1 MNKKNV
7 DYILSST
14 DGIELLANLFQNG
27 MALDLVDVTRARDN
41 IDLPEDERHIYDM
54 ADAALDRVD
63 LDKLYE
69 NAGDFEIQDKYPEF
83 FDYLQSLQR
92 DRENDEPERVRE
104 DEAGEAEE
112 EIEEELEEGVPESL
126 STRDTVVK
134 NIIEGEHTGKES
146 DSRKY
151 VEKDEYRAKLDAERE
166 ESIRR
171 ALEADEAL
179 NKERELAAREADAA
193 RLREQEFFDKRK
205 AAEADFDEKARREK
219 EAERYTEKDTDRSKS
234 FEYRK
239 DEVKID
245 KDYSTNTNKQVDSSF
260 RSDAVD
266 NAGDAGKR
274 RYQQSEQV
282 NNMHG
287 GANDAG
293 DVSNAIHSKTYG
305 TETAAETAATAAA
318 MEMARREAA
327 AKAQVGYGN
336 TGHEEA
342 ASKAETEKYNAEKYD
357 SDKRETSKNQAES
370 SRLDNNYSSKAE
382 SQIDGNSRT
391 GSVNDAG
398 DAGKRG
404 YQQSE
409 QIGSTHYGDYNAGDV
424 THVVKSRE
432 YETSKET
439 ADARREVDE
448 AVRRDTAARE
458 QKEAEGD
465 RRSRREQEER
475 RERQERAE
483 RRTDSYGS
491 DTALRDEDTKREIER
506 RQHEAEANRYHD
518 AEAGKR
524 DQYSGSGKY
533 EPEQRAETAMREEAR
548 REMDKRQQEADK
560 YRNAEAGKNETDTKS
575 ECESGNRVNNDY
587 NSNRESQIDSSS
599 RTGSVN
605 DAGDAGT
612 RSSMQS
618 ERVENLHNGNTNAGD
633 VTNVV
638 GGKTYASEAAAAA
651 TAAADEMSRRES
663 AAKEQRE
670 TDREN
675 RNGSNSYSE
684 EDRRSNIYNS
694 DTAARDYDAGRE
706 MEKHQ
711 REAETNRYNDYRNAE
726 TDKNDQY
733 NGSSKYEP
741 EQRTEDAMREET
753 RREMDRR
760 QQEADRYRN
769 AETSRS
775 ETDAKRGE
783 NGTGNRVDNSY
794 NSNRDRQVDSSSRTG
809 SVHDAGNAGTRNS
822 MQSEQV
828 GNLHNGSTNAGD
840 VTNVI
845 GGRTHAS
852 DAAADTAATVTA
864 TAAVAEMTRRE
875 AAAKEQRETDRENRN
890 GSNSYSEEDRRS
902 NIYNSDT
909 AARDYDAGREMEKHQ
924 REAETNRYNDYRNA
938 ETDKND
944 QYNGSSKYEPEQRT
958 EDAMREET
966 RREMDRRQQEADR
979 YRNAETSRSETD
991 AKRGENGTGNRVD
1004 NSYNSNRD
1012 RQVDS
1017 SSRTGS
1023 VHDAGNAG
1031 TRNSMQSEQV
1041 GNLHNG
1047 STNAGDVTNVIGGRT
1062 HASDA
1067 AAATAATVTAT
1078 AAAAE
1083 MTRREAAAK
1092 EQRGVETNQYR
1103 TSGKY
1108 EPERRTEDAMREE
1121 IRMEMDRRQREA
1133 DIRRDDRITSPE
1145 KNQERP
1151 AEHRIDNNYNTQP
1164 GRQIDGTFKTGTV
1177 SEAGKNAS
1185 QPEKIDSVHG
1195 GSSTAK
1201 ESLNAIKAKDYSGDN
1216 KSEATPVQ
1224 PVVQGKK
1231 DIQNNQASGYRRDSY
1246 ASAGM
1251 NAAVA
1256 GTATIVN
1263 NTHKASAAEK
1273 VVTEQKIPSESRPQE
1288 HRIDNNYNTQP
1299 GHQIDGTFKTGTVS
1313 EAGKNA
1319 SQPEKIDSVHGG
1331 SSTAKESLNA
1341 IKAKDYSSGNKS
1353 TITPVQPIFKNKDS
1367 VELKKNGESKIDNI
1381 AREPGSSDSTQNI
1394 GLDSHSKKHVYERD
1408 SYEMAGQK
1416 TSENFGKPDLNQSA
1430 LEKNI
1435 KDSKKQLAKEGAKII
1450 DSENK
1455 EHIYTAKDGN
1465 KNNHVQINKAGAQV
1479 VDGHVSKEI
1488 SGPADNVIKTP
1499 GSSKLDVSKAVAGQ
1513 VAAAAVGG
1521 VTNKNKSIAAS
1532 ANTSISQDTVKDVSE
1547 AVVKQKNKSQ
1557 LWNQAINNTQDL
1569 ASKSNKLIADSYAMA
1584 GQIDA
1589 ETAKMIAEFNNNPSF
1604 GFSPAS
1610 GAGFSTN
1617 GTAEAIKNAT
1627 KSSIGNSIAAAKIGA
1642 DIYNASSRVKN
1653 VGLVGAIKN
1662 NEVGLKIDGRMKFFT
1677 IRSDGTIN
1685 VDGVLLNVYKTE
1697 RSNLVFVGWKDAF
1710 VNGNE
1715 IITSNNVR
1723 FQIGSDGNSIITGTK
1738 LNLSLSNKELNAT
1751 DINEIGEKLVE
1762 SGITASF
1769 APAIVNKTISADDFV
1784 KDGDSFATN
1793 KLTER
1798 FGDRNLSNLLRRH
1811 QISGTI
1817 DRQGRIMHVMMT
1829 RYASNEM
1836 RKITFSKESIDFIAQ
1851 NYNKII
1857 SVNAD
1862 TASKIAKINSILE
1875 DRHLS
1880 DIEKECLFDL
1890 RTQLADKKM
1899 SCNVDKLKRQLKAGH
1914 LDEESARLA
1923 QDYINVFENTRK
1935 TIIKNGIFAYD
1946 DSAYLKF
1953 QLEVAGLPTNVKMLQ
1968 TMMDK
1973 NAIPEESMKL
1983 VQSYINASNGKIKR
1997 GVIEDGFFAA
2007 SMAMLVEANN
2017 LPSNRRA
2024 LKKLLKTGNVTEEQ
2038 KAIIKNM
2045 LKINRINGIRNFVA
2059 RQAHKL
2065 QRAGVNAY
2073 HKSKNFLNKYMGSD
2087 YTFRGLMIMLGGAG
2101 KVRSIAM
2108 KAYRTIK
2115 FVRSVPMKFARAVDA
2130 TRKAAISVAKV
2141 STSAFRASKKALTYG
2156 TRFTMSTGRLVK
2168 RKGVKFTV
2176 KRRSKR
2182 AIRKFKMLGNGIKNL
2197 SIKSL
2202 KAMVQIIIRL
2212 LTMLGTAI
2220 LSAMAPILLIL
2231 LFVLILIFSILSF
2244 ISNEGDEVYYDAG
2257 DEDTTE
2263 AAQEMVDLLTLCH
2276 ASFRN
2281 ALSGGGGGGTA
2292 ASGTDPDGGPQMQKG
2307 DSSKVGDPDNPS
2319 NSLYDVTQGT
2329 WWNTEGKNS
2338 IDINWSAGSD
2348 CDTLKKKLE
2357 ADGALE
2363 SRNGYAVAKYGDKTV
2378 FLAAF
2383 GTFWGKVGD
2392 VLKVEFNQ
2400 PISLG
2405 GEPASKEI
2413 YMMMFDTKAHKDTN
2427 YPAEPEGVY
2436 GHHMPDG
2443 AHTRDFAEFMG
2454 KDGEPENMNGKGYL
2468 PVQATNL
2475 GSVLDGTCDLA
2486 TIGGGLSTSVS
2497 ADVFYRQE
2505 IDQDVYRDII
2515 DQKNNIYYTFPEDQE
2530 TPDGISPTPTPEG
2543 YDKTTA
2549 KGAVYGFY
2557 NNNQELISMVLAMY
2571 DFDINDVTSV
2581 KKTIL
2586 AKADKSGIN
2595 EEAADEAHELDV
2607 TNKIDDDTW
2616 KLIAYFDKYGLDMT
2630 NYTIG
2635 GYDDLRYSTL
2645 VALFNASHIITWTPV
2660 TQYHQGP
2667 DGLPTYDKNGKAI
2680 DETNTDGMTYQV
2692 PVMVYDTRLVSYK
2705 DGTTTRIPDVHQKT
2719 DANGDLV
2726 FETKY
2731 KACPGHKKTSTAVIT
2746 LHFDS
2751 LLDIKGWYD
2760 KNIYGVDD
2768 FDKENPNYS
2777 SDKIKDINYKA
2788 KESVLKYGTQ
2798 RIKKPE
2804 FKMGISGTCSDSGE
2818 TSSGSFSPGV
2828 MTESQKEVC
2837 RHVYKFLT
2845 KDMTPKLT
2853 KEQAV
2858 GVLVNIMHES
2868 DFNYTATE
2876 HSDGSGGYGLVQWT
2890 GGRRTNLVT
2899 WCNNNGVK
2907 YNTLEGQCKFLEY
2920 EFSSSAVWTNSGVN
2934 GFLQCSSAYDAGR
2947 YFLKYFERPAAKYE
2961 AQREA
2966 SLNQDIATIESML

>member
-41 IDLPEDERHIYDM
+41 VDLPEDERHIYDM

-69 NAGDFEIQDKYPEF
+69 NAGDFELQDKYPEF

-112 EIEEELEEGVPESL
+112 EIEEELEEGIPEPL

-179 NKERELAAREADAA
+179 NKERELSAREDAAA

-205 AAEADFDEKARREK
+205 AEETDFDEKARREK
-219 EAERYTEKDTDRSKS
+219 EAERYTEKDTNRSKS
-234 FEYRK
+234 FEDRK
-239 DEVKID
+239 DEAKID
-245 KDYSTNTNKQVDSSF
+245 KDYSTNADKQVDSSF

-336 TGHEEA
+336 TGNKET
-342 ASKAETEKYNAEKYD
+342 ASKAETEKRNAEKYD
-357 SDKRETSKNQAES
+357 SDKREASKSQEES

-409 QIGSTHYGDYNAGDV
+409 QIGSTHYGDSNAGDV

-575 ECESGNRVNNDY
+575 ERESGNRVNNDY

-618 ERVENLHNGNTNAGD
+618 ERVENLHNGNTNVGD

-651 TAAADEMSRRES
+651 TAAADEMSRREP

-670 TDREN
+670 ADRGN
-675 RNGSNSYSE
+675 RNGSNSYNE
-684 EDRRSNIYNS
+684 YEDRRSNIYNS

-706 MEKHQ
+706 MEKRQ
-711 REAETNRYNDYRNAE
+711 REAEANRYNDYRNAE

-741 EQRTEDAMREET
+741 EHRTEDAMREET

-760 QQEADRYRN
+760 QQEADRYHN
-769 AETSRS
+769 AETGRS
-775 ETDAKRGE
+775 ETDAKRDE
-783 NGTGNRVDNSY
+783 SRTGNRVDNSY

-845 GGRTHAS
+845 GGRTHAF
-852 DAAADTAATVTA
+852 
-864 TAAVAEMTRRE
+864 
-875 AAAKEQRETDRENRN
+875 
-890 GSNSYSEEDRRS
+890 
-902 NIYNSDT
+902 
-909 AARDYDAGREMEKHQ
+909 
-924 REAETNRYNDYRNA
+924 
-938 ETDKND
+938 
-944 QYNGSSKYEPEQRT
+944 
-958 EDAMREET
+958 
-966 RREMDRRQQEADR
+966 
-979 YRNAETSRSETD
+979 
-991 AKRGENGTGNRVD
+991 
-1004 NSYNSNRD
+1004 
-1012 RQVDS
+1012 
-1017 SSRTGS
+1017 
-1023 VHDAGNAG
+1023 
-1031 TRNSMQSEQV
+1031 
-1041 GNLHNG
+1041 
-1047 STNAGDVTNVIGGRT
+1047 
-1062 HASDA
+1062 DA

-1083 MTRREAAAK
+1083 MARREAAAK
-1092 EQRGVETNQYR
+1092 EQRGVETDQYR

-1133 DIRRDDRITSPE
+1133 DIRRDDRVTSPE

-1201 ESLNAIKAKDYSGDN
+1201 ESLNAIKAKDYS
-1216 KSEATPVQ
+1216 
-1224 PVVQGKK
+1224 
-1231 DIQNNQASGYRRDSY
+1231 
-1246 ASAGM
+1246 
-1251 NAAVA
+1251 
-1256 GTATIVN
+1256 
-1263 NTHKASAAEK
+1263 
-1273 VVTEQKIPSESRPQE
+1273 
-1288 HRIDNNYNTQP
+1288 
-1299 GHQIDGTFKTGTVS
+1299 
-1313 EAGKNA
+1313 
-1319 SQPEKIDSVHGG
+1319 
-1331 SSTAKESLNA
+1331 
-1341 IKAKDYSSGNKS
+1341 SGNKS
-1353 TITPVQPIFKNKDS
+1353 TTTPVQPIFKNKDS

-1381 AREPGSSDSTQNI
+1381 AREPGSSASTQNI
-1394 GLDSHSKKHVYERD
+1394 SLDSHSKKHVYERD

-1435 KDSKKQLAKEGAKII
+1435 KDSKKQLAKEGSRII

-1513 VAAAAVGG
+1513 VAAAAAVGG

-1569 ASKSNKLIADSYAMA
+1569 TSKSNKLIADSYAMA

-1751 DINEIGEKLVE
+1751 DINKIGEKLVE
-1762 SGITASF
+1762 PGIAASF

-1983 VQSYINASNGKIKR
+1983 VQSYIDASNGKIKR

-2073 HKSKNFLNKYMGSD
+2073 RKSKNFLNKYMGSD

-2141 STSAFRASKKALTYG
+2141 STSAFRASQKALTYG
-2156 TRFTMSTGRLVK
+2156 ARFTMSTGRLVK

-2176 KRRSKR
+2176 KKRGKR

-2202 KAMVQIIIRL
+2202 KTMVQIIIRL

-2307 DSSKVGDPDNPS
+2307 DSSKIGDPDNPS

-2543 YDKTTA
+2543 YDKSTA

-2731 KACPGHKKTSTAVIT
+2731 KKCPGHKKTSTAVIT

-2804 FKMGISGTCSDSGE
+2804 FKMGIPGTCSDSGE

-2837 RHVYKFLT
+2837 QYVYKFLT
-2845 KDMTPKLT
+2845 KEMTPKLT
-2853 KEQAV
+2853 REQAI
-2858 GVLVNIMHES
+2858 GVLVNIKHECE
-2868 DFNYTATE
+2868 FNYTDIE
-2876 HSDGSGGYGLVQWT
+2876 NPDGSGGYGLAQWT
-2890 GGRRTNLVT
+2890 AERRTNLVT
-2899 WCNNNGVK
+2899 WCNNHGLK
-2907 YNTLEGQCKFLEY
+2907 YNTLEGQCKYLEY

>member
-1 MNKKNV
+1 
-7 DYILSST
+7 
-14 DGIELLANLFQNG
+14 
-27 MALDLVDVTRARDN
+27 
-41 IDLPEDERHIYDM
+41 
-54 ADAALDRVD
+54 
-63 LDKLYE
+63 
-69 NAGDFEIQDKYPEF
+69 
-83 FDYLQSLQR
+83 
-92 DRENDEPERVRE
+92 
-104 DEAGEAEE
+104 
-112 EIEEELEEGVPESL
+112 
-126 STRDTVVK
+126 
-134 NIIEGEHTGKES
+134 
-146 DSRKY
+146 
-151 VEKDEYRAKLDAERE
+151 
-166 ESIRR
+166 
-171 ALEADEAL
+171 
-179 NKERELAAREADAA
+179 
-193 RLREQEFFDKRK
+193 
-205 AAEADFDEKARREK
+205 
-219 EAERYTEKDTDRSKS
+219 
-234 FEYRK
+234 
-239 DEVKID
+239 
-245 KDYSTNTNKQVDSSF
+245 
-260 RSDAVD
+260 
-266 NAGDAGKR
+266 
-274 RYQQSEQV
+274 
-282 NNMHG
+282 
-287 GANDAG
+287 
-293 DVSNAIHSKTYG
+293 
-305 TETAAETAATAAA
+305 
-318 MEMARREAA
+318 
-327 AKAQVGYGN
+327 
-336 TGHEEA
+336 
-342 ASKAETEKYNAEKYD
+342 
-357 SDKRETSKNQAES
+357 
-370 SRLDNNYSSKAE
+370 
-382 SQIDGNSRT
+382 
-391 GSVNDAG
+391 
-398 DAGKRG
+398 
-404 YQQSE
+404 
-409 QIGSTHYGDYNAGDV
+409 
-424 THVVKSRE
+424 
-432 YETSKET
+432 
-439 ADARREVDE
+439 
-448 AVRRDTAARE
+448 
-458 QKEAEGD
+458 
-465 RRSRREQEER
+465 
-475 RERQERAE
+475 
-483 RRTDSYGS
+483 
-491 DTALRDEDTKREIER
+491 
-506 RQHEAEANRYHD
+506 
-518 AEAGKR
+518 
-524 DQYSGSGKY
+524 
-533 EPEQRAETAMREEAR
+533 
-548 REMDKRQQEADK
+548 
-560 YRNAEAGKNETDTKS
+560 
-575 ECESGNRVNNDY
+575 
-587 NSNRESQIDSSS
+587 
-599 RTGSVN
+599 
-605 DAGDAGT
+605 
-612 RSSMQS
+612 
-618 ERVENLHNGNTNAGD
+618 
-633 VTNVV
+633 
-638 GGKTYASEAAAAA
+638 
-651 TAAADEMSRRES
+651 
-663 AAKEQRE
+663 
-670 TDREN
+670 
-675 RNGSNSYSE
+675 
-684 EDRRSNIYNS
+684 
-694 DTAARDYDAGRE
+694 
-706 MEKHQ
+706 
-711 REAETNRYNDYRNAE
+711 
-726 TDKNDQY
+726 
-733 NGSSKYEP
+733 
-741 EQRTEDAMREET
+741 
-753 RREMDRR
+753 
-760 QQEADRYRN
+760 
-769 AETSRS
+769 
-775 ETDAKRGE
+775 
-783 NGTGNRVDNSY
+783 
-794 NSNRDRQVDSSSRTG
+794 
-809 SVHDAGNAGTRNS
+809 
-822 MQSEQV
+822 
-828 GNLHNGSTNAGD
+828 
-840 VTNVI
+840 
-845 GGRTHAS
+845 
-852 DAAADTAATVTA
+852 
-864 TAAVAEMTRRE
+864 
-875 AAAKEQRETDRENRN
+875 
-890 GSNSYSEEDRRS
+890 
-902 NIYNSDT
+902 
-909 AARDYDAGREMEKHQ
+909 
-924 REAETNRYNDYRNA
+924 
-938 ETDKND
+938 
-944 QYNGSSKYEPEQRT
+944 
-958 EDAMREET
+958 
-966 RREMDRRQQEADR
+966 
-979 YRNAETSRSETD
+979 
-991 AKRGENGTGNRVD
+991 
-1004 NSYNSNRD
+1004 
-1012 RQVDS
+1012 
-1017 SSRTGS
+1017 
-1023 VHDAGNAG
+1023 
-1031 TRNSMQSEQV
+1031 
-1041 GNLHNG
+1041 
-1047 STNAGDVTNVIGGRT
+1047 
-1062 HASDA
+1062 
-1067 AAATAATVTAT
+1067 
-1078 AAAAE
+1078 
-1083 MTRREAAAK
+1083 
-1092 EQRGVETNQYR
+1092 
-1103 TSGKY
+1103 
-1108 EPERRTEDAMREE
+1108 
-1121 IRMEMDRRQREA
+1121 MDRRQREA
-1133 DIRRDDRITSPE
+1133 DIRRDDSITSPE

-1151 AEHRIDNNYNTQP
+1151 AGHRIDNNYNTQP
-1164 GRQIDGTFKTGTV
+1164 GRQIDGTFKTGTI

-1224 PVVQGKK
+1224 PAVQGKK
-1231 DIQNNQASGYRRDSY
+1231 DIPNNQASGYRRDSY

-1273 VVTEQKIPSESRPQE
+1273 VVTEQKRPSESRPQE

-1353 TITPVQPIFKNKDS
+1353 TTTPVQPIFKNKDS

-1381 AREPGSSDSTQNI
+1381 AREPGSSASTQNI

-1435 KDSKKQLAKEGAKII
+1435 KDSKKQLAKEGSRII

-1479 VDGHVSKEI
+1479 VDGHVSKKI

-1513 VAAAAVGG
+1513 VAAAAAVGG

-1569 ASKSNKLIADSYAMA
+1569 TSKSNKLIADSYAMA

-1751 DINEIGEKLVE
+1751 DINKIGEKLVE
-1762 SGITASF
+1762 PGIAASF

-1983 VQSYINASNGKIKR
+1983 VQSYIDASNGKIKR

-2007 SMAMLVEANN
+2007 SMAMLVDANN

-2073 HKSKNFLNKYMGSD
+2073 RKSKNFLNKYMGSD

-2141 STSAFRASKKALTYG
+2141 STSAFRASQKALTYG
-2156 TRFTMSTGRLVK
+2156 ARFTMSTGRLVK

-2176 KRRSKR
+2176 KKRGKR

-2202 KAMVQIIIRL
+2202 KTMVQIIIRL

-2307 DSSKVGDPDNPS
+2307 DSSKIGDPDNPS

-2338 IDINWSAGSD
+2338 IDISWSAGSD

-2357 ADGALE
+2357 ADGVLE

-2804 FKMGISGTCSDSGE
+2804 FKMGIPGTCSDSGE

-2837 RHVYKFLT
+2837 QYVYKFLT
-2845 KDMTPKLT
+2845 KEMTPKLT
-2853 KEQAV
+2853 REQAI
-2858 GVLVNIMHES
+2858 GVLVNIKHECE
-2868 DFNYTATE
+2868 FNYTDIE
-2876 HSDGSGGYGLVQWT
+2876 NPDGSGGYGLAQWT
-2890 GGRRTNLVT
+2890 AERRTNLVT
-2899 WCNNNGVK
+2899 WCNNHGLK
-2907 YNTLEGQCKFLEY
+2907 YNTLEGQCKYLEY

>member
-69 NAGDFEIQDKYPEF
+69 NAGDFELQDKYPEF

-92 DRENDEPERVRE
+92 DRENDEPERIRE

-112 EIEEELEEGVPESL
+112 EIEEELEEGIPEPL

-179 NKERELAAREADAA
+179 NKERELAAREDAAA

-205 AAEADFDEKARREK
+205 AEETDFDEKARREK

-234 FEYRK
+234 FEDKK
-239 DEVKID
+239 DEAKID
-245 KDYSTNTNKQVDSSF
+245 KDYSTNADKQVDSSF

-266 NAGDAGKR
+266 NAGDAGKHE
-274 RYQQSEQV
+274 YQQSEQV

-305 TETAAETAATAAA
+305 TETAAETAATTAA

-336 TGHEEA
+336 TGNKET
-342 ASKAETEKYNAEKYD
+342 ASKAETEKRNAEKYD
-357 SDKRETSKNQAES
+357 SDKREASKSQEES
-370 SRLDNNYSSKAE
+370 SRLDNSYSSKAE

-391 GSVNDAG
+391 GSVNDAS

-409 QIGSTHYGDYNAGDV
+409 QIGSTHYGDSNAGDV

-533 EPEQRAETAMREEAR
+533 EPEQRAEAAIREEAR

-575 ECESGNRVNNDY
+575 ERESGNRVNNDY

-618 ERVENLHNGNTNAGD
+618 ERVENLHNGNTNVGD

-663 AAKEQRE
+663 AVKEQRDA
-670 TDREN
+670 DR
-675 RNGSNSYSE
+675 
-684 EDRRSNIYNS
+684 
-694 DTAARDYDAGRE
+694 
-706 MEKHQ
+706 
-711 REAETNRYNDYRNAE
+711 
-726 TDKNDQY
+726 Y

-769 AETSRS
+769 S
-775 ETDAKRGE
+775 ETG
-783 NGTGNRVDNSY
+783 
-794 NSNRDRQVDSSSRTG
+794 
-809 SVHDAGNAGTRNS
+809 
-822 MQSEQV
+822 
-828 GNLHNGSTNAGD
+828 
-840 VTNVI
+840 
-845 GGRTHAS
+845 
-852 DAAADTAATVTA
+852 
-864 TAAVAEMTRRE
+864 
-875 AAAKEQRETDRENRN
+875 
-890 GSNSYSEEDRRS
+890 
-902 NIYNSDT
+902 
-909 AARDYDAGREMEKHQ
+909 
-924 REAETNRYNDYRNA
+924 
-938 ETDKND
+938 
-944 QYNGSSKYEPEQRT
+944 
-958 EDAMREET
+958 
-966 RREMDRRQQEADR
+966 
-979 YRNAETSRSETD
+979 RSETD

-1092 EQRGVETNQYR
+1092 EQRGAEADQYR

-1164 GRQIDGTFKTGTV
+1164 GRQIDGTFKTGT
-1177 SEAGKNAS
+1177 
-1185 QPEKIDSVHG
+1185 I
-1195 GSSTAK
+1195 
-1201 ESLNAIKAKDYSGDN
+1201 
-1216 KSEATPVQ
+1216 
-1224 PVVQGKK
+1224 
-1231 DIQNNQASGYRRDSY
+1231 
-1246 ASAGM
+1246 
-1251 NAAVA
+1251 
-1256 GTATIVN
+1256 
-1263 NTHKASAAEK
+1263 
-1273 VVTEQKIPSESRPQE
+1273 
-1288 HRIDNNYNTQP
+1288 
-1299 GHQIDGTFKTGTVS
+1299 S

-1353 TITPVQPIFKNKDS
+1353 TTTPVQPIFKNKDS

-1381 AREPGSSDSTQNI
+1381 AREPGSSASTQNI

-1435 KDSKKQLAKEGAKII
+1435 KDSKKQLAKEGSRII

-1455 EHIYTAKDGN
+1455 EHVYTAKDGN

-1513 VAAAAVGG
+1513 VAAAAAVGG

-1569 ASKSNKLIADSYAMA
+1569 TSKSNKLIADSYAMA

-1751 DINEIGEKLVE
+1751 DINKIGEKLVE
-1762 SGITASF
+1762 PGIAASF

-1836 RKITFSKESIDFIAQ
+1836 RKITFSKENIDFIAQ

-1983 VQSYINASNGKIKR
+1983 VQSYIDASNGKIKR

-2073 HKSKNFLNKYMGSD
+2073 RKSKNFLNKYMGSD

-2141 STSAFRASKKALTYG
+2141 STSAFRASQKALTYG
-2156 TRFTMSTGRLVK
+2156 ARFTMSTGRLVK

-2176 KRRSKR
+2176 KRRGKR

-2202 KAMVQIIIRL
+2202 KTMVQIIIRL

-2307 DSSKVGDPDNPS
+2307 DSSKVGDPDNPK
-2319 NSLYDVTQGT
+2319 NSLYDVTHGT
-2329 WWNTEGKNS
+2329 WWNTEGENS

-2357 ADGALE
+2357 ADGVLE

-2436 GHHMPDG
+2436 GHHMPEG

-2454 KDGEPENMNGKGYL
+2454 KDGMPENMNGKHYL

-2804 FKMGISGTCSDSGE
+2804 FKMGIPGTCSDSGE

>member
-69 NAGDFEIQDKYPEF
+69 NAGDFELQDKYPEF

-112 EIEEELEEGVPESL
+112 EIEEELEEGIPEPL

-146 DSRKY
+146 DSRKH

-205 AAEADFDEKARREK
+205 AEEADFDEKARREK
-219 EAERYTEKDTDRSKS
+219 DAERYTEKDTDRSKS
-234 FEYRK
+234 FEDRK
-239 DEVKID
+239 DEAKID
-245 KDYSTNTNKQVDSSF
+245 KNYSTNADKQVDSSF

-266 NAGDAGKR
+266 NAGDAGKHE
-274 RYQQSEQV
+274 YQQSEQV

-305 TETAAETAATAAA
+305 TETATETAATAAA

-336 TGHEEA
+336 IKNEET
-342 ASKAETEKYNAEKYD
+342 ASKAETEKRNAEKYD
-357 SDKRETSKNQAES
+357 SDKREASKSQEES

-398 DAGKRG
+398 DAG
-404 YQQSE
+404 
-409 QIGSTHYGDYNAGDV
+409 
-424 THVVKSRE
+424 
-432 YETSKET
+432 
-439 ADARREVDE
+439 
-448 AVRRDTAARE
+448 
-458 QKEAEGD
+458 
-465 RRSRREQEER
+465 
-475 RERQERAE
+475 
-483 RRTDSYGS
+483 
-491 DTALRDEDTKREIER
+491 
-506 RQHEAEANRYHD
+506 
-518 AEAGKR
+518 
-524 DQYSGSGKY
+524 
-533 EPEQRAETAMREEAR
+533 
-548 REMDKRQQEADK
+548 
-560 YRNAEAGKNETDTKS
+560 
-575 ECESGNRVNNDY
+575 
-587 NSNRESQIDSSS
+587 
-599 RTGSVN
+599 
-605 DAGDAGT
+605 T

-618 ERVENLHNGNTNAGD
+618 ERVENLHNGNTNVGD

-663 AAKEQRE
+663 AVKEQRE
-670 TDREN
+670 ADRGN
-675 RNGSNSYSE
+675 RNGSNSYNE
-684 EDRRSNIYNS
+684 YEDRRSNIYNS

-706 MEKHQ
+706 MEKRQ
-711 REAETNRYNDYRNAE
+711 REAEANRYNDYRNAE

-741 EQRTEDAMREET
+741 EHRTEDAMREET

-760 QQEADRYRN
+760 QQEADRYHN
-769 AETSRS
+769 AETGRS
-775 ETDAKRGE
+775 ETDAKRDE
-783 NGTGNRVDNSY
+783 SRTGNRVDNSY

-845 GGRTHAS
+845 GGRTHAF
-852 DAAADTAATVTA
+852 
-864 TAAVAEMTRRE
+864 
-875 AAAKEQRETDRENRN
+875 
-890 GSNSYSEEDRRS
+890 
-902 NIYNSDT
+902 
-909 AARDYDAGREMEKHQ
+909 
-924 REAETNRYNDYRNA
+924 
-938 ETDKND
+938 
-944 QYNGSSKYEPEQRT
+944 
-958 EDAMREET
+958 
-966 RREMDRRQQEADR
+966 
-979 YRNAETSRSETD
+979 
-991 AKRGENGTGNRVD
+991 
-1004 NSYNSNRD
+1004 
-1012 RQVDS
+1012 
-1017 SSRTGS
+1017 
-1023 VHDAGNAG
+1023 
-1031 TRNSMQSEQV
+1031 
-1041 GNLHNG
+1041 
-1047 STNAGDVTNVIGGRT
+1047 
-1062 HASDA
+1062 DA

-1083 MTRREAAAK
+1083 MARREAAAK
-1092 EQRGVETNQYR
+1092 EQRGVETDQYR

-1133 DIRRDDRITSPE
+1133 DIRRDDRVTSPE

-1201 ESLNAIKAKDYSGDN
+1201 ESLNAIKAKDYS
-1216 KSEATPVQ
+1216 
-1224 PVVQGKK
+1224 
-1231 DIQNNQASGYRRDSY
+1231 
-1246 ASAGM
+1246 
-1251 NAAVA
+1251 
-1256 GTATIVN
+1256 
-1263 NTHKASAAEK
+1263 
-1273 VVTEQKIPSESRPQE
+1273 
-1288 HRIDNNYNTQP
+1288 
-1299 GHQIDGTFKTGTVS
+1299 
-1313 EAGKNA
+1313 
-1319 SQPEKIDSVHGG
+1319 
-1331 SSTAKESLNA
+1331 
-1341 IKAKDYSSGNKS
+1341 SGNKS
-1353 TITPVQPIFKNKDS
+1353 TTTPVQPIFKNKDS

-1381 AREPGSSDSTQNI
+1381 AREPGSSASTQNI

-1435 KDSKKQLAKEGAKII
+1435 KDSKKQLAKEGSRII

-1513 VAAAAVGG
+1513 VAAAAAVGG

-1569 ASKSNKLIADSYAMA
+1569 TSKSNKLIADSYAMA

-1751 DINEIGEKLVE
+1751 DINKIGEKLVE
-1762 SGITASF
+1762 PGIAASF

-1983 VQSYINASNGKIKR
+1983 VQSYIDASNGKIKR

-2065 QRAGVNAY
+2065 QREGVNAY
-2073 HKSKNFLNKYMGSD
+2073 RKSKNFLNKYMGSD

-2141 STSAFRASKKALTYG
+2141 STSAFRASQKALTYG
-2156 TRFTMSTGRLVK
+2156 ARFTMSTGRLVK
-2168 RKGVKFTV
+2168 RKGAKFTV
-2176 KRRSKR
+2176 KRRGKR

-2197 SIKSL
+2197 SVKSL
-2202 KAMVQIIIRL
+2202 KTMLQIIIRL

-2276 ASFRN
+2276 ASFRS
-2281 ALSGGGGGGTA
+2281 ALSGGSSGGETS
-2292 ASGTDPDGGPQMQKG
+2292 ASGEENGTPQLQKG
-2307 DSSKVGDPDNPS
+2307 DSSKVEG
-2319 NSLYDVTQGT
+2319 LYNVKTTT
-2329 WWNTEGKNS
+2329 WWNNEGN
-2338 IDINWSAGSD
+2338 IDTVPAAVTGNPNADWTGD
-2348 CDTLKKKLE
+2348 CKRIRDKLRD
-2357 ADGALE
+2357 ANNLY
-2363 SRNGYAVAKYGDKTV
+2363 SSNGYAVTKIGDKTV
-2378 FLAAF
+2378 YLVAM
-2383 GTFWGKVGD
+2383 GTYWGKDGD
-2392 VLKVEFNQ
+2392 VLKVTFNND
-2400 PISLG
+2400 IVLG
-2405 GEPASKEI
+2405 DEPATNEI
-2413 YMMMFDTKAHKDTN
+2413 YVLKFDTKAWEHTG
-2427 YPAEPEGVY
+2427 YLQGEQEGIY
-2436 GHHMPDG
+2436 GHHLGDG
-2443 AHTRDFAEFMG
+2443 RDFLEFLAKDAGSG
-2454 KDGEPENMNGKGYL
+2454 KRDGIPSGTI
-2468 PVQATNL
+2468 PQSAVNL
-2475 GSVLDGTCDLA
+2475 GNILDDTCDLG
-2486 TIGGGLSTSVS
+2486 TVGGGLSTNVNK
-2497 ADVFYRQE
+2497 DVFYRQE

-2515 DQKNNIYYTFPEDQE
+2515 DQKNNIYYTFPEDKE

-2543 YDKTTA
+2543 YDKSSA

-2557 NNNQELISMVLAMY
+2557 NNNQELISMILAMY
-2571 DFDINDVTSV
+2571 DFDINDTTSV

-2586 AKADKSGIN
+2586 AKEDKSGIN

-2667 DGLPTYDKNGKAI
+2667 DGLPTYNKNGKAI

-2777 SDKIKDINYKA
+2777 SNDMKKPNYKA
-2788 KESVLKYGTQ
+2788 KESVLKNGIQ
-2798 RIKKPE
+2798 KIKKPE
-2804 FKMGISGTCSDSGE
+2804 FKMGIPGTCSDSGE

-2837 RHVYKFLT
+2837 QYVYKFLT
-2845 KDMTPKLT
+2845 KEMTPKLT
-2853 KEQAV
+2853 REQAI
-2858 GVLVNIMHES
+2858 GVLVNIKHECE
-2868 DFNYTATE
+2868 FNYTDIE
-2876 HSDGSGGYGLVQWT
+2876 NPDGSGGYGLAQWT
-2890 GGRRTNLVT
+2890 AERRTNLVT
-2899 WCNNNGVK
+2899 WCNNHGLK
-2907 YNTLEGQCKFLEY
+2907 YNTLEGQCKYLEY

>member
-14 DGIELLANLFQNG
+14 DGVELLANLFQNG
-27 MALDLVDVTRARDN
+27 MALDIVDVTRARDN
-41 IDLPEDERHIYDM
+41 VDLPEDERHIYDM

-69 NAGDFEIQDKYPEF
+69 NAEDFELQDKYPEF

-104 DEAGEAEE
+104 DEAGEVEE
-112 EIEEELEEGVPESL
+112 EIEEELEEGAPEPL

-171 ALEADEAL
+171 AIEADEAL

-205 AAEADFDEKARREK
+205 AEEADFDEKTRREK
-219 EAERYTEKDTDRSKS
+219 EAERYTEKDIDRSKS
-234 FEYRK
+234 FEDRK
-239 DEVKID
+239 DEAKID
-245 KDYSTNTNKQVDSSF
+245 KDYSTNTDKQVDSSF

-266 NAGDAGKR
+266 NAGDAGKHG
-274 RYQQSEQV
+274 YQQSEQIG
-282 NNMHG
+282 NMHG
-287 GANDAG
+287 GTNDVG
-293 DVSNAIHSKTYG
+293 DVSNAIHNKTYG

-327 AKAQVGYGN
+327 AKAQAGYGN
-336 TGHEEA
+336 TGHDEA
-342 ASKAETEKYNAEKYD
+342 ASRAETEKRNAEEYN
-357 SDKRETSKNQAES
+357 SDKREASKSQEES
-370 SRLDNNYSSKAE
+370 SRLDNSYSSKTE

-409 QIGSTHYGDYNAGDV
+409 QVGSTHYGESNAGDV
-424 THVVKSRE
+424 THVVKSKE

-439 ADARREVDE
+439 ADARKEVEE

-483 RRTDSYGS
+483 RKADSYGS
-491 DTALRDEDTKREIER
+491 DTASRDEDTKREMER
-506 RQHEAEANRYHD
+506 RQREAEANRYRD
-518 AEAGKR
+518 IEADKR
-524 DQYSGSGKY
+524 DPYSGSGKY
-533 EPEQRAETAMREEAR
+533 EPEQRTEAAMRDEAL
-548 REMDKRQQEADK
+548 REMDRRQQEADK
-560 YRNAEAGKNETDTKS
+560 YRNTEAGKNETDTKR
-575 ECESGNRVNNDY
+575 EQESGTGSRVNNDY

-618 ERVENLHNGNTNAGD
+618 ERVENLHNGSMNAGD

-638 GGKTYASEAAAAA
+638 GGKIYAPEATTAAAA
-651 TAAADEMSRRES
+651 TAAADEMARREA

-670 TDREN
+670 A
-675 RNGSNSYSE
+675 
-684 EDRRSNIYNS
+684 DRRSRNDGNGYNEYEDRKPNAYNS
-694 DTAARDYDAGRE
+694 DTAARDYAAGRE
-706 MEKHQ
+706 MEKRQ
-711 REAETNRYNDYRNAE
+711 REAEANRYNGYRNAE
-726 TDKNDQY
+726 IDKRDQY
-733 NGSSKYEP
+733 GSSGRYEP
-741 EQRTEDAMREET
+741 EQRTEAAMREEA
-753 RREMDRR
+753 RHEMDRR

-769 AETSRS
+769 AETSRKEADLKRDS
-775 ETDAKRGE
+775 EI
-783 NGTGNRVDNSY
+783 GNRVDNSY

-809 SVHDAGNAGTRNS
+809 SIHDAGNAGTRNS

-845 GGRTHAS
+845 GGRAH
-852 DAAADTAATVTA
+852 V
-864 TAAVAEMTRRE
+864 
-875 AAAKEQRETDRENRN
+875 
-890 GSNSYSEEDRRS
+890 
-902 NIYNSDT
+902 
-909 AARDYDAGREMEKHQ
+909 
-924 REAETNRYNDYRNA
+924 
-938 ETDKND
+938 
-944 QYNGSSKYEPEQRT
+944 
-958 EDAMREET
+958 
-966 RREMDRRQQEADR
+966 
-979 YRNAETSRSETD
+979 
-991 AKRGENGTGNRVD
+991 
-1004 NSYNSNRD
+1004 
-1012 RQVDS
+1012 
-1017 SSRTGS
+1017 
-1023 VHDAGNAG
+1023 
-1031 TRNSMQSEQV
+1031 
-1041 GNLHNG
+1041 
-1047 STNAGDVTNVIGGRT
+1047 
-1062 HASDA
+1062 SDA

-1083 MTRREAAAK
+1083 MARREATAK
-1092 EQRGVETNQYR
+1092 EQRGAEADLRNRNEYDARSEIDKRQQEANGYQNHEQNHGAYKPDSYSA
-1103 TSGKY
+1103 SGKY
-1108 EPERRTEDAMREE
+1108 EPEQRTETAMREE
-1121 IRMEMDRRQREA
+1121 ARHEMDKRQREA
-1133 DIRRDDRITSPE
+1133 DSRRDDKVTSPE

-1151 AEHRIDNNYNTQP
+1151 AEHRIDNNYNAQP

-1177 SEAGKNAS
+1177 SEAEKNTS

-1216 KSEATPVQ
+1216 KSAATPVQ
-1224 PVVQGKK
+1224 PMAQGKK
-1231 DIQNNQASGYRRDSY
+1231 DIPNNQTTGYRRDSY

-1251 NAAVA
+1251 NAAAA
-1256 GTATIVN
+1256 GATTIINDTQKV
-1263 NTHKASAAEK
+1263 SATESRM
-1273 VVTEQKIPSESRPQE
+1273 TEQKRPSEPRPQE

-1299 GHQIDGTFKTGTVS
+1299 GRQIDGTFKTGTMS
-1313 EAGKNA
+1313 EAGKNTVQ
-1319 SQPEKIDSVHGG
+1319 SEKIDSVHGG

-1353 TITPVQPIFKNKDS
+1353 TTTPVQPISKNKDN
-1367 VELKKNGESKIDNI
+1367 VESKKSGESKVDNI
-1381 AREPGSSDSTQNI
+1381 ARETGSSASIPNVGFDSN
-1394 GLDSHSKKHVYERD
+1394 SKKHVYERD

-1416 TSENFGKPDLNQSA
+1416 TSESFVKPDLNQSV

-1435 KDSKKQLAKEGAKII
+1435 KDNKKQLAKEDSKVVG
-1450 DSENK
+1450 SENK
-1455 EHIYTAKDGN
+1455 EHIYTAKDGD
-1465 KNNHVQINKAGAQV
+1465 KNNHVQINKTGAQV

-1488 SGPADNVIKTP
+1488 SGPADNVIKAP
-1499 GSSKLDVSKAVAGQ
+1499 GGSKLDVSKAVAGQ
-1513 VAAAAVGG
+1513 VAAATTVGAA
-1521 VTNKNKSIAAS
+1521 NKKVATGAS
-1532 ANTSISQDTVKDVSE
+1532 ASSVSQDTIKNASE
-1547 AVVKQKNKSQ
+1547 AAVKQKNKSQ

-1569 ASKSNKLIADSYAMA
+1569 SSKSNKLIADSYAMA

-1610 GAGFSTN
+1610 GAGFATN

-1642 DIYNASSRVKN
+1642 DIYNASSRIKN

-1677 IRSDGTIN
+1677 IRPDGTIN

-1738 LNLSLSNKELNAT
+1738 LNLSLSNKELNTT
-1751 DINEIGEKLVE
+1751 DVKEFGEKLIE
-1762 SGITASF
+1762 PGITASF
-1769 APAIVNKTISADDFV
+1769 APVVVNKTISADDFA

-1890 RTQLADKKM
+1890 RAQLADKKM
-1899 SCNVDKLKRQLKAGH
+1899 SCNVDKLKRQLKAGR

-1968 TMMDK
+1968 AMLDK

-1983 VQSYINASNGKIKR
+1983 VQSYIDASNGKIKR

-2065 QRAGVNAY
+2065 QRTGVNAY
-2073 HKSKNFLNKYMGSD
+2073 RKSKNFLNKYMGSD

-2141 STSAFRASKKALTYG
+2141 STSAFRASKGALKYG
-2156 TRFTMSTGRLVK
+2156 ARFTMSTGRLVK

-2176 KRRSKR
+2176 KKRGKR
-2182 AIRKFKMLGNGIKNL
+2182 AVKKFKMLGKGMKNL

-2202 KAMVQIIIRL
+2202 KTMLQIIIRL

-2281 ALSGGGGGGTA
+2281 ALSGGGGGGTS

-2307 DSSKVGDPDNPS
+2307 DSSKIGDPDNPS

-2329 WWNTEGKNS
+2329 WWNTEGANS

-2357 ADGALE
+2357 ADGVLE
-2363 SRNGYAVAKYGDKTV
+2363 SRNGYAVAKYGDKTI

-2392 VLKVEFNQ
+2392 VIKVEFNQ

-2413 YMMMFDTKAHKDTN
+2413 YMMMFDTKAHIHTN

-2543 YDKTTA
+2543 YDKSTA

-2571 DFDINDVTSV
+2571 DFDVNDVTSV

-2837 RHVYKFLT
+2837 RYVYKFLT
-2845 KDMTPKLT
+2845 KEMTPKLT

-2907 YNTLEGQCKFLEY
+2907 YNTMEGQCKFLEY

-2947 YFLKYFERPAAKYE
+2947 YFLKYFERPAAEYE

>member
-41 IDLPEDERHIYDM
+41 VDLPEDERHIYDM

-69 NAGDFEIQDKYPEF
+69 NAGDFELQDKYPEF

-92 DRENDEPERVRE
+92 DRENDGPERVRE

-112 EIEEELEEGVPESL
+112 EIEEELEEGIPEPL

-151 VEKDEYRAKLDAERE
+151 VEKDEYRAKLDAKRE

-171 ALEADEAL
+171 VLEADEAL
-179 NKERELAAREADAA
+179 NKERELSAREDAAA

-205 AAEADFDEKARREK
+205 AEETDFDEKARREK
-219 EAERYTEKDTDRSKS
+219 EAERYTEKDTNRSKS
-234 FEYRK
+234 FEDRK
-239 DEVKID
+239 DEAKID
-245 KDYSTNTNKQVDSSF
+245 KDYSTNADKQVDSSF

-266 NAGDAGKR
+266 NAGDAGKHE
-274 RYQQSEQV
+274 YQQSEQV

-336 TGHEEA
+336 TGNKET
-342 ASKAETEKYNAEKYD
+342 ASKAETEKRNAEKYD
-357 SDKRETSKNQAES
+357 SDKREASKSQEES

-409 QIGSTHYGDYNAGDV
+409 QIGSTHYGDSNAGDV

-465 RRSRREQEER
+465 RRNRREQEER

-483 RRTDSYGS
+483 KRADSYSS
-491 DTALRDEDTKREIER
+491 DATSRNEDVKHEMER
-506 RQHEAEANRYHD
+506 RQREAESNRYYD

-533 EPEQRAETAMREEAR
+533 EPEQRTEAAMREEAR
-548 REMDKRQQEADK
+548 REIDKRQQEADK

-575 ECESGNRVNNDY
+575 ERESGNRVNNDY

-618 ERVENLHNGNTNAGD
+618 ERVENLHNGSTNAGD

-638 GGKTYASEAAAAA
+638 GGKTYASEATAAA
-651 TAAADEMSRRES
+651 TAAADEMLRRES

-675 RNGSNSYSE
+675 RNGSNSYNE
-684 EDRRSNIYNS
+684 YEDRRSNAYNS

-706 MEKHQ
+706 MERRQ
-711 REAETNRYNDYRNAE
+711 REAEANRHNDYRNAE
-726 TDKNDQY
+726 ANKNDQY
-733 NGSSKYEP
+733 SGSGKYEP
-741 EQRTEDAMREET
+741 ERRTEDAMREET
-753 RREMDRR
+753 RREMDKR

-769 AETSRS
+769 AETGRS

-794 NSNRDRQVDSSSRTG
+794 SSNRDRQVDSSSRTG
-809 SVHDAGNAGTRNS
+809 SIHDAGTRNS
-822 MQSEQV
+822 MQ
-828 GNLHNGSTNAGD
+828 
-840 VTNVI
+840 
-845 GGRTHAS
+845 
-852 DAAADTAATVTA
+852 
-864 TAAVAEMTRRE
+864 
-875 AAAKEQRETDRENRN
+875 
-890 GSNSYSEEDRRS
+890 
-902 NIYNSDT
+902 
-909 AARDYDAGREMEKHQ
+909 
-924 REAETNRYNDYRNA
+924 
-938 ETDKND
+938 
-944 QYNGSSKYEPEQRT
+944 PE
-958 EDAMREET
+958 
-966 RREMDRRQQEADR
+966 
-979 YRNAETSRSETD
+979 
-991 AKRGENGTGNRVD
+991 
-1004 NSYNSNRD
+1004 
-1012 RQVDS
+1012 
-1017 SSRTGS
+1017 
-1023 VHDAGNAG
+1023 H
-1031 TRNSMQSEQV
+1031 V

-1092 EQRGVETNQYR
+1092 EQRRAETDPYR

-1108 EPERRTEDAMREE
+1108 EPEQRTEAAMREDD
-1121 IRMEMDRRQREA
+1121 RREMDRRQREA
-1133 DIRRDDRITSPE
+1133 DTRRDDRVTSPE

-1164 GRQIDGTFKTGTV
+1164 GRQIDGTFQTGTV
-1177 SEAGKNAS
+1177 SEAGKNVS

-1216 KSEATPVQ
+1216 KS
-1224 PVVQGKK
+1224 
-1231 DIQNNQASGYRRDSY
+1231 
-1246 ASAGM
+1246 
-1251 NAAVA
+1251 AA
-1256 GTATIVN
+1256 
-1263 NTHKASAAEK
+1263 
-1273 VVTEQKIPSESRPQE
+1273 
-1288 HRIDNNYNTQP
+1288 
-1299 GHQIDGTFKTGTVS
+1299 
-1313 EAGKNA
+1313 
-1319 SQPEKIDSVHGG
+1319 
-1331 SSTAKESLNA
+1331 
-1341 IKAKDYSSGNKS
+1341 
-1353 TITPVQPIFKNKDS
+1353 TPVQPIFKNKDS

-1381 AREPGSSDSTQNI
+1381 AREPGSSASTQNI

-1435 KDSKKQLAKEGAKII
+1435 KDSKKQLAKEGSRII

-1465 KNNHVQINKAGAQV
+1465 KNNHVQINKAGAQI

-1488 SGPADNVIKTP
+1488 SGQADNVIKTP

-1513 VAAAAVGG
+1513 VAAAAAVGG

-1569 ASKSNKLIADSYAMA
+1569 TSKSNKLIADSYAMA

-1751 DINEIGEKLVE
+1751 DINKIGEKLVE
-1762 SGITASF
+1762 PGIAASF

-1983 VQSYINASNGKIKR
+1983 VQSYIDASNGKIKR

-2007 SMAMLVEANN
+2007 SMAMLVDANN

-2073 HKSKNFLNKYMGSD
+2073 RKSKNFLNKYMGSD

-2141 STSAFRASKKALTYG
+2141 STSAFRASQKALTYG
-2156 TRFTMSTGRLVK
+2156 ARFTMSTGRLVK

-2176 KRRSKR
+2176 KRRGKR

-2202 KAMVQIIIRL
+2202 KTMVQIIIRL

-2307 DSSKVGDPDNPS
+2307 DSSKIGDPDNPS

-2348 CDTLKKKLE
+2348 CDTLKKKLG

-2804 FKMGISGTCSDSGE
+2804 FKMGIPGTCSDSGE

>member
-69 NAGDFEIQDKYPEF
+69 NAGDFELQDKYPEF

-92 DRENDEPERVRE
+92 DRENDEPERIRE

-112 EIEEELEEGVPESL
+112 EIEEELEEGIPEPL

-179 NKERELAAREADAA
+179 NKERELAAREDAAA

-205 AAEADFDEKARREK
+205 AEETDFDEKARREK

-234 FEYRK
+234 FEDKK
-239 DEVKID
+239 DEAKID
-245 KDYSTNTNKQVDSSF
+245 KDYSTNADKQVDSSF

-266 NAGDAGKR
+266 NAGDAGKHE
-274 RYQQSEQV
+274 YQQSEQV

-305 TETAAETAATAAA
+305 TETAAETAATTAA

-336 TGHEEA
+336 TGNKET
-342 ASKAETEKYNAEKYD
+342 ASKAETEKRNAEKYD
-357 SDKRETSKNQAES
+357 SDKREASKSQEES
-370 SRLDNNYSSKAE
+370 SRLDNSYSSKAE

-391 GSVNDAG
+391 GSVNDAS

-409 QIGSTHYGDYNAGDV
+409 QIGSTHYGDSNAGDV

-533 EPEQRAETAMREEAR
+533 EPEQRAEAAIREEAR

-575 ECESGNRVNNDY
+575 ERESGNRVNNDY

-618 ERVENLHNGNTNAGD
+618 ERVENLHNGNTNVGD

-651 TAAADEMSRRES
+651 TAAADEMSRREP

-670 TDREN
+670 ADRGN
-675 RNGSNSYSE
+675 RNGSNSYNE
-684 EDRRSNIYNS
+684 YEDRRSNIYNS

-706 MEKHQ
+706 MEKRQ
-711 REAETNRYNDYRNAE
+711 REAEANRYNDYRNAE

-741 EQRTEDAMREET
+741 EHRTEDAMREET

-760 QQEADRYRN
+760 QQEADRYHN
-769 AETSRS
+769 AETGRS
-775 ETDAKRGE
+775 ETDAKRDE
-783 NGTGNRVDNSY
+783 SRTGNRVDNSY

-845 GGRTHAS
+845 GGRTHAF
-852 DAAADTAATVTA
+852 
-864 TAAVAEMTRRE
+864 
-875 AAAKEQRETDRENRN
+875 
-890 GSNSYSEEDRRS
+890 
-902 NIYNSDT
+902 
-909 AARDYDAGREMEKHQ
+909 
-924 REAETNRYNDYRNA
+924 
-938 ETDKND
+938 
-944 QYNGSSKYEPEQRT
+944 
-958 EDAMREET
+958 
-966 RREMDRRQQEADR
+966 
-979 YRNAETSRSETD
+979 
-991 AKRGENGTGNRVD
+991 
-1004 NSYNSNRD
+1004 
-1012 RQVDS
+1012 
-1017 SSRTGS
+1017 
-1023 VHDAGNAG
+1023 
-1031 TRNSMQSEQV
+1031 
-1041 GNLHNG
+1041 
-1047 STNAGDVTNVIGGRT
+1047 
-1062 HASDA
+1062 DA

-1083 MTRREAAAK
+1083 MARREAAAK
-1092 EQRGVETNQYR
+1092 EQRGVETDQYR

-1133 DIRRDDRITSPE
+1133 DIRRDDRVTSPE

-1201 ESLNAIKAKDYSGDN
+1201 ESLNAIKAKDYS
-1216 KSEATPVQ
+1216 
-1224 PVVQGKK
+1224 
-1231 DIQNNQASGYRRDSY
+1231 
-1246 ASAGM
+1246 
-1251 NAAVA
+1251 
-1256 GTATIVN
+1256 
-1263 NTHKASAAEK
+1263 
-1273 VVTEQKIPSESRPQE
+1273 
-1288 HRIDNNYNTQP
+1288 
-1299 GHQIDGTFKTGTVS
+1299 
-1313 EAGKNA
+1313 
-1319 SQPEKIDSVHGG
+1319 
-1331 SSTAKESLNA
+1331 
-1341 IKAKDYSSGNKS
+1341 SGNKS
-1353 TITPVQPIFKNKDS
+1353 TTTPVQPIFKNKDS

-1381 AREPGSSDSTQNI
+1381 AREPGSSASTQNI

-1435 KDSKKQLAKEGAKII
+1435 KDSKKQLAKEGSRII

-1513 VAAAAVGG
+1513 VAAAAAVGG

-1569 ASKSNKLIADSYAMA
+1569 TSKSNKLIADSYAMA

-1751 DINEIGEKLVE
+1751 DINKIGEKLVE
-1762 SGITASF
+1762 PGIAASF

-1983 VQSYINASNGKIKR
+1983 VQSYIDASNGKIKR

-2065 QRAGVNAY
+2065 QREGVNAY
-2073 HKSKNFLNKYMGSD
+2073 RKSKNFLNKYMGSD
-2087 YTFRGLMIMLGGAG
+2087 YTFRGLMIMLGGTG

-2141 STSAFRASKKALTYG
+2141 STSAFRASQKALTYG
-2156 TRFTMSTGRLVK
+2156 ARFTMSTGRLVK
-2168 RKGVKFTV
+2168 RKGAKFTV
-2176 KRRSKR
+2176 KRRGKR

-2197 SIKSL
+2197 SVKSL
-2202 KAMVQIIIRL
+2202 KTMLQIIIRL

-2276 ASFRN
+2276 ASFRS
-2281 ALSGGGGGGTA
+2281 ALSGGSSGGETS
-2292 ASGTDPDGGPQMQKG
+2292 ASGEENGTPQLQKG
-2307 DSSKVGDPDNPS
+2307 DSSKVEG
-2319 NSLYDVTQGT
+2319 LYNVKTTT
-2329 WWNTEGKNS
+2329 WWNNEGN
-2338 IDINWSAGSD
+2338 IDTVPAAVTGNPNADWTGD
-2348 CDTLKKKLE
+2348 CKRIRDKLRD
-2357 ADGALE
+2357 ANNLY
-2363 SRNGYAVAKYGDKTV
+2363 SSNGYAVTKIGDKTV
-2378 FLAAF
+2378 YLVAM
-2383 GTFWGKVGD
+2383 GTYWGKDGD
-2392 VLKVEFNQ
+2392 VLKVTFNND
-2400 PISLG
+2400 IVLG
-2405 GEPASKEI
+2405 DEPATNEI
-2413 YMMMFDTKAHKDTN
+2413 YVLKFDTKAWEHTG
-2427 YPAEPEGVY
+2427 YLQGEQEGIY
-2436 GHHMPDG
+2436 GHHLGDG
-2443 AHTRDFAEFMG
+2443 RDFLEFLAKDAGSG
-2454 KDGEPENMNGKGYL
+2454 KRDGIPSGTI
-2468 PVQATNL
+2468 PQSAVNL
-2475 GSVLDGTCDLA
+2475 GNILDDTCDLG
-2486 TIGGGLSTSVS
+2486 TVGGGLSTNVNK
-2497 ADVFYRQE
+2497 DVFYRQE

-2515 DQKNNIYYTFPEDQE
+2515 DQKNNIYYTFPEDKE

-2543 YDKTTA
+2543 YDKSSA

-2557 NNNQELISMVLAMY
+2557 NNNQELISMILAMY
-2571 DFDINDVTSV
+2571 DFDINDTTSV

-2586 AKADKSGIN
+2586 AKEDKSGIN

-2667 DGLPTYDKNGKAI
+2667 DGLPTYNKNGKAI

-2777 SDKIKDINYKA
+2777 SNDMKKPNYKA
-2788 KESVLKYGTQ
+2788 KESVLKNGIQ
-2798 RIKKPE
+2798 KIKKPE
-2804 FKMGISGTCSDSGE
+2804 FKMGIPGTCSDSGE

-2837 RHVYKFLT
+2837 QYVYKFLT
-2845 KDMTPKLT
+2845 KEMTPKLT
-2853 KEQAV
+2853 REQAI
-2858 GVLVNIMHES
+2858 GVLVNIKHECE
-2868 DFNYTATE
+2868 FNYTDIE
-2876 HSDGSGGYGLVQWT
+2876 NPDGSGGYGLAQWT
-2890 GGRRTNLVT
+2890 AERRTNLVT
-2899 WCNNNGVK
+2899 WCNNHGLK
-2907 YNTLEGQCKFLEY
+2907 YNTLEGQCKYLEY

>member
-7 DYILSST
+7 DYILSPT

-69 NAGDFEIQDKYPEF
+69 NAGDFELQDKYPEF

-92 DRENDEPERVRE
+92 DRENNEPERIRE

-112 EIEEELEEGVPESL
+112 EIEEELEEGIPEPL

-179 NKERELAAREADAA
+179 NKERELAAREDAAA

-205 AAEADFDEKARREK
+205 AEETDFDEKARREK

-234 FEYRK
+234 FEDKK
-239 DEVKID
+239 DEAKID
-245 KDYSTNTNKQVDSSF
+245 KDYSTNADKQVDSSF

-266 NAGDAGKR
+266 NAGDAGKHE
-274 RYQQSEQV
+274 YQQSEQV

-305 TETAAETAATAAA
+305 TETAAETAATTAA

-336 TGHEEA
+336 TGNKET
-342 ASKAETEKYNAEKYD
+342 ASKAETEKRNAEKYD
-357 SDKRETSKNQAES
+357 SDKREASKSQEES
-370 SRLDNNYSSKAE
+370 SRLDNSYSSKAE

-391 GSVNDAG
+391 GSVNDAS

-409 QIGSTHYGDYNAGDV
+409 QIGSTHYGDSNAGDV

-533 EPEQRAETAMREEAR
+533 EPEQRAEAAIREEAR

-575 ECESGNRVNNDY
+575 ERESGNRVNNDY

-618 ERVENLHNGNTNAGD
+618 ERVENLHNGNTNVGD

-651 TAAADEMSRRES
+651 TAAADEMSRREP

-670 TDREN
+670 ADRGN
-675 RNGSNSYSE
+675 RNGSNSYNE
-684 EDRRSNIYNS
+684 YEDRRSNIYNS

-706 MEKHQ
+706 MEKRQ
-711 REAETNRYNDYRNAE
+711 REAEANRYNDYRNAE

-741 EQRTEDAMREET
+741 EHRTEDAMREET

-760 QQEADRYRN
+760 QQEADRYHN
-769 AETSRS
+769 AETGRS
-775 ETDAKRGE
+775 ETDAKRDE
-783 NGTGNRVDNSY
+783 SRTGNRVDNSY

-822 MQSEQV
+822 MQSKQV

-845 GGRTHAS
+845 GGRTHAF
-852 DAAADTAATVTA
+852 
-864 TAAVAEMTRRE
+864 
-875 AAAKEQRETDRENRN
+875 
-890 GSNSYSEEDRRS
+890 
-902 NIYNSDT
+902 
-909 AARDYDAGREMEKHQ
+909 
-924 REAETNRYNDYRNA
+924 
-938 ETDKND
+938 
-944 QYNGSSKYEPEQRT
+944 
-958 EDAMREET
+958 
-966 RREMDRRQQEADR
+966 
-979 YRNAETSRSETD
+979 
-991 AKRGENGTGNRVD
+991 
-1004 NSYNSNRD
+1004 
-1012 RQVDS
+1012 
-1017 SSRTGS
+1017 
-1023 VHDAGNAG
+1023 
-1031 TRNSMQSEQV
+1031 
-1041 GNLHNG
+1041 
-1047 STNAGDVTNVIGGRT
+1047 
-1062 HASDA
+1062 DA

-1083 MTRREAAAK
+1083 MARREAAAK
-1092 EQRGVETNQYR
+1092 EQRGVETDQYR

-1133 DIRRDDRITSPE
+1133 DIRRDDRVTSPE

-1177 SEAGKNAS
+1177 SE
-1185 QPEKIDSVHG
+1185 V
-1195 GSSTAK
+1195 
-1201 ESLNAIKAKDYSGDN
+1201 
-1216 KSEATPVQ
+1216 
-1224 PVVQGKK
+1224 
-1231 DIQNNQASGYRRDSY
+1231 
-1246 ASAGM
+1246 
-1251 NAAVA
+1251 
-1256 GTATIVN
+1256 
-1263 NTHKASAAEK
+1263 
-1273 VVTEQKIPSESRPQE
+1273 
-1288 HRIDNNYNTQP
+1288 
-1299 GHQIDGTFKTGTVS
+1299 
-1313 EAGKNA
+1313 GKNA

-1353 TITPVQPIFKNKDS
+1353 TTTPVQPIFKNKDS

-1381 AREPGSSDSTQNI
+1381 AREPGSSASTQNI

-1435 KDSKKQLAKEGAKII
+1435 KDSKKQLAKEGSRII

-1513 VAAAAVGG
+1513 VAAAAAVGG

-1569 ASKSNKLIADSYAMA
+1569 TSKSNKLIADSYAMA

-1751 DINEIGEKLVE
+1751 DINKIGEKLVE
-1762 SGITASF
+1762 PGIAASF

-1983 VQSYINASNGKIKR
+1983 VQSYIDASNGKIKR

-2065 QRAGVNAY
+2065 QREGVNAY
-2073 HKSKNFLNKYMGSD
+2073 RKSKNFLNKYMGSD
-2087 YTFRGLMIMLGGAG
+2087 YTFRGLMIMLGGTG

-2141 STSAFRASKKALTYG
+2141 STSAFRASQKALTYG
-2156 TRFTMSTGRLVK
+2156 ARFTMSTGRLVK
-2168 RKGVKFTV
+2168 RKGAKFTV
-2176 KRRSKR
+2176 KRRGKR

-2197 SIKSL
+2197 SVKSL
-2202 KAMVQIIIRL
+2202 KTMLQIIIRL

-2276 ASFRN
+2276 ASFRS
-2281 ALSGGGGGGTA
+2281 ALSGGSSGGETS
-2292 ASGTDPDGGPQMQKG
+2292 ASGEENGTPQLQKG
-2307 DSSKVGDPDNPS
+2307 DSSKVEG
-2319 NSLYDVTQGT
+2319 LYNVKTTT
-2329 WWNTEGKNS
+2329 WWNNEGN
-2338 IDINWSAGSD
+2338 IDTVPAAVTGNPNADWTGD
-2348 CDTLKKKLE
+2348 CKRIRDKLRD
-2357 ADGALE
+2357 ANNLY
-2363 SRNGYAVAKYGDKTV
+2363 SSNGYAVTKIGDKTV
-2378 FLAAF
+2378 YLVAM
-2383 GTFWGKVGD
+2383 GTYWGKDGD
-2392 VLKVEFNQ
+2392 VLKVTFNND
-2400 PISLG
+2400 IVLG
-2405 GEPASKEI
+2405 DEPATNEI
-2413 YMMMFDTKAHKDTN
+2413 YVLKFDTKAWEHTG
-2427 YPAEPEGVY
+2427 YLQGEQEGIY
-2436 GHHMPDG
+2436 GHHLGDG
-2443 AHTRDFAEFMG
+2443 RDFLEFLAKDAGSG
-2454 KDGEPENMNGKGYL
+2454 KRDGIPSGTI
-2468 PVQATNL
+2468 PQSAVNL
-2475 GSVLDGTCDLA
+2475 GNILDDTCDLG
-2486 TIGGGLSTSVS
+2486 TVGGGLSTNVNK
-2497 ADVFYRQE
+2497 DVFYRQE

-2515 DQKNNIYYTFPEDQE
+2515 DQKNNIYYTFPEDKE

-2543 YDKTTA
+2543 YDKSSA

-2557 NNNQELISMVLAMY
+2557 NNNQELISMILAMY
-2571 DFDINDVTSV
+2571 DFDINDTTSV

-2586 AKADKSGIN
+2586 AKEDKSGIN

-2667 DGLPTYDKNGKAI
+2667 DGLPTYNKNGKAI

-2777 SDKIKDINYKA
+2777 SNDMKKPNYKA
-2788 KESVLKYGTQ
+2788 KESVLKNGIQ
-2798 RIKKPE
+2798 KIKKPE
-2804 FKMGISGTCSDSGE
+2804 FKMGIPGTCSDSGE

-2837 RHVYKFLT
+2837 QYVYKFLT
-2845 KDMTPKLT
+2845 KEMTPKLT
-2853 KEQAV
+2853 REQAI
-2858 GVLVNIMHES
+2858 GVLVNIKHECE
-2868 DFNYTATE
+2868 FNYTDIE
-2876 HSDGSGGYGLVQWT
+2876 NPDGSGGYGLAQWT
-2890 GGRRTNLVT
+2890 AERRTNLVT
-2899 WCNNNGVK
+2899 WCNNHGLK
-2907 YNTLEGQCKFLEY
+2907 YNTLEGQCKYLEY

>member
-69 NAGDFEIQDKYPEF
+69 NAGDFELQDKYPEF

-112 EIEEELEEGVPESL
+112 EIEEELEEGIPEPL

-171 ALEADEAL
+171 ALEADETL
-179 NKERELAAREADAA
+179 NKERELSAREDAAA

-205 AAEADFDEKARREK
+205 AEETDFDEKARREK

-234 FEYRK
+234 FEDKK
-239 DEVKID
+239 DEAKID
-245 KDYSTNTNKQVDSSF
+245 KDYSTNADKQVDSSF

-266 NAGDAGKR
+266 NAGDAGKHE
-274 RYQQSEQV
+274 YQQSEQV

-305 TETAAETAATAAA
+305 TETAAETAATTAA

-336 TGHEEA
+336 TGNKET
-342 ASKAETEKYNAEKYD
+342 ASKAETEKRNAEKYD
-357 SDKRETSKNQAES
+357 SDKREASKSQEES
-370 SRLDNNYSSKAE
+370 SRLDNSYSSKAE

-391 GSVNDAG
+391 GSVNDAS

-409 QIGSTHYGDYNAGDV
+409 QIGSTHYGDSNAGDV

-533 EPEQRAETAMREEAR
+533 EPEQRAEAAIREEAR

-575 ECESGNRVNNDY
+575 ERESGNRVNNDY

-618 ERVENLHNGNTNAGD
+618 ERVENLHNGNTNVGD

-651 TAAADEMSRRES
+651 TAAADEMSRREP

-670 TDREN
+670 ADRGN
-675 RNGSNSYSE
+675 RNGSNSYNE
-684 EDRRSNIYNS
+684 YEDRRSNIYNS

-706 MEKHQ
+706 MEKRQ
-711 REAETNRYNDYRNAE
+711 REAEANRYNDYRNTE

-741 EQRTEDAMREET
+741 EHRTEDAMREET

-760 QQEADRYRN
+760 QQEADRYHN
-769 AETSRS
+769 AETGRS
-775 ETDAKRGE
+775 ETDAKRDE
-783 NGTGNRVDNSY
+783 SRTGNRVDNSY

-845 GGRTHAS
+845 GGRTHAF
-852 DAAADTAATVTA
+852 
-864 TAAVAEMTRRE
+864 
-875 AAAKEQRETDRENRN
+875 
-890 GSNSYSEEDRRS
+890 
-902 NIYNSDT
+902 
-909 AARDYDAGREMEKHQ
+909 
-924 REAETNRYNDYRNA
+924 
-938 ETDKND
+938 
-944 QYNGSSKYEPEQRT
+944 
-958 EDAMREET
+958 
-966 RREMDRRQQEADR
+966 
-979 YRNAETSRSETD
+979 
-991 AKRGENGTGNRVD
+991 
-1004 NSYNSNRD
+1004 
-1012 RQVDS
+1012 
-1017 SSRTGS
+1017 
-1023 VHDAGNAG
+1023 
-1031 TRNSMQSEQV
+1031 
-1041 GNLHNG
+1041 
-1047 STNAGDVTNVIGGRT
+1047 
-1062 HASDA
+1062 DA

-1083 MTRREAAAK
+1083 MARREAAAK
-1092 EQRGVETNQYR
+1092 EQRGVETDQYR

-1133 DIRRDDRITSPE
+1133 DIRRDDRVTSPE

-1201 ESLNAIKAKDYSGDN
+1201 ESLNAIKAKDYS
-1216 KSEATPVQ
+1216 
-1224 PVVQGKK
+1224 
-1231 DIQNNQASGYRRDSY
+1231 
-1246 ASAGM
+1246 
-1251 NAAVA
+1251 
-1256 GTATIVN
+1256 
-1263 NTHKASAAEK
+1263 
-1273 VVTEQKIPSESRPQE
+1273 
-1288 HRIDNNYNTQP
+1288 
-1299 GHQIDGTFKTGTVS
+1299 
-1313 EAGKNA
+1313 
-1319 SQPEKIDSVHGG
+1319 
-1331 SSTAKESLNA
+1331 
-1341 IKAKDYSSGNKS
+1341 SGNKS
-1353 TITPVQPIFKNKDS
+1353 TTTPVQPIFKNKDS

-1381 AREPGSSDSTQNI
+1381 AREPGSSASTQNI

-1435 KDSKKQLAKEGAKII
+1435 KDSKKQLAKEGSRII

-1513 VAAAAVGG
+1513 VAAAAAVGG

-1557 LWNQAINNTQDL
+1557 LWNQAINNTQNL
-1569 ASKSNKLIADSYAMA
+1569 TSKSNKLIADSYAMA

-1751 DINEIGEKLVE
+1751 DINKIGEKLVE
-1762 SGITASF
+1762 PGIAASF

-1935 TIIKNGIFAYD
+1935 TIIKNGIFDYD

-1983 VQSYINASNGKIKR
+1983 VQSYIDASNGKIKR

-2073 HKSKNFLNKYMGSD
+2073 RKSKNFLNKYMGSD

-2141 STSAFRASKKALTYG
+2141 STSAFRASQKALTYG
-2156 TRFTMSTGRLVK
+2156 ARFTMSTGRLVK

-2176 KRRSKR
+2176 KKRGKR

-2202 KAMVQIIIRL
+2202 KTMVQIIIRL

-2307 DSSKVGDPDNPS
+2307 DSSKIGDPDNPS

-2543 YDKTTA
+2543 YDKSTA

-2804 FKMGISGTCSDSGE
+2804 FKMGIPGTCSDSGE

>member
-41 IDLPEDERHIYDM
+41 VDLPEDERHIYDM

-69 NAGDFEIQDKYPEF
+69 NAGDFELQDKYPEF

-92 DRENDEPERVRE
+92 DRENDGPERVRE

-112 EIEEELEEGVPESL
+112 EIEEELEEGIPEPL

-171 ALEADEAL
+171 VLEADEAL
-179 NKERELAAREADAA
+179 NKERELSAREDAAA

-205 AAEADFDEKARREK
+205 AEETDFDEKARREK
-219 EAERYTEKDTDRSKS
+219 EAERYTEKDTNRSKS
-234 FEYRK
+234 FEDRK
-239 DEVKID
+239 DEAKID
-245 KDYSTNTNKQVDSSF
+245 KDYSTNADKQVDSSF

-266 NAGDAGKR
+266 NAGDAGKHE
-274 RYQQSEQV
+274 YQQSEQV

-336 TGHEEA
+336 TGNKET
-342 ASKAETEKYNAEKYD
+342 ASKAETEKRNAEKYD
-357 SDKRETSKNQAES
+357 SDKREASKSQEES

-409 QIGSTHYGDYNAGDV
+409 QIGSTHYGDSNAGDV

-533 EPEQRAETAMREEAR
+533 EPEQRAETAIREEAR

-575 ECESGNRVNNDY
+575 ERESGNRVNNDY

-618 ERVENLHNGNTNAGD
+618 ERVENLHNGSTNAGD

-638 GGKTYASEAAAAA
+638 GGKTYASEATAAA
-651 TAAADEMSRRES
+651 TAAADEMLRRES

-675 RNGSNSYSE
+675 RNGSNSYNE
-684 EDRRSNIYNS
+684 YEDRRSNAYNS

-706 MEKHQ
+706 MERRQ
-711 REAETNRYNDYRNAE
+711 REAEANRHNDYRNAE
-726 TDKNDQY
+726 ANKNDQY
-733 NGSSKYEP
+733 SGSGKYEP
-741 EQRTEDAMREET
+741 ERRTEDAMREET
-753 RREMDRR
+753 RREMDKR
-760 QQEADRYRN
+760 QQEANRYRN
-769 AETSRS
+769 AETGRS

-794 NSNRDRQVDSSSRTG
+794 SSNRDRQVDSSSRTG
-809 SVHDAGNAGTRNS
+809 SIHDAGTRNS
-822 MQSEQV
+822 MQ
-828 GNLHNGSTNAGD
+828 
-840 VTNVI
+840 
-845 GGRTHAS
+845 
-852 DAAADTAATVTA
+852 
-864 TAAVAEMTRRE
+864 
-875 AAAKEQRETDRENRN
+875 
-890 GSNSYSEEDRRS
+890 
-902 NIYNSDT
+902 
-909 AARDYDAGREMEKHQ
+909 
-924 REAETNRYNDYRNA
+924 
-938 ETDKND
+938 
-944 QYNGSSKYEPEQRT
+944 P
-958 EDAMREET
+958 
-966 RREMDRRQQEADR
+966 
-979 YRNAETSRSETD
+979 
-991 AKRGENGTGNRVD
+991 
-1004 NSYNSNRD
+1004 
-1012 RQVDS
+1012 
-1017 SSRTGS
+1017 
-1023 VHDAGNAG
+1023 
-1031 TRNSMQSEQV
+1031 EQV

-1092 EQRGVETNQYR
+1092 EQRRAETDPYR

-1108 EPERRTEDAMREE
+1108 EPEQRTEAAMREDD
-1121 IRMEMDRRQREA
+1121 RREMDRRQREA
-1133 DIRRDDRITSPE
+1133 DTRRDDRVTSPE

-1164 GRQIDGTFKTGTV
+1164 GRQIDGTFQTGTV
-1177 SEAGKNAS
+1177 SEAGKNVS

-1216 KSEATPVQ
+1216 KS
-1224 PVVQGKK
+1224 
-1231 DIQNNQASGYRRDSY
+1231 
-1246 ASAGM
+1246 
-1251 NAAVA
+1251 AA
-1256 GTATIVN
+1256 
-1263 NTHKASAAEK
+1263 
-1273 VVTEQKIPSESRPQE
+1273 
-1288 HRIDNNYNTQP
+1288 
-1299 GHQIDGTFKTGTVS
+1299 
-1313 EAGKNA
+1313 
-1319 SQPEKIDSVHGG
+1319 
-1331 SSTAKESLNA
+1331 
-1341 IKAKDYSSGNKS
+1341 
-1353 TITPVQPIFKNKDS
+1353 TPVQPIFKNKDS

-1381 AREPGSSDSTQNI
+1381 AREPGSSASTQNI

-1435 KDSKKQLAKEGAKII
+1435 KDSKKQLAKEGSRII

-1513 VAAAAVGG
+1513 VAAAAAVGG

-1569 ASKSNKLIADSYAMA
+1569 TSKSNKLIADSYAMA

-1751 DINEIGEKLVE
+1751 DINKIGEKLVE
-1762 SGITASF
+1762 PGIAASF

-1983 VQSYINASNGKIKR
+1983 VQSYIDASNGKIKR

-2007 SMAMLVEANN
+2007 SMAMLVDANN

-2073 HKSKNFLNKYMGSD
+2073 RKSKNFLNKYMGSD

-2141 STSAFRASKKALTYG
+2141 STSAFRASQKALTYG
-2156 TRFTMSTGRLVK
+2156 ARFTMSTGRLVK

-2176 KRRSKR
+2176 KRRGKR

-2202 KAMVQIIIRL
+2202 KTMVQIIIRL

-2276 ASFRN
+2276 ASFRS
-2281 ALSGGGGGGTA
+2281 ALSGGSSGGETS
-2292 ASGTDPDGGPQMQKG
+2292 ASGEENGTPQLQKG
-2307 DSSKVGDPDNPS
+2307 DSSKVEG
-2319 NSLYDVTQGT
+2319 LYNVKTTT
-2329 WWNTEGKNS
+2329 WWNNEGN
-2338 IDINWSAGSD
+2338 IDTVPAAVTGNPNADWTGD
-2348 CDTLKKKLE
+2348 CKRIRDKLRD
-2357 ADGALE
+2357 ANNLY
-2363 SRNGYAVAKYGDKTV
+2363 SSNGYAVTKIGDKTV
-2378 FLAAF
+2378 YLVAM
-2383 GTFWGKVGD
+2383 GTYWGKDGD
-2392 VLKVEFNQ
+2392 VLKVTFNND
-2400 PISLG
+2400 IVLG
-2405 GEPASKEI
+2405 DEPATNEI
-2413 YMMMFDTKAHKDTN
+2413 YVLKFDTKAWEHTG
-2427 YPAEPEGVY
+2427 YLQGEQEGIY
-2436 GHHMPDG
+2436 GHHLGDG
-2443 AHTRDFAEFMG
+2443 RDFLEFLAKDAGSG
-2454 KDGEPENMNGKGYL
+2454 KRDGIPSGTI
-2468 PVQATNL
+2468 PQSAVNL
-2475 GSVLDGTCDLA
+2475 GNILDDTCDLG
-2486 TIGGGLSTSVS
+2486 TVGGGLSTNVNK
-2497 ADVFYRQE
+2497 DVFYRQE

-2543 YDKTTA
+2543 YDKSSA

-2557 NNNQELISMVLAMY
+2557 NNNQELISMILAMY
-2571 DFDINDVTSV
+2571 DFDINDTTSV

-2667 DGLPTYDKNGKAI
+2667 DGLPTYNKNGKAI

-2705 DGTTTRIPDVHQKT
+2705 DGTTTRISDVHQKT

-2777 SDKIKDINYKA
+2777 SNDMKKPNYKA
-2788 KESVLKYGTQ
+2788 KESVLKNGIQ
-2798 RIKKPE
+2798 KIKKPE
-2804 FKMGISGTCSDSGE
+2804 FKMGIPGTCSDSGE

-2837 RHVYKFLT
+2837 QYVYKFLT
-2845 KDMTPKLT
+2845 KEMTPKLT
-2853 KEQAV
+2853 REQAI
-2858 GVLVNIMHES
+2858 GVLVNIKHECE
-2868 DFNYTATE
+2868 FNYTDIE
-2876 HSDGSGGYGLVQWT
+2876 NPDGSGGYGLAQWT
-2890 GGRRTNLVT
+2890 AERRTNLVT
-2899 WCNNNGVK
+2899 WCNNHGLK
-2907 YNTLEGQCKFLEY
+2907 YNTLEGQCKYLEY

>member
-41 IDLPEDERHIYDM
+41 VDLPEDERHIYDM

-69 NAGDFEIQDKYPEF
+69 NAGDFELHDKYPEF

-92 DRENDEPERVRE
+92 DRENDGPERVRE

-112 EIEEELEEGVPESL
+112 EIEEELEEGIPEPL

-171 ALEADEAL
+171 VLEADEAL
-179 NKERELAAREADAA
+179 NKERELSAREDAAA

-205 AAEADFDEKARREK
+205 AEETDFDEKARREK
-219 EAERYTEKDTDRSKS
+219 EAERYTEKDTNRSKS
-234 FEYRK
+234 FEDRK
-239 DEVKID
+239 DEAKID
-245 KDYSTNTNKQVDSSF
+245 KDYSTNADKQVDSSF

-266 NAGDAGKR
+266 NAGDAGKHE
-274 RYQQSEQV
+274 YQQSEQV

-336 TGHEEA
+336 TGNKET
-342 ASKAETEKYNAEKYD
+342 ASKAETEKRNAEKYD
-357 SDKRETSKNQAES
+357 SDKREASKSQEES

-409 QIGSTHYGDYNAGDV
+409 QIGSTHYGDSNAGDV

-533 EPEQRAETAMREEAR
+533 EPEQRAETAIREEAR

-575 ECESGNRVNNDY
+575 ERESGNRVNNDY

-618 ERVENLHNGNTNAGD
+618 ERVENLHNGSTNAGD

-638 GGKTYASEAAAAA
+638 GGKTYASEATAAA
-651 TAAADEMSRRES
+651 TAAADEMLRRES

-675 RNGSNSYSE
+675 RNGSNSYNE
-684 EDRRSNIYNS
+684 YEDRRSNAYNS

-706 MEKHQ
+706 MERRQ
-711 REAETNRYNDYRNAE
+711 REAEANRHNDYRNAE
-726 TDKNDQY
+726 ANKNDQY
-733 NGSSKYEP
+733 SGSGKYEP
-741 EQRTEDAMREET
+741 ERRTEDAMREET
-753 RREMDRR
+753 RREMDKR

-769 AETSRS
+769 AETGRS

-794 NSNRDRQVDSSSRTG
+794 SSNRDRQVDSSSRTG
-809 SVHDAGNAGTRNS
+809 SIHDAGTRNS
-822 MQSEQV
+822 MQ
-828 GNLHNGSTNAGD
+828 
-840 VTNVI
+840 
-845 GGRTHAS
+845 
-852 DAAADTAATVTA
+852 
-864 TAAVAEMTRRE
+864 
-875 AAAKEQRETDRENRN
+875 
-890 GSNSYSEEDRRS
+890 
-902 NIYNSDT
+902 
-909 AARDYDAGREMEKHQ
+909 
-924 REAETNRYNDYRNA
+924 
-938 ETDKND
+938 
-944 QYNGSSKYEPEQRT
+944 P
-958 EDAMREET
+958 
-966 RREMDRRQQEADR
+966 
-979 YRNAETSRSETD
+979 
-991 AKRGENGTGNRVD
+991 
-1004 NSYNSNRD
+1004 
-1012 RQVDS
+1012 
-1017 SSRTGS
+1017 
-1023 VHDAGNAG
+1023 
-1031 TRNSMQSEQV
+1031 EQV

-1092 EQRGVETNQYR
+1092 EQRRAETDPYR

-1108 EPERRTEDAMREE
+1108 EPEQRTEAAMREDD
-1121 IRMEMDRRQREA
+1121 RREMDRRQREA
-1133 DIRRDDRITSPE
+1133 DTRRDDRVTSPE

-1164 GRQIDGTFKTGTV
+1164 GRQIDGTFQTGTV
-1177 SEAGKNAS
+1177 SEAGKNVS

-1216 KSEATPVQ
+1216 KS
-1224 PVVQGKK
+1224 
-1231 DIQNNQASGYRRDSY
+1231 
-1246 ASAGM
+1246 
-1251 NAAVA
+1251 AA
-1256 GTATIVN
+1256 
-1263 NTHKASAAEK
+1263 
-1273 VVTEQKIPSESRPQE
+1273 
-1288 HRIDNNYNTQP
+1288 
-1299 GHQIDGTFKTGTVS
+1299 
-1313 EAGKNA
+1313 
-1319 SQPEKIDSVHGG
+1319 
-1331 SSTAKESLNA
+1331 
-1341 IKAKDYSSGNKS
+1341 
-1353 TITPVQPIFKNKDS
+1353 TPVQPIFKNKDS

-1381 AREPGSSDSTQNI
+1381 AREPGSSASTQNI

-1435 KDSKKQLAKEGAKII
+1435 KDSKKQLAKEGSRII

-1499 GSSKLDVSKAVAGQ
+1499 GSSQLGVSKAVAGQ
-1513 VAAAAVGG
+1513 VAAAAAVGG

-1569 ASKSNKLIADSYAMA
+1569 TSKSNKLIADSYAMA

-1751 DINEIGEKLVE
+1751 DINKIGEKLVE
-1762 SGITASF
+1762 PGIAASF

-1983 VQSYINASNGKIKR
+1983 VQSYIDASNGKIKR

-2007 SMAMLVEANN
+2007 SMAMLVDANN

-2073 HKSKNFLNKYMGSD
+2073 RKSKNVLNKYMGSD

-2141 STSAFRASKKALTYG
+2141 STSAFRASQKALTYG
-2156 TRFTMSTGRLVK
+2156 ARFTMSTGRLVK

-2176 KRRSKR
+2176 KRRGKR

-2202 KAMVQIIIRL
+2202 KTMVQIIIRL

-2307 DSSKVGDPDNPS
+2307 DSSKIGDPDNPS

-2804 FKMGISGTCSDSGE
+2804 FKMGIPGTCSDSGE

>member
-41 IDLPEDERHIYDM
+41 VDLPEDERHIYDM

-69 NAGDFEIQDKYPEF
+69 NAGDFELQDKYPEF

-92 DRENDEPERVRE
+92 DRENDGPERVRE

-112 EIEEELEEGVPESL
+112 EIEEELEEGIPEPL

-151 VEKDEYRAKLDAERE
+151 VEKDEYRAKLDAKRE

-171 ALEADEAL
+171 VLEADEAL
-179 NKERELAAREADAA
+179 NKERELSAREDAAA

-205 AAEADFDEKARREK
+205 AEETDFDEKARREK
-219 EAERYTEKDTDRSKS
+219 EAERYTEKDTNRSKS
-234 FEYRK
+234 FEDRK
-239 DEVKID
+239 DEAKID
-245 KDYSTNTNKQVDSSF
+245 KDYSTNADKQVDSSF

-266 NAGDAGKR
+266 NAGDAGKHE
-274 RYQQSEQV
+274 YQQSEQV

-336 TGHEEA
+336 TGNKET
-342 ASKAETEKYNAEKYD
+342 ASKAETEKRNAEKYD
-357 SDKRETSKNQAES
+357 SDKREASKSQEES

-409 QIGSTHYGDYNAGDV
+409 QIGSTHYGDSNAGDV

-533 EPEQRAETAMREEAR
+533 EPEQRAETAIREEAR

-575 ECESGNRVNNDY
+575 ERESGNRVNNDY

-618 ERVENLHNGNTNAGD
+618 ERVENLHNGSTNAGD

-638 GGKTYASEAAAAA
+638 GGKTYASEATAAA
-651 TAAADEMSRRES
+651 TAAADEMLRRES

-675 RNGSNSYSE
+675 RNGSNSYNE
-684 EDRRSNIYNS
+684 YEDRRSNAYNS

-706 MEKHQ
+706 MERRQ
-711 REAETNRYNDYRNAE
+711 REAEANRHNDYRNAE
-726 TDKNDQY
+726 ANKNDQY
-733 NGSSKYEP
+733 SGSGKYEP
-741 EQRTEDAMREET
+741 ERRTEDAMREET
-753 RREMDRR
+753 RREMDKR

-769 AETSRS
+769 AETGRS

-794 NSNRDRQVDSSSRTG
+794 SSNRDRQVDSSSRTG
-809 SVHDAGNAGTRNS
+809 SIHDAGTRNS
-822 MQSEQV
+822 MQ
-828 GNLHNGSTNAGD
+828 
-840 VTNVI
+840 
-845 GGRTHAS
+845 
-852 DAAADTAATVTA
+852 
-864 TAAVAEMTRRE
+864 
-875 AAAKEQRETDRENRN
+875 
-890 GSNSYSEEDRRS
+890 
-902 NIYNSDT
+902 
-909 AARDYDAGREMEKHQ
+909 
-924 REAETNRYNDYRNA
+924 
-938 ETDKND
+938 
-944 QYNGSSKYEPEQRT
+944 PE
-958 EDAMREET
+958 
-966 RREMDRRQQEADR
+966 
-979 YRNAETSRSETD
+979 
-991 AKRGENGTGNRVD
+991 
-1004 NSYNSNRD
+1004 
-1012 RQVDS
+1012 
-1017 SSRTGS
+1017 
-1023 VHDAGNAG
+1023 H
-1031 TRNSMQSEQV
+1031 V

-1092 EQRGVETNQYR
+1092 EQRRAETDPYR

-1108 EPERRTEDAMREE
+1108 EPEQRTEAAMREDD
-1121 IRMEMDRRQREA
+1121 RREMDRRQREA
-1133 DIRRDDRITSPE
+1133 DTRRDDRVTSPE

-1164 GRQIDGTFKTGTV
+1164 GRQIDGTFQTGTV
-1177 SEAGKNAS
+1177 SEAGKNVS

-1216 KSEATPVQ
+1216 KS
-1224 PVVQGKK
+1224 
-1231 DIQNNQASGYRRDSY
+1231 
-1246 ASAGM
+1246 
-1251 NAAVA
+1251 AA
-1256 GTATIVN
+1256 
-1263 NTHKASAAEK
+1263 
-1273 VVTEQKIPSESRPQE
+1273 
-1288 HRIDNNYNTQP
+1288 
-1299 GHQIDGTFKTGTVS
+1299 
-1313 EAGKNA
+1313 
-1319 SQPEKIDSVHGG
+1319 
-1331 SSTAKESLNA
+1331 
-1341 IKAKDYSSGNKS
+1341 
-1353 TITPVQPIFKNKDS
+1353 TPVQPIFKNKDS

-1381 AREPGSSDSTQNI
+1381 AREPGSSASTQNI

-1435 KDSKKQLAKEGAKII
+1435 KDSKKQLAKEGSRII

-1513 VAAAAVGG
+1513 VAAAAVVGG

-1569 ASKSNKLIADSYAMA
+1569 TSKSNKLIADSYAMA

-1589 ETAKMIAEFNNNPSF
+1589 ETAKMIAEFNNNHSF

-1751 DINEIGEKLVE
+1751 DINKIGEKLVE
-1762 SGITASF
+1762 PGIAASF

-1983 VQSYINASNGKIKR
+1983 VQSYIDASNGKIKR

-2065 QRAGVNAY
+2065 QREGVNAY
-2073 HKSKNFLNKYMGSD
+2073 RKSKNFLNKYMGSD

-2141 STSAFRASKKALTYG
+2141 STSAFRASQKALTYG
-2156 TRFTMSTGRLVK
+2156 ARFTMSTGRLVK

-2176 KRRSKR
+2176 KRRGKR

-2197 SIKSL
+2197 SVKSL
-2202 KAMVQIIIRL
+2202 KTMLQIIIRL

-2276 ASFRN
+2276 ASFRS
-2281 ALSGGGGGGTA
+2281 ALSGGSSGGETS
-2292 ASGTDPDGGPQMQKG
+2292 ASGEENGTPQLQKG
-2307 DSSKVGDPDNPS
+2307 DSSKVEG
-2319 NSLYDVTQGT
+2319 LYNVKTTT
-2329 WWNTEGKNS
+2329 WWNNEGN
-2338 IDINWSAGSD
+2338 IDTVPAAVTGNPNADWTGD
-2348 CDTLKKKLE
+2348 CKRIRDKLRD
-2357 ADGALE
+2357 ANNLY
-2363 SRNGYAVAKYGDKTV
+2363 SSNGYAVTKIGDKTV
-2378 FLAAF
+2378 YLVAM
-2383 GTFWGKVGD
+2383 GTYWGKDGD
-2392 VLKVEFNQ
+2392 VLKVTFNND
-2400 PISLG
+2400 IVLG
-2405 GEPASKEI
+2405 DEPATNEI
-2413 YMMMFDTKAHKDTN
+2413 YVLKFDTKAWEHTG
-2427 YPAEPEGVY
+2427 YLQGEQEGIY
-2436 GHHMPDG
+2436 GHHLGDG
-2443 AHTRDFAEFMG
+2443 RDFLEFLAKDAGSG
-2454 KDGEPENMNGKGYL
+2454 KRDGIPSGTI
-2468 PVQATNL
+2468 PQSAVNL
-2475 GSVLDGTCDLA
+2475 GNILDDTCDLG
-2486 TIGGGLSTSVS
+2486 TVGGGLSTNVNK
-2497 ADVFYRQE
+2497 DVFYRQE

-2515 DQKNNIYYTFPEDQE
+2515 DQKNNIYYTFPEDKE

-2543 YDKTTA
+2543 YDKSSA

-2557 NNNQELISMVLAMY
+2557 NNNQELISMILAMY
-2571 DFDINDVTSV
+2571 DFDINDTTSV

-2667 DGLPTYDKNGKAI
+2667 DGLPTYNKNGKAI

-2777 SDKIKDINYKA
+2777 SNDMKKPNYKA
-2788 KESVLKYGTQ
+2788 KESVLKNGIQ
-2798 RIKKPE
+2798 KIKKPE
-2804 FKMGISGTCSDSGE
+2804 FKMGIPGTCSDSGE

-2837 RHVYKFLT
+2837 QYVYKFLT
-2845 KDMTPKLT
+2845 KEMTPKLT
-2853 KEQAV
+2853 REQAI
-2858 GVLVNIMHES
+2858 GVLVNIKHECE
-2868 DFNYTATE
+2868 FNYTDIE
-2876 HSDGSGGYGLVQWT
+2876 NPDGSGGYGLAQWT
-2890 GGRRTNLVT
+2890 AERRTNLVT
-2899 WCNNNGVK
+2899 WCNNHGLK
-2907 YNTLEGQCKFLEY
+2907 YNTLEGQCKYLEY

>member
-41 IDLPEDERHIYDM
+41 VDLPEDERHIYDM

-69 NAGDFEIQDKYPEF
+69 NAGDFELQDKYPEF

-92 DRENDEPERVRE
+92 DRENDGPERVRE

-112 EIEEELEEGVPESL
+112 EIEEELEEDIPEPL

-171 ALEADEAL
+171 VLEADEAL
-179 NKERELAAREADAA
+179 NKERELSAREDAAA

-205 AAEADFDEKARREK
+205 AEETDFDEKARREK
-219 EAERYTEKDTDRSKS
+219 EAERYTEKDTNRSKS
-234 FEYRK
+234 FEDRK
-239 DEVKID
+239 DEAKID
-245 KDYSTNTNKQVDSSF
+245 KDYSTNADKQVDSSF

-266 NAGDAGKR
+266 NAGDAGKHE
-274 RYQQSEQV
+274 YQQSEQV

-336 TGHEEA
+336 TGNKET
-342 ASKAETEKYNAEKYD
+342 ASKAETEKRNAEKYD
-357 SDKRETSKNQAES
+357 SDKREASKSQEES

-409 QIGSTHYGDYNAGDV
+409 QIGSTHYGDSNAGDV

-533 EPEQRAETAMREEAR
+533 EPEQRAETAIREEAR

-575 ECESGNRVNNDY
+575 ERESGNRVNNDY

-618 ERVENLHNGNTNAGD
+618 ERVENLHNGSTNAGD

-638 GGKTYASEAAAAA
+638 GGKTYASEATAAA
-651 TAAADEMSRRES
+651 TAAADEMLRRES

-675 RNGSNSYSE
+675 RNGSNSYNE
-684 EDRRSNIYNS
+684 YEDRRSNAYNS

-706 MEKHQ
+706 MERRQ
-711 REAETNRYNDYRNAE
+711 REAEANRHNDYRNAE
-726 TDKNDQY
+726 ANKNDQY
-733 NGSSKYEP
+733 SGSGKYEP
-741 EQRTEDAMREET
+741 ERRTEDAMREET
-753 RREMDRR
+753 RREMDKR
-760 QQEADRYRN
+760 QQEADRYHN
-769 AETSRS
+769 AETGRS
-775 ETDAKRGE
+775 ETDAKRDE
-783 NGTGNRVDNSY
+783 SRTGNRVDNSY

-845 GGRTHAS
+845 GGRTHAF
-852 DAAADTAATVTA
+852 
-864 TAAVAEMTRRE
+864 
-875 AAAKEQRETDRENRN
+875 
-890 GSNSYSEEDRRS
+890 
-902 NIYNSDT
+902 
-909 AARDYDAGREMEKHQ
+909 
-924 REAETNRYNDYRNA
+924 
-938 ETDKND
+938 
-944 QYNGSSKYEPEQRT
+944 
-958 EDAMREET
+958 
-966 RREMDRRQQEADR
+966 
-979 YRNAETSRSETD
+979 
-991 AKRGENGTGNRVD
+991 
-1004 NSYNSNRD
+1004 
-1012 RQVDS
+1012 
-1017 SSRTGS
+1017 
-1023 VHDAGNAG
+1023 
-1031 TRNSMQSEQV
+1031 
-1041 GNLHNG
+1041 
-1047 STNAGDVTNVIGGRT
+1047 
-1062 HASDA
+1062 DA

-1083 MTRREAAAK
+1083 MARREAAAK
-1092 EQRGVETNQYR
+1092 EQRGVETDQYR

-1133 DIRRDDRITSPE
+1133 DIRRDDRVTSPE

-1201 ESLNAIKAKDYSGDN
+1201 ESLNAIKAKDYS
-1216 KSEATPVQ
+1216 
-1224 PVVQGKK
+1224 
-1231 DIQNNQASGYRRDSY
+1231 
-1246 ASAGM
+1246 
-1251 NAAVA
+1251 
-1256 GTATIVN
+1256 
-1263 NTHKASAAEK
+1263 
-1273 VVTEQKIPSESRPQE
+1273 
-1288 HRIDNNYNTQP
+1288 
-1299 GHQIDGTFKTGTVS
+1299 
-1313 EAGKNA
+1313 
-1319 SQPEKIDSVHGG
+1319 
-1331 SSTAKESLNA
+1331 
-1341 IKAKDYSSGNKS
+1341 SGNKS
-1353 TITPVQPIFKNKDS
+1353 TTTPVQPIFKNKDS

-1381 AREPGSSDSTQNI
+1381 AREPGSSASTQNI

-1435 KDSKKQLAKEGAKII
+1435 KDSKKQLAKEGSRII

-1513 VAAAAVGG
+1513 VAAAAAVGG
-1521 VTNKNKSIAAS
+1521 VTNKNRSIAAS

-1569 ASKSNKLIADSYAMA
+1569 TSKSNKLIADSYAMA

-1751 DINEIGEKLVE
+1751 DINKIGEKLVE
-1762 SGITASF
+1762 PGIAASF

-1983 VQSYINASNGKIKR
+1983 VQSYIDASNGKIKR

-2065 QRAGVNAY
+2065 QREGVNAY
-2073 HKSKNFLNKYMGSD
+2073 RKSKNFLNKYMGSD

-2141 STSAFRASKKALTYG
+2141 STSAFRASQKALTYG
-2156 TRFTMSTGRLVK
+2156 ARFTMSTGRLVK
-2168 RKGVKFTV
+2168 RKGAKFTV
-2176 KRRSKR
+2176 KRRGKR

-2197 SIKSL
+2197 SVKSL
-2202 KAMVQIIIRL
+2202 KTMLQIIIRL

-2276 ASFRN
+2276 ASFRS
-2281 ALSGGGGGGTA
+2281 ALSGGSSGGETS
-2292 ASGTDPDGGPQMQKG
+2292 ASGEENGTPQLQKG
-2307 DSSKVGDPDNPS
+2307 DSSKVEG
-2319 NSLYDVTQGT
+2319 LYNVKTTT
-2329 WWNTEGKNS
+2329 WWNNEGN
-2338 IDINWSAGSD
+2338 IDTVPAAVTGNPNADWTGD
-2348 CDTLKKKLE
+2348 CKRIRDKLRD
-2357 ADGALE
+2357 ANNLY
-2363 SRNGYAVAKYGDKTV
+2363 SSNGYAVTKIGDKTV
-2378 FLAAF
+2378 YLVAM
-2383 GTFWGKVGD
+2383 GTYWGKDGD
-2392 VLKVEFNQ
+2392 VLKVTFNND
-2400 PISLG
+2400 IVLG
-2405 GEPASKEI
+2405 DEPATNEI
-2413 YMMMFDTKAHKDTN
+2413 YVLKFDTKAWEHTG
-2427 YPAEPEGVY
+2427 YLQGEQEGIY
-2436 GHHMPDG
+2436 GHHLGDG
-2443 AHTRDFAEFMG
+2443 RDFLEFLAKDAGSG
-2454 KDGEPENMNGKGYL
+2454 KRDGIPSGTI
-2468 PVQATNL
+2468 PQSAVNL
-2475 GSVLDGTCDLA
+2475 GNILDDTCDLG
-2486 TIGGGLSTSVS
+2486 TVGGGLSTNVNK
-2497 ADVFYRQE
+2497 DVFYRQE

-2515 DQKNNIYYTFPEDQE
+2515 DQKNNIYYTFPEDKE

-2543 YDKTTA
+2543 YDKSSA

-2557 NNNQELISMVLAMY
+2557 NNNQELISMILAMY
-2571 DFDINDVTSV
+2571 DFDINDTTSV

-2586 AKADKSGIN
+2586 AKEDKSGIN

-2667 DGLPTYDKNGKAI
+2667 DGLPTYNKNGKAI

-2777 SDKIKDINYKA
+2777 SNDMKKPNYKA
-2788 KESVLKYGTQ
+2788 KESVLKNGIQ
-2798 RIKKPE
+2798 KIKKPE
-2804 FKMGISGTCSDSGE
+2804 FKMGIPGTCSDSGE

-2837 RHVYKFLT
+2837 QYVYKFLT
-2845 KDMTPKLT
+2845 KEMTPKLT
-2853 KEQAV
+2853 REQAI
-2858 GVLVNIMHES
+2858 GVLVNIKHECE
-2868 DFNYTATE
+2868 FNYTDIE
-2876 HSDGSGGYGLVQWT
+2876 NPDGSGGYGLAQWT
-2890 GGRRTNLVT
+2890 AERRTNLVT
-2899 WCNNNGVK
+2899 WCNNHGLK
-2907 YNTLEGQCKFLEY
+2907 YNTLEGQCKYLEY

>member
-41 IDLPEDERHIYDM
+41 VDLPEDERHIYDM

-69 NAGDFEIQDKYPEF
+69 NAGDFELQDKYPEF

-112 EIEEELEEGVPESL
+112 EIEEELEEGIPEPL

-171 ALEADEAL
+171 VLEADETL
-179 NKERELAAREADAA
+179 NKERELAARETDAA
-193 RLREQEFFDKRK
+193 RLREQESFDKRK
-205 AAEADFDEKARREK
+205 AEEADFDEKARREK
-219 EAERYTEKDTDRSKS
+219 EAERYTKKDTDRSKS
-234 FEYRK
+234 FEDRK
-239 DEVKID
+239 DEAKID
-245 KDYSTNTNKQVDSSF
+245 KDYSTNADKQADSSF

-293 DVSNAIHSKTYG
+293 DVSNAIHSKTYE

-327 AKAQVGYGN
+327 AKAQGRYSN
-336 TGHEEA
+336 TGHEET

-357 SDKRETSKNQAES
+357 SDKRETSKNQEES
-370 SRLDNNYSSKAE
+370 SRLDNSYSSKAE

-409 QIGSTHYGDYNAGDV
+409 QIGSTHYGDSNAGDV

-465 RRSRREQEER
+465 RRNRREQEER

-483 RRTDSYGS
+483 KRADSYSS
-491 DTALRDEDTKREIER
+491 DATSRNEDVKHEMER
-506 RQHEAEANRYHD
+506 RQREAESNRYYD

-533 EPEQRAETAMREEAR
+533 EPEQRTEAAMREEAR
-548 REMDKRQQEADK
+548 REIDKRQQEADK
-560 YRNAEAGKNETDTKS
+560 YRNAEAGKNETDAKS
-575 ECESGNRVNNDY
+575 ERESGNRVNNDY

-599 RTGSVN
+599 RTGSVK

-651 TAAADEMSRRES
+651 TAAADEMSRREP

-670 TDREN
+670 ADRGN
-675 RNGSNSYSE
+675 RNGSNSYNE
-684 EDRRSNIYNS
+684 YEDRRSNIYNS
-694 DTAARDYDAGRE
+694 DTAARDYDVGRE
-706 MEKHQ
+706 MEKRQ
-711 REAETNRYNDYRNAE
+711 REAEANRYNDYRNAK

-741 EQRTEDAMREET
+741 EHRTEDAMREET

-769 AETSRS
+769 SETGRS

-794 NSNRDRQVDSSSRTG
+794 NSNRDS
-809 SVHDAGNAGTRNS
+809 
-822 MQSEQV
+822 
-828 GNLHNGSTNAGD
+828 
-840 VTNVI
+840 
-845 GGRTHAS
+845 
-852 DAAADTAATVTA
+852 
-864 TAAVAEMTRRE
+864 
-875 AAAKEQRETDRENRN
+875 
-890 GSNSYSEEDRRS
+890 
-902 NIYNSDT
+902 
-909 AARDYDAGREMEKHQ
+909 
-924 REAETNRYNDYRNA
+924 
-938 ETDKND
+938 
-944 QYNGSSKYEPEQRT
+944 
-958 EDAMREET
+958 
-966 RREMDRRQQEADR
+966 
-979 YRNAETSRSETD
+979 
-991 AKRGENGTGNRVD
+991 
-1004 NSYNSNRD
+1004 
-1012 RQVDS
+1012 QVDS

-1164 GRQIDGTFKTGTV
+1164 GRQIDGTFKTETV
-1177 SEAGKNAS
+1177 SEAGKNVS

-1216 KSEATPVQ
+1216 KSAATPVQ
-1224 PVVQGKK
+1224 PVGQSK
-1231 DIQNNQASGYRRDSY
+1231 DASGSKQFGSNVTGNNIHE
-1246 ASAGM
+1246 AQ
-1251 NAAVA
+1251 AA
-1256 GTATIVN
+1256 TT
-1263 NTHKASAAEK
+1263 
-1273 VVTEQKIPSESRPQE
+1273 
-1288 HRIDNNYNTQP
+1288 
-1299 GHQIDGTFKTGTVS
+1299 
-1313 EAGKNA
+1313 
-1319 SQPEKIDSVHGG
+1319 
-1331 SSTAKESLNA
+1331 
-1341 IKAKDYSSGNKS
+1341 KS
-1353 TITPVQPIFKNKDS
+1353 
-1367 VELKKNGESKIDNI
+1367 
-1381 AREPGSSDSTQNI
+1381 
-1394 GLDSHSKKHVYERD
+1394 VYERD
-1408 SYEMAGQK
+1408 SYETAGQK
-1416 TSENFGKPDLNQSA
+1416 AAENFGSKNPSQA
-1430 LEKNI
+1430 FVEKSI
-1435 KDSKKQLAKEGAKII
+1435 AEKEKQAAKEGSKII

-1513 VAAAAVGG
+1513 VAAAAAVGG

-1569 ASKSNKLIADSYAMA
+1569 TSKSNKLIADSYAMA

-1751 DINEIGEKLVE
+1751 DINKIGEKLVE
-1762 SGITASF
+1762 PGIAASF

-1890 RTQLADKKM
+1890 RTQLTDKKM

-1983 VQSYINASNGKIKR
+1983 VQSYIDASNGKIKR

-2176 KRRSKR
+2176 KRRGKR

-2307 DSSKVGDPDNPS
+2307 DSSKIGDPDNPS

-2357 ADGALE
+2357 ADGVLE

-2378 FLAAF
+2378 FLVAF

-2413 YMMMFDTKAHKDTN
+2413 YMMMFDTKAHIHTN

>member
-41 IDLPEDERHIYDM
+41 VDLPEDERHIYDM

-69 NAGDFEIQDKYPEF
+69 NAGDFELQDKYPEF

-112 EIEEELEEGVPESL
+112 EIEEELEEGIPEPL

-171 ALEADEAL
+171 VLEADETL
-179 NKERELAAREADAA
+179 NKERELAARETDAA
-193 RLREQEFFDKRK
+193 RLREQESFDKRK
-205 AAEADFDEKARREK
+205 AEEADFDEKARREK
-219 EAERYTEKDTDRSKS
+219 EAERYTKKDTDRSKS
-234 FEYRK
+234 FEDRK
-239 DEVKID
+239 DEAKID
-245 KDYSTNTNKQVDSSF
+245 KDYSTNADKQADSSF

-293 DVSNAIHSKTYG
+293 DVSNAIHSKTYE

-327 AKAQVGYGN
+327 AKAQGRYSN
-336 TGHEEA
+336 TGHEET

-357 SDKRETSKNQAES
+357 SDKRETSKNQEES
-370 SRLDNNYSSKAE
+370 SRLDNSYSSKAE

-409 QIGSTHYGDYNAGDV
+409 QIGSTHYGDSNAGDV

-465 RRSRREQEER
+465 RRNRREQEER

-483 RRTDSYGS
+483 KRADSYSS
-491 DTALRDEDTKREIER
+491 DATSRNEDIKHEMER
-506 RQHEAEANRYHD
+506 RQREAESNRYYD

-533 EPEQRAETAMREEAR
+533 EPEQRTEAAMREEAR
-548 REMDKRQQEADK
+548 REIDKRQQEADK
-560 YRNAEAGKNETDTKS
+560 YRNAEAGKNETDAKS
-575 ECESGNRVNNDY
+575 ERESGNRVNNDY

-599 RTGSVN
+599 RTGSVKDAG

-651 TAAADEMSRRES
+651 TAAADEMSRREP

-670 TDREN
+670 ADRGN
-675 RNGSNSYSE
+675 RNGSNSYNE
-684 EDRRSNIYNS
+684 YEDRRSNIYNS
-694 DTAARDYDAGRE
+694 DTAARDYDVGRE
-706 MEKHQ
+706 MEKRQ
-711 REAETNRYNDYRNAE
+711 REAEANRYNDYRNAK

-741 EQRTEDAMREET
+741 EHRTEDAMREET

-769 AETSRS
+769 SETGRS

-794 NSNRDRQVDSSSRTG
+794 NSNRDS
-809 SVHDAGNAGTRNS
+809 
-822 MQSEQV
+822 
-828 GNLHNGSTNAGD
+828 
-840 VTNVI
+840 
-845 GGRTHAS
+845 
-852 DAAADTAATVTA
+852 
-864 TAAVAEMTRRE
+864 
-875 AAAKEQRETDRENRN
+875 
-890 GSNSYSEEDRRS
+890 
-902 NIYNSDT
+902 
-909 AARDYDAGREMEKHQ
+909 
-924 REAETNRYNDYRNA
+924 
-938 ETDKND
+938 
-944 QYNGSSKYEPEQRT
+944 
-958 EDAMREET
+958 
-966 RREMDRRQQEADR
+966 
-979 YRNAETSRSETD
+979 
-991 AKRGENGTGNRVD
+991 
-1004 NSYNSNRD
+1004 
-1012 RQVDS
+1012 QVDS

-1164 GRQIDGTFKTGTV
+1164 GRQIDGTFKTETV
-1177 SEAGKNAS
+1177 SEAGKNVS

-1216 KSEATPVQ
+1216 KSAATPVQ
-1224 PVVQGKK
+1224 PVGQSK
-1231 DIQNNQASGYRRDSY
+1231 DASGSKQFGSNVTGNNIHE
-1246 ASAGM
+1246 AQ
-1251 NAAVA
+1251 AA
-1256 GTATIVN
+1256 TT
-1263 NTHKASAAEK
+1263 
-1273 VVTEQKIPSESRPQE
+1273 
-1288 HRIDNNYNTQP
+1288 
-1299 GHQIDGTFKTGTVS
+1299 
-1313 EAGKNA
+1313 
-1319 SQPEKIDSVHGG
+1319 
-1331 SSTAKESLNA
+1331 
-1341 IKAKDYSSGNKS
+1341 KS
-1353 TITPVQPIFKNKDS
+1353 
-1367 VELKKNGESKIDNI
+1367 
-1381 AREPGSSDSTQNI
+1381 
-1394 GLDSHSKKHVYERD
+1394 VYERD
-1408 SYEMAGQK
+1408 SYETAGQK
-1416 TSENFGKPDLNQSA
+1416 AAENFGSKNPSQA
-1430 LEKNI
+1430 FVEKSI
-1435 KDSKKQLAKEGAKII
+1435 AEKEKQAAKESSKIVG
-1450 DSENK
+1450 SENK
-1455 EHIYTAKDGN
+1455 EHIYTAKDGD
-1465 KNNHVQINKAGAQV
+1465 KNNHVQINKTGTQV
-1479 VDGHVSKEI
+1479 VDGHVSKDV

-1499 GSSKLDVSKAVAGQ
+1499 GSSKLDVSKAVSGQ
-1513 VAAAAVGG
+1513 VAAAAAVGG
-1521 VTNKNKSIAAS
+1521 ATNKNKSIAAS

-1547 AVVKQKNKSQ
+1547 AVAKQKNKSQ
-1557 LWNQAINNTQDL
+1557 MWNQAINNTQDL
-1569 ASKSNKLIADSYAMA
+1569 TSKSNKLIADSYAMA

-1769 APAIVNKTISADDFV
+1769 APAIVNKTISVDDFV

-1953 QLEVAGLPTNVKMLQ
+1953 QLEVSGLPTNVKMLQ

-2176 KRRSKR
+2176 KRRGKR

-2307 DSSKVGDPDNPS
+2307 DSSKIGDPDNPS

-2357 ADGALE
+2357 ADGVLE

-2378 FLAAF
+2378 FLVAF

-2413 YMMMFDTKAHKDTN
+2413 YMMMFDTKAHIHTN

>member
-69 NAGDFEIQDKYPEF
+69 NAGDFELQDKYPEF

-112 EIEEELEEGVPESL
+112 EIEEELEEGIPEPL

-179 NKERELAAREADAA
+179 NKERELAAREDAAA

-205 AAEADFDEKARREK
+205 AEETDFDEKARREK

-234 FEYRK
+234 FEDRK
-239 DEVKID
+239 DEAKIY
-245 KDYSTNTNKQVDSSF
+245 KDYSTNADKQVDSSF
-260 RSDAVD
+260 RSDVVD

-274 RYQQSEQV
+274 GYQQSEQV

-305 TETAAETAATAAA
+305 TETAAETAATTAA

-336 TGHEEA
+336 TGNKET
-342 ASKAETEKYNAEKYD
+342 ASKAETEKRNAEKYD
-357 SDKRETSKNQAES
+357 SDKRETSKSQEES

-409 QIGSTHYGDYNAGDV
+409 KIGSTHYGDSNAGDV

-506 RQHEAEANRYHD
+506 RQHEA
-518 AEAGKR
+518 
-524 DQYSGSGKY
+524 
-533 EPEQRAETAMREEAR
+533 
-548 REMDKRQQEADK
+548 DK

-575 ECESGNRVNNDY
+575 ERESGNRVNNDY

-618 ERVENLHNGNTNAGD
+618 ERVENLHNGNTNVGD

-670 TDREN
+670 ADREN
-675 RNGSNSYSE
+675 RNGSNSYNE

-711 REAETNRYNDYRNAE
+711 REAEANRYNDYRNAE

-741 EQRTEDAMREET
+741 ERRTEDAMREET

-769 AETSRS
+769 S
-775 ETDAKRGE
+775 ETG
-783 NGTGNRVDNSY
+783 
-794 NSNRDRQVDSSSRTG
+794 
-809 SVHDAGNAGTRNS
+809 
-822 MQSEQV
+822 
-828 GNLHNGSTNAGD
+828 
-840 VTNVI
+840 
-845 GGRTHAS
+845 
-852 DAAADTAATVTA
+852 
-864 TAAVAEMTRRE
+864 
-875 AAAKEQRETDRENRN
+875 
-890 GSNSYSEEDRRS
+890 
-902 NIYNSDT
+902 
-909 AARDYDAGREMEKHQ
+909 
-924 REAETNRYNDYRNA
+924 
-938 ETDKND
+938 
-944 QYNGSSKYEPEQRT
+944 
-958 EDAMREET
+958 
-966 RREMDRRQQEADR
+966 
-979 YRNAETSRSETD
+979 RSETD

-1092 EQRGVETNQYR
+1092 EQRGAEADQYR

-1164 GRQIDGTFKTGTV
+1164 GRQIDGTFKTGTI

-1185 QPEKIDSVHG
+1185 QS
-1195 GSSTAK
+1195 
-1201 ESLNAIKAKDYSGDN
+1201 
-1216 KSEATPVQ
+1216 
-1224 PVVQGKK
+1224 
-1231 DIQNNQASGYRRDSY
+1231 
-1246 ASAGM
+1246 
-1251 NAAVA
+1251 
-1256 GTATIVN
+1256 
-1263 NTHKASAAEK
+1263 
-1273 VVTEQKIPSESRPQE
+1273 
-1288 HRIDNNYNTQP
+1288 
-1299 GHQIDGTFKTGTVS
+1299 
-1313 EAGKNA
+1313 
-1319 SQPEKIDSVHGG
+1319 EKIDSVHGG

-1353 TITPVQPIFKNKDS
+1353 TTTPVQPIFTNKDS

-1381 AREPGSSDSTQNI
+1381 AREPGSSASTQNI

-1435 KDSKKQLAKEGAKII
+1435 KDSKKQLAKEGSKII

-1499 GSSKLDVSKAVAGQ
+1499 DSSKLDVSKAVAGQ
-1513 VAAAAVGG
+1513 VAAAAAVGG

-1557 LWNQAINNTQDL
+1557 MWNQAINNTQDL
-1569 ASKSNKLIADSYAMA
+1569 TSKSNKLIADSYAMA

-1751 DINEIGEKLVE
+1751 DINEIGEKFVE
-1762 SGITASF
+1762 SGIAASF

-1983 VQSYINASNGKIKR
+1983 VQSYIDASNGKIKR

-2073 HKSKNFLNKYMGSD
+2073 RKSKNFLNKYMGSD

-2141 STSAFRASKKALTYG
+2141 STSAFRASQKALTYG
-2156 TRFTMSTGRLVK
+2156 ARFTMSTGRLVK

-2176 KRRSKR
+2176 KKRGKR

-2202 KAMVQIIIRL
+2202 KTMVQIIIRL

-2307 DSSKVGDPDNPS
+2307 DSSKIGDPDNPS

-2338 IDINWSAGSD
+2338 IDISWSAGSD

-2357 ADGALE
+2357 ADGVLE

-2378 FLAAF
+2378 FLVAF

-2543 YDKTTA
+2543 YDKSTA

-2731 KACPGHKKTSTAVIT
+2731 KKCPGHKKTSTAVIT

-2804 FKMGISGTCSDSGE
+2804 FKMGIPGTCSDSGE

-2837 RHVYKFLT
+2837 QYVYKFLT
-2845 KDMTPKLT
+2845 KEMTPKLT
-2853 KEQAV
+2853 REQAI
-2858 GVLVNIMHES
+2858 GVLVNIKHECE
-2868 DFNYTATE
+2868 FNYTDIE
-2876 HSDGSGGYGLVQWT
+2876 NPDGSGGYGLAQWT
-2890 GGRRTNLVT
+2890 AERRTNLVT
-2899 WCNNNGVK
+2899 WCNNHGLK
-2907 YNTLEGQCKFLEY
+2907 YNTLEGQCKYLEY

>member
-69 NAGDFEIQDKYPEF
+69 NAGDFELQDKYPEF

-92 DRENDEPERVRE
+92 DRENDEPERIRE

-112 EIEEELEEGVPESL
+112 EIEEELEEGIPEPL

-179 NKERELAAREADAA
+179 NKERELAAKEDAAA

-205 AAEADFDEKARREK
+205 AEETDFDEKARREK

-234 FEYRK
+234 FEDKK
-239 DEVKID
+239 DEAKID
-245 KDYSTNTNKQVDSSF
+245 KDYSTNADKQVDSSF

-266 NAGDAGKR
+266 NAGDAGKHE
-274 RYQQSEQV
+274 YQQSEQV

-305 TETAAETAATAAA
+305 TETAAETAATTAA

-336 TGHEEA
+336 TGNKET
-342 ASKAETEKYNAEKYD
+342 ASKAETEKRNAEKYD
-357 SDKRETSKNQAES
+357 SDKRKASKSQEES
-370 SRLDNNYSSKAE
+370 SRLDNSYSSKAE

-391 GSVNDAG
+391 GSVNDAS

-409 QIGSTHYGDYNAGDV
+409 QIGSTHYGDSNAGDV

-506 RQHEAEANRYHD
+506 RQHEAEVNRYHD

-533 EPEQRAETAMREEAR
+533 EPEQRAEAAIREEAR

-575 ECESGNRVNNDY
+575 ERESGNRVNNDY

-618 ERVENLHNGNTNAGD
+618 ERVENLHNGNTNVGD

-651 TAAADEMSRRES
+651 TAAADEMSRREP

-670 TDREN
+670 ADRGN
-675 RNGSNSYSE
+675 RNGSNSYNE
-684 EDRRSNIYNS
+684 YEDRRSNIYNS

-706 MEKHQ
+706 MEKRQ
-711 REAETNRYNDYRNAE
+711 REAEANRYNDYRNTE

-741 EQRTEDAMREET
+741 EHRTEDAMREET

-760 QQEADRYRN
+760 QQEADRYHN
-769 AETSRS
+769 AETGRS
-775 ETDAKRGE
+775 ETDAKRDE
-783 NGTGNRVDNSY
+783 SRTGNRVDNSY

-845 GGRTHAS
+845 GGRTHAF
-852 DAAADTAATVTA
+852 
-864 TAAVAEMTRRE
+864 
-875 AAAKEQRETDRENRN
+875 
-890 GSNSYSEEDRRS
+890 
-902 NIYNSDT
+902 
-909 AARDYDAGREMEKHQ
+909 
-924 REAETNRYNDYRNA
+924 
-938 ETDKND
+938 
-944 QYNGSSKYEPEQRT
+944 
-958 EDAMREET
+958 
-966 RREMDRRQQEADR
+966 
-979 YRNAETSRSETD
+979 
-991 AKRGENGTGNRVD
+991 
-1004 NSYNSNRD
+1004 
-1012 RQVDS
+1012 
-1017 SSRTGS
+1017 
-1023 VHDAGNAG
+1023 
-1031 TRNSMQSEQV
+1031 
-1041 GNLHNG
+1041 
-1047 STNAGDVTNVIGGRT
+1047 
-1062 HASDA
+1062 DA

-1083 MTRREAAAK
+1083 MARREAAAK
-1092 EQRGVETNQYR
+1092 EQRGVETDQYR

-1133 DIRRDDRITSPE
+1133 DIRRDDRVTSPE

-1201 ESLNAIKAKDYSGDN
+1201 ESLNAIKAKDYS
-1216 KSEATPVQ
+1216 
-1224 PVVQGKK
+1224 
-1231 DIQNNQASGYRRDSY
+1231 
-1246 ASAGM
+1246 
-1251 NAAVA
+1251 
-1256 GTATIVN
+1256 
-1263 NTHKASAAEK
+1263 
-1273 VVTEQKIPSESRPQE
+1273 
-1288 HRIDNNYNTQP
+1288 
-1299 GHQIDGTFKTGTVS
+1299 
-1313 EAGKNA
+1313 
-1319 SQPEKIDSVHGG
+1319 
-1331 SSTAKESLNA
+1331 
-1341 IKAKDYSSGNKS
+1341 SGNKS
-1353 TITPVQPIFKNKDS
+1353 TTTPVQPIFKNKDS

-1381 AREPGSSDSTQNI
+1381 AREPGSSASTQNI

-1435 KDSKKQLAKEGAKII
+1435 KDSKKQLAKEGSRII

-1513 VAAAAVGG
+1513 VAAAAAVGG

-1557 LWNQAINNTQDL
+1557 LWNQAINNTQNL
-1569 ASKSNKLIADSYAMA
+1569 TSKSNKLIADSYAMA

-1751 DINEIGEKLVE
+1751 DINKIGEKLVE
-1762 SGITASF
+1762 PGIAASF

-1983 VQSYINASNGKIKR
+1983 VQSYIDASNGKIKR

-2065 QRAGVNAY
+2065 QREGVNAY
-2073 HKSKNFLNKYMGSD
+2073 RKSKNFLNKYMGSD

-2141 STSAFRASKKALTYG
+2141 STSAFRASQKALTYG
-2156 TRFTMSTGRLVK
+2156 ARFTMSTGRLVK
-2168 RKGVKFTV
+2168 RKGAKFTV
-2176 KRRSKR
+2176 KRRGKR

-2197 SIKSL
+2197 SVKSL
-2202 KAMVQIIIRL
+2202 KTMLQIIIRL

-2276 ASFRN
+2276 ASFRS
-2281 ALSGGGGGGTA
+2281 ALSGGSSGGETS
-2292 ASGTDPDGGPQMQKG
+2292 ASGEENGTPQLQKG
-2307 DSSKVGDPDNPS
+2307 DSSKVEG
-2319 NSLYDVTQGT
+2319 LYNVKTTT
-2329 WWNTEGKNS
+2329 WWNNEGN
-2338 IDINWSAGSD
+2338 IDTVPAAVTGNPNADWTGD
-2348 CDTLKKKLE
+2348 CKRIRDKLRD
-2357 ADGALE
+2357 ANNLY
-2363 SRNGYAVAKYGDKTV
+2363 SSNGYAVTKIGDKTV
-2378 FLAAF
+2378 YLVAM
-2383 GTFWGKVGD
+2383 GTYWGKDGD
-2392 VLKVEFNQ
+2392 VLKVTFNND
-2400 PISLG
+2400 IVLG
-2405 GEPASKEI
+2405 DEPATNEI
-2413 YMMMFDTKAHKDTN
+2413 YVLKFDTKAWEHTG
-2427 YPAEPEGVY
+2427 YLQGEQEGIY
-2436 GHHMPDG
+2436 GHHLGDG
-2443 AHTRDFAEFMG
+2443 RDFLEFLAKDAGSG
-2454 KDGEPENMNGKGYL
+2454 KRDGIPSGTI
-2468 PVQATNL
+2468 PQSAVNL
-2475 GSVLDGTCDLA
+2475 GNILDDTCDLG
-2486 TIGGGLSTSVS
+2486 TVGGGLSTNVNK
-2497 ADVFYRQE
+2497 DVFYRQE

-2515 DQKNNIYYTFPEDQE
+2515 DQKNNIYYTFPEDKE

-2543 YDKTTA
+2543 YDKSSA

-2557 NNNQELISMVLAMY
+2557 NNNQELISMILAMY
-2571 DFDINDVTSV
+2571 DFDINDTTSV

-2586 AKADKSGIN
+2586 AKEDKSGIN

-2667 DGLPTYDKNGKAI
+2667 DGLPTYNKNGKAI

-2777 SDKIKDINYKA
+2777 SNDMKKPNYKA
-2788 KESVLKYGTQ
+2788 KESVLKNGIQ
-2798 RIKKPE
+2798 KIKKPE
-2804 FKMGISGTCSDSGE
+2804 FKMGIPGTCSDSGE

-2837 RHVYKFLT
+2837 QYVYKFLT
-2845 KDMTPKLT
+2845 KEMTPKLT
-2853 KEQAV
+2853 REQAI
-2858 GVLVNIMHES
+2858 GVLVNIKHECE
-2868 DFNYTATE
+2868 FNYTDIE
-2876 HSDGSGGYGLVQWT
+2876 NPDGSGGYGLAQWT
-2890 GGRRTNLVT
+2890 AERRTNLVT
-2899 WCNNNGVK
+2899 WCNNHGLK
-2907 YNTLEGQCKFLEY
+2907 YNTLEGQCKYLEY

>member
-54 ADAALDRVD
+54 ADAALGRVD

-69 NAGDFEIQDKYPEF
+69 NAGDFELQDKYPEF

-112 EIEEELEEGVPESL
+112 EIEEELEEGIPEPL

-171 ALEADEAL
+171 VLEADETL
-179 NKERELAAREADAA
+179 NKERELAARETDAA
-193 RLREQEFFDKRK
+193 RLREQESFDKRK
-205 AAEADFDEKARREK
+205 AEEADFDEKARREK
-219 EAERYTEKDTDRSKS
+219 EAERYTKKDTDRSKS
-234 FEYRK
+234 FEDRK
-239 DEVKID
+239 DEAKID
-245 KDYSTNTNKQVDSSF
+245 KDYSTNADKQADSSF

-293 DVSNAIHSKTYG
+293 DVSNAIHSKTYE

-327 AKAQVGYGN
+327 AKAQGRYSN
-336 TGHEEA
+336 TGHEET

-357 SDKRETSKNQAES
+357 SDKRETSKNQEES
-370 SRLDNNYSSKAE
+370 SRLDNSYSSKAE

-409 QIGSTHYGDYNAGDV
+409 QIGSTHYGDSNAGDV

-465 RRSRREQEER
+465 RRNRREQEER

-483 RRTDSYGS
+483 KRADSYSS
-491 DTALRDEDTKREIER
+491 DATSRNEDIKHEMER
-506 RQHEAEANRYHD
+506 RQREAESNRYYD

-533 EPEQRAETAMREEAR
+533 EPEQRTEAAMREEAR
-548 REMDKRQQEADK
+548 REIDKRQQEADK
-560 YRNAEAGKNETDTKS
+560 YRNAEAGKNETDAKS
-575 ECESGNRVNNDY
+575 ERESGNRVNNDY

-599 RTGSVN
+599 RTGSVK

-651 TAAADEMSRRES
+651 TAAADEMSRREP

-670 TDREN
+670 ADRGN
-675 RNGSNSYSE
+675 RNGSNSYNE
-684 EDRRSNIYNS
+684 YEDRRSNIYNS
-694 DTAARDYDAGRE
+694 DTAARDYDVGRE
-706 MEKHQ
+706 MEKRQ
-711 REAETNRYNDYRNAE
+711 REAEANRYNDYRNAK

-741 EQRTEDAMREET
+741 EHRTEDAMREET

-769 AETSRS
+769 SETGRS

-794 NSNRDRQVDSSSRTG
+794 NSNRDS
-809 SVHDAGNAGTRNS
+809 
-822 MQSEQV
+822 
-828 GNLHNGSTNAGD
+828 
-840 VTNVI
+840 
-845 GGRTHAS
+845 
-852 DAAADTAATVTA
+852 
-864 TAAVAEMTRRE
+864 
-875 AAAKEQRETDRENRN
+875 
-890 GSNSYSEEDRRS
+890 
-902 NIYNSDT
+902 
-909 AARDYDAGREMEKHQ
+909 
-924 REAETNRYNDYRNA
+924 
-938 ETDKND
+938 
-944 QYNGSSKYEPEQRT
+944 
-958 EDAMREET
+958 
-966 RREMDRRQQEADR
+966 
-979 YRNAETSRSETD
+979 
-991 AKRGENGTGNRVD
+991 
-1004 NSYNSNRD
+1004 
-1012 RQVDS
+1012 QVDS

-1164 GRQIDGTFKTGTV
+1164 GRQIDGTFKTETV
-1177 SEAGKNAS
+1177 SEAGKNVS

-1216 KSEATPVQ
+1216 KSAATPVQ
-1224 PVVQGKK
+1224 PVGQSK
-1231 DIQNNQASGYRRDSY
+1231 DASGSKQFGSNVTGNNIHE
-1246 ASAGM
+1246 AQ
-1251 NAAVA
+1251 AA
-1256 GTATIVN
+1256 TT
-1263 NTHKASAAEK
+1263 
-1273 VVTEQKIPSESRPQE
+1273 
-1288 HRIDNNYNTQP
+1288 
-1299 GHQIDGTFKTGTVS
+1299 
-1313 EAGKNA
+1313 
-1319 SQPEKIDSVHGG
+1319 
-1331 SSTAKESLNA
+1331 
-1341 IKAKDYSSGNKS
+1341 KS
-1353 TITPVQPIFKNKDS
+1353 
-1367 VELKKNGESKIDNI
+1367 
-1381 AREPGSSDSTQNI
+1381 
-1394 GLDSHSKKHVYERD
+1394 VYERD
-1408 SYEMAGQK
+1408 SYETAGQK
-1416 TSENFGKPDLNQSA
+1416 AAENFGSKNPSQA
-1430 LEKNI
+1430 FVEKSI
-1435 KDSKKQLAKEGAKII
+1435 AEKEKQAAKESSKIVG
-1450 DSENK
+1450 SENK
-1455 EHIYTAKDGN
+1455 EHIYTAKDGD
-1465 KNNHVQINKAGAQV
+1465 KNNHVQINKTGTQV
-1479 VDGHVSKEI
+1479 VDGHVSKDV

-1513 VAAAAVGG
+1513 VAAAAAVGG
-1521 VTNKNKSIAAS
+1521 ATNKNKSIAAS

-1547 AVVKQKNKSQ
+1547 AVAKQKNKSQ
-1557 LWNQAINNTQDL
+1557 MWNQAINNTQDL
-1569 ASKSNKLIADSYAMA
+1569 TSKSNKLIADSYAMA

-1953 QLEVAGLPTNVKMLQ
+1953 QLEVSGLPTNVKMLQ

-2176 KRRSKR
+2176 KRRGKR

-2307 DSSKVGDPDNPS
+2307 DSSKIGDPDNPS

-2357 ADGALE
+2357 ADGVLE

-2378 FLAAF
+2378 FLVAF

-2413 YMMMFDTKAHKDTN
+2413 YMMMFDTKAHIHTN

>member
-1 MNKKNV
+1 MSKKNV

-27 MALDLVDVTRARDN
+27 MALDLVDVTRTRDN
-41 IDLPEDERHIYDM
+41 VDLPEDERHIYDM

-69 NAGDFEIQDKYPEF
+69 NAGDFELQDKYPEF
-83 FDYLQSLQR
+83 FDYLKSLQR

-193 RLREQEFFDKRK
+193 RLREQEFFDKSK
-205 AAEADFDEKARREK
+205 AEEIDFDEKARREK
-219 EAERYTEKDTDRSKS
+219 EAERYIEKDADRSKS
-234 FEYRK
+234 FEDRK
-239 DEVKID
+239 DEAKID
-245 KDYSTNTNKQVDSSF
+245 KDYSTNTDKQVDSSF

-336 TGHEEA
+336 TGNKET
-342 ASKAETEKYNAEKYD
+342 ASKAETEKRNAEKYD
-357 SDKRETSKNQAES
+357 SDKREASKSQEES

-409 QIGSTHYGDYNAGDV
+409 QIGSTHYGDSNAGDV

-475 RERQERAE
+475 RERQERTE

-575 ECESGNRVNNDY
+575 ERESGNRVNNDY

-618 ERVENLHNGNTNAGD
+618 ERVENLHHGNTNAGD

-651 TAAADEMSRRES
+651 TAAADEMSRREP

-670 TDREN
+670 ADRGN
-675 RNGSNSYSE
+675 RNGSNSYNE
-684 EDRRSNIYNS
+684 YEDRRSNIYNS

-706 MEKHQ
+706 MEKRQ
-711 REAETNRYNDYRNAE
+711 REAEANRYNDYRNAE

-741 EQRTEDAMREET
+741 EHRTEDAMREET

-760 QQEADRYRN
+760 QQEADRYHN
-769 AETSRS
+769 AETGRS
-775 ETDAKRGE
+775 ETDAKRDE
-783 NGTGNRVDNSY
+783 SRTGNRVDNSY

-809 SVHDAGNAGTRNS
+809 SVN
-822 MQSEQV
+822 
-828 GNLHNGSTNAGD
+828 
-840 VTNVI
+840 
-845 GGRTHAS
+845 
-852 DAAADTAATVTA
+852 
-864 TAAVAEMTRRE
+864 
-875 AAAKEQRETDRENRN
+875 
-890 GSNSYSEEDRRS
+890 
-902 NIYNSDT
+902 
-909 AARDYDAGREMEKHQ
+909 
-924 REAETNRYNDYRNA
+924 
-938 ETDKND
+938 
-944 QYNGSSKYEPEQRT
+944 
-958 EDAMREET
+958 
-966 RREMDRRQQEADR
+966 
-979 YRNAETSRSETD
+979 
-991 AKRGENGTGNRVD
+991 
-1004 NSYNSNRD
+1004 
-1012 RQVDS
+1012 
-1017 SSRTGS
+1017 
-1023 VHDAGNAG
+1023 DAGNAG

-1092 EQRGVETNQYR
+1092 EQRGVETDQYR

-1133 DIRRDDRITSPE
+1133 DIRRDDRVTSSE

-1164 GRQIDGTFKTGTV
+1164 RRQIDGTFKTGTV

-1201 ESLNAIKAKDYSGDN
+1201 ESLNAIKAKDYSGD
-1216 KSEATPVQ
+1216 
-1224 PVVQGKK
+1224 
-1231 DIQNNQASGYRRDSY
+1231 
-1246 ASAGM
+1246 
-1251 NAAVA
+1251 
-1256 GTATIVN
+1256 
-1263 NTHKASAAEK
+1263 
-1273 VVTEQKIPSESRPQE
+1273 
-1288 HRIDNNYNTQP
+1288 
-1299 GHQIDGTFKTGTVS
+1299 
-1313 EAGKNA
+1313 
-1319 SQPEKIDSVHGG
+1319 
-1331 SSTAKESLNA
+1331 
-1341 IKAKDYSSGNKS
+1341 YSSGNKS
-1353 TITPVQPIFKNKDS
+1353 TTTPVQPIFKNKDS

-1381 AREPGSSDSTQNI
+1381 AREPGSSASTQNI

-1435 KDSKKQLAKEGAKII
+1435 KDSKKQLAKEGSKII

-1513 VAAAAVGG
+1513 VAAAAAVGG

-1617 GTAEAIKNAT
+1617 GTAKAIKNAT

-1715 IITSNNVR
+1715 IIASNNVR

-1762 SGITASF
+1762 SGIAASF

-2073 HKSKNFLNKYMGSD
+2073 RKSKNFLNKYMGSD

-2101 KVRSIAM
+2101 NVRSIAM

-2115 FVRSVPMKFARAVDA
+2115 FVRSAHMKFARAVDA

-2156 TRFTMSTGRLVK
+2156 TRFTMSTGGLVK

-2176 KRRSKR
+2176 KRRGKR

-2202 KAMVQIIIRL
+2202 KTIVQIIIRL

-2307 DSSKVGDPDNPS
+2307 DSSKIGDPDNSS

-2413 YMMMFDTKAHKDTN
+2413 YMMMFDTKAHIHTN

-2505 IDQDVYRDII
+2505 IDQEVYRDII

-2731 KACPGHKKTSTAVIT
+2731 KKCPGHKKTSTAVIT

-2947 YFLKYFERPAAKYE
+2947 YFLKYFERPAAEYE

>member
-69 NAGDFEIQDKYPEF
+69 NAGDFELQDKYPEF

-92 DRENDEPERVRE
+92 DRENDEPERIRE

-112 EIEEELEEGVPESL
+112 EIEEELEEGIPEPL

-179 NKERELAAREADAA
+179 NKERELAAREDAAA

-205 AAEADFDEKARREK
+205 AEETDFDEKARREK

-234 FEYRK
+234 FEDKK
-239 DEVKID
+239 DEAKID
-245 KDYSTNTNKQVDSSF
+245 KDYSTNADKQVDSSF

-266 NAGDAGKR
+266 NAGDAGKHE
-274 RYQQSEQV
+274 YQQSEQV

-305 TETAAETAATAAA
+305 TETAAETAATTAA

-336 TGHEEA
+336 TGNKET
-342 ASKAETEKYNAEKYD
+342 ASKAETEKRNAEKYD
-357 SDKRETSKNQAES
+357 SDKREASKSQEES
-370 SRLDNNYSSKAE
+370 SRLDNSYSSKAE

-391 GSVNDAG
+391 GSVNDAS

-409 QIGSTHYGDYNAGDV
+409 QIGSTHYGDSNAGDV

-448 AVRRDTAARE
+448 AVRRDTATRE

-533 EPEQRAETAMREEAR
+533 EPEQRAEAAIREEAR

-575 ECESGNRVNNDY
+575 ERESGNRVNNDY

-618 ERVENLHNGNTNAGD
+618 ERVENLHNGNTNVGD

-651 TAAADEMSRRES
+651 TAAADEMSRREP

-670 TDREN
+670 ADRGN
-675 RNGSNSYSE
+675 RNGSNSYNE
-684 EDRRSNIYNS
+684 YEDRRSNIYNS

-706 MEKHQ
+706 MEKRQ
-711 REAETNRYNDYRNAE
+711 REAEANRYNDYRNTE

-741 EQRTEDAMREET
+741 EHRTEDAMREET

-760 QQEADRYRN
+760 QQEADRYHN
-769 AETSRS
+769 AETGRS
-775 ETDAKRGE
+775 ETDAKRDE
-783 NGTGNRVDNSY
+783 SRTGNRVDNSY

-845 GGRTHAS
+845 GGRTHAF
-852 DAAADTAATVTA
+852 
-864 TAAVAEMTRRE
+864 
-875 AAAKEQRETDRENRN
+875 
-890 GSNSYSEEDRRS
+890 
-902 NIYNSDT
+902 
-909 AARDYDAGREMEKHQ
+909 
-924 REAETNRYNDYRNA
+924 
-938 ETDKND
+938 
-944 QYNGSSKYEPEQRT
+944 
-958 EDAMREET
+958 
-966 RREMDRRQQEADR
+966 
-979 YRNAETSRSETD
+979 
-991 AKRGENGTGNRVD
+991 
-1004 NSYNSNRD
+1004 
-1012 RQVDS
+1012 
-1017 SSRTGS
+1017 
-1023 VHDAGNAG
+1023 
-1031 TRNSMQSEQV
+1031 
-1041 GNLHNG
+1041 
-1047 STNAGDVTNVIGGRT
+1047 
-1062 HASDA
+1062 DA

-1083 MTRREAAAK
+1083 MARREAAAK
-1092 EQRGVETNQYR
+1092 EQRGVETDQYR
-1103 TSGKY
+1103 TFGKY

-1133 DIRRDDRITSPE
+1133 DIRRDDRVTSPE

-1201 ESLNAIKAKDYSGDN
+1201 ESLNAIKAKDYS
-1216 KSEATPVQ
+1216 
-1224 PVVQGKK
+1224 
-1231 DIQNNQASGYRRDSY
+1231 
-1246 ASAGM
+1246 
-1251 NAAVA
+1251 
-1256 GTATIVN
+1256 
-1263 NTHKASAAEK
+1263 
-1273 VVTEQKIPSESRPQE
+1273 
-1288 HRIDNNYNTQP
+1288 
-1299 GHQIDGTFKTGTVS
+1299 
-1313 EAGKNA
+1313 
-1319 SQPEKIDSVHGG
+1319 
-1331 SSTAKESLNA
+1331 
-1341 IKAKDYSSGNKS
+1341 SGNKS
-1353 TITPVQPIFKNKDS
+1353 TTTPVQPIFKNKDS

-1381 AREPGSSDSTQNI
+1381 AREPGSSASTQNI

-1435 KDSKKQLAKEGAKII
+1435 KDSKKQLAKEGSRII

-1513 VAAAAVGG
+1513 VAAAAAVGG

-1557 LWNQAINNTQDL
+1557 LWNQAINNTQNL
-1569 ASKSNKLIADSYAMA
+1569 TSKSNKLIADSYAMA

-1751 DINEIGEKLVE
+1751 DINKIGEKLVE
-1762 SGITASF
+1762 PGIAASF

-1875 DRHLS
+1875 DRNLS

-1983 VQSYINASNGKIKR
+1983 VQSYIDASNGKIKR

-2065 QRAGVNAY
+2065 QREGVNAY
-2073 HKSKNFLNKYMGSD
+2073 RKSKNFLNKYMGSD

-2141 STSAFRASKKALTYG
+2141 STSAFRASQKALTYG
-2156 TRFTMSTGRLVK
+2156 ARFTMSTGRLVK
-2168 RKGVKFTV
+2168 RKGAKFTV
-2176 KRRSKR
+2176 KRRGKR

-2197 SIKSL
+2197 SVKSL
-2202 KAMVQIIIRL
+2202 KTMLQIIIRL

-2276 ASFRN
+2276 ASFRS
-2281 ALSGGGGGGTA
+2281 ALSGGSSGGETS
-2292 ASGTDPDGGPQMQKG
+2292 ASGEENGTPQLQKG
-2307 DSSKVGDPDNPS
+2307 DSSKVEG
-2319 NSLYDVTQGT
+2319 LYNVKTTT
-2329 WWNTEGKNS
+2329 WWNNEGN
-2338 IDINWSAGSD
+2338 IDTVPAAVTGNPNADWTGD
-2348 CDTLKKKLE
+2348 CKRIRDKLRD
-2357 ADGALE
+2357 ANNLY
-2363 SRNGYAVAKYGDKTV
+2363 SSNGYAVTKIGDKTV
-2378 FLAAF
+2378 YLVAM
-2383 GTFWGKVGD
+2383 GTYWGKDGD
-2392 VLKVEFNQ
+2392 VLKVTFNND
-2400 PISLG
+2400 IVLG
-2405 GEPASKEI
+2405 DEPATNEI
-2413 YMMMFDTKAHKDTN
+2413 YVLKFDTKAWEHTG
-2427 YPAEPEGVY
+2427 YLQGEQEGIY
-2436 GHHMPDG
+2436 GHHLGDG
-2443 AHTRDFAEFMG
+2443 RDFLEFLAKDAGSG
-2454 KDGEPENMNGKGYL
+2454 KRDGIPSGTI
-2468 PVQATNL
+2468 PQSAVNL
-2475 GSVLDGTCDLA
+2475 GNILDDTCDLG
-2486 TIGGGLSTSVS
+2486 TVGGGLSTNVNK
-2497 ADVFYRQE
+2497 DVFYRQE

-2543 YDKTTA
+2543 YDKSSA

-2557 NNNQELISMVLAMY
+2557 NNNQELISMILAMY
-2571 DFDINDVTSV
+2571 DFDINDTTSV

-2586 AKADKSGIN
+2586 AKEDKSGIN

-2667 DGLPTYDKNGKAI
+2667 DGLPTYNKNGKAI

-2777 SDKIKDINYKA
+2777 SNDMKKPNYKA
-2788 KESVLKYGTQ
+2788 KESVLKNGIQ
-2798 RIKKPE
+2798 KIKKPE
-2804 FKMGISGTCSDSGE
+2804 FKMGIPGTCSDSGE

-2837 RHVYKFLT
+2837 QYVYKFLT
-2845 KDMTPKLT
+2845 KEMTPKLT
-2853 KEQAV
+2853 REQAI
-2858 GVLVNIMHES
+2858 GVLVNIKHECE
-2868 DFNYTATE
+2868 FNYTDIE
-2876 HSDGSGGYGLVQWT
+2876 NPDGSGGYGLAQWT
-2890 GGRRTNLVT
+2890 AERRTNLVT
-2899 WCNNNGVK
+2899 WCNNHGLK
-2907 YNTLEGQCKFLEY
+2907 YNTLEGQCKYLEY

>member
-41 IDLPEDERHIYDM
+41 VDLPEDERHIYDM

-69 NAGDFEIQDKYPEF
+69 NAGDFELQDKYPEF

-92 DRENDEPERVRE
+92 DRENDGPERVRE

-112 EIEEELEEGVPESL
+112 EIEEELEEGIPEPL

-151 VEKDEYRAKLDAERE
+151 VEKDEYRAKFDAERE

-171 ALEADEAL
+171 VLEADEAL
-179 NKERELAAREADAA
+179 NKERELSAREDAAA

-205 AAEADFDEKARREK
+205 AEETDFDEKARREK
-219 EAERYTEKDTDRSKS
+219 EAERYTEKDTNRSKS
-234 FEYRK
+234 FEDRK
-239 DEVKID
+239 DEAKID
-245 KDYSTNTNKQVDSSF
+245 KDYSTNADKQVDSSF

-266 NAGDAGKR
+266 NAGDAGKHE
-274 RYQQSEQV
+274 YQQSEQV

-336 TGHEEA
+336 TGNKET
-342 ASKAETEKYNAEKYD
+342 ASKAETEKRNAEKYD
-357 SDKRETSKNQAES
+357 SDKREASKSQEES

-409 QIGSTHYGDYNAGDV
+409 QIGSTHYGDSNAGDV

-533 EPEQRAETAMREEAR
+533 EPEQRAETAIREEAR

-575 ECESGNRVNNDY
+575 ERESGNRVNNDY

-618 ERVENLHNGNTNAGD
+618 ERVENLHNGSTNAGD

-638 GGKTYASEAAAAA
+638 GGKTYASEATAAA
-651 TAAADEMSRRES
+651 TAAADEMLRRES

-675 RNGSNSYSE
+675 RNGSNSYNE
-684 EDRRSNIYNS
+684 YEDRRSNAYNS

-706 MEKHQ
+706 MERRQ
-711 REAETNRYNDYRNAE
+711 REAEANRHNDYRNAE
-726 TDKNDQY
+726 ANKNDQY
-733 NGSSKYEP
+733 SGSGKYEP
-741 EQRTEDAMREET
+741 ERRTEDAMREET
-753 RREMDRR
+753 RREMDKR

-769 AETSRS
+769 AETGRS

-794 NSNRDRQVDSSSRTG
+794 SSNRDRQVDSSSRTG
-809 SVHDAGNAGTRNS
+809 SIHDAGTRNS
-822 MQSEQV
+822 MQ
-828 GNLHNGSTNAGD
+828 
-840 VTNVI
+840 
-845 GGRTHAS
+845 
-852 DAAADTAATVTA
+852 
-864 TAAVAEMTRRE
+864 
-875 AAAKEQRETDRENRN
+875 
-890 GSNSYSEEDRRS
+890 
-902 NIYNSDT
+902 
-909 AARDYDAGREMEKHQ
+909 
-924 REAETNRYNDYRNA
+924 
-938 ETDKND
+938 
-944 QYNGSSKYEPEQRT
+944 P
-958 EDAMREET
+958 
-966 RREMDRRQQEADR
+966 
-979 YRNAETSRSETD
+979 
-991 AKRGENGTGNRVD
+991 
-1004 NSYNSNRD
+1004 
-1012 RQVDS
+1012 
-1017 SSRTGS
+1017 
-1023 VHDAGNAG
+1023 
-1031 TRNSMQSEQV
+1031 EQV

-1092 EQRGVETNQYR
+1092 EQRRAETDPYR

-1108 EPERRTEDAMREE
+1108 EPEQRTEAAMREDD
-1121 IRMEMDRRQREA
+1121 RREMDRRQREA
-1133 DIRRDDRITSPE
+1133 DTRRDDRVTSPE

-1164 GRQIDGTFKTGTV
+1164 GRQIDGTFQTGTV
-1177 SEAGKNAS
+1177 SEAGKNVS

-1216 KSEATPVQ
+1216 KS
-1224 PVVQGKK
+1224 
-1231 DIQNNQASGYRRDSY
+1231 
-1246 ASAGM
+1246 
-1251 NAAVA
+1251 AA
-1256 GTATIVN
+1256 
-1263 NTHKASAAEK
+1263 
-1273 VVTEQKIPSESRPQE
+1273 
-1288 HRIDNNYNTQP
+1288 
-1299 GHQIDGTFKTGTVS
+1299 
-1313 EAGKNA
+1313 
-1319 SQPEKIDSVHGG
+1319 
-1331 SSTAKESLNA
+1331 
-1341 IKAKDYSSGNKS
+1341 
-1353 TITPVQPIFKNKDS
+1353 TPVQPIFKNKDS

-1381 AREPGSSDSTQNI
+1381 AREPGSSASTQNI

-1435 KDSKKQLAKEGAKII
+1435 KDSKKQLAKEGSRII

-1499 GSSKLDVSKAVAGQ
+1499 GSSKLGVSKAVAGQ
-1513 VAAAAVGG
+1513 VAAAAAVGG

-1569 ASKSNKLIADSYAMA
+1569 TSKSNKLIADSYAMA

-1751 DINEIGEKLVE
+1751 DINKIGEKLVE
-1762 SGITASF
+1762 PGIAASF

-1973 NAIPEESMKL
+1973 NAISEESMKL
-1983 VQSYINASNGKIKR
+1983 VQSYIDASNGKIKR

-2007 SMAMLVEANN
+2007 SMAMLVDANN

-2073 HKSKNFLNKYMGSD
+2073 RKSKNFLNKYMGSD

-2141 STSAFRASKKALTYG
+2141 STSAFRASQKALTYG
-2156 TRFTMSTGRLVK
+2156 ARFTMSTGRLVK

-2176 KRRSKR
+2176 KRRGKR

-2202 KAMVQIIIRL
+2202 KTMVQIIIRL

-2307 DSSKVGDPDNPS
+2307 DSSKIGDPDNPS

-2804 FKMGISGTCSDSGE
+2804 FKMGIPGTCSDSGE

>member
-69 NAGDFEIQDKYPEF
+69 NAGDFELQDKYPEF

-112 EIEEELEEGVPESL
+112 EIEEELEEGIPEPL

-171 ALEADEAL
+171 VLEADEAL
-179 NKERELAAREADAA
+179 NKERELSAREDAAA

-205 AAEADFDEKARREK
+205 AEETDFDEKARREK
-219 EAERYTEKDTDRSKS
+219 EAERYTEKDTSRSKS
-234 FEYRK
+234 FEDRK
-239 DEVKID
+239 DEAKID
-245 KDYSTNTNKQVDSSF
+245 KDYSTNADKQVDSSF

-266 NAGDAGKR
+266 NAGDAGKHE
-274 RYQQSEQV
+274 YQQSEQV

-336 TGHEEA
+336 TGNKET
-342 ASKAETEKYNAEKYD
+342 ASKAETEKRNAEKYD
-357 SDKRETSKNQAES
+357 SDKREASKSQEES

-409 QIGSTHYGDYNAGDV
+409 QIGSTHYGDSNAGDV

-533 EPEQRAETAMREEAR
+533 EPEQRAETAIREEAR

-575 ECESGNRVNNDY
+575 ERESGNRVNNDY

-618 ERVENLHNGNTNAGD
+618 ERVENLHNGSTNAGD

-638 GGKTYASEAAAAA
+638 GGKTYASEATAAA
-651 TAAADEMSRRES
+651 TAAADEMLRRES

-675 RNGSNSYSE
+675 RNGSNSYNE
-684 EDRRSNIYNS
+684 YEDRRSNAYNS

-706 MEKHQ
+706 MERRQ
-711 REAETNRYNDYRNAE
+711 REAEANRHNDYRNAE
-726 TDKNDQY
+726 ANKNDQY
-733 NGSSKYEP
+733 SGSGKYEP
-741 EQRTEDAMREET
+741 ERRTEDAMREET
-753 RREMDRR
+753 RREMDKR

-769 AETSRS
+769 AETGRS

-794 NSNRDRQVDSSSRTG
+794 SSNRDRQVDSSSRTG
-809 SVHDAGNAGTRNS
+809 SIHDAGTRNS
-822 MQSEQV
+822 MQ
-828 GNLHNGSTNAGD
+828 
-840 VTNVI
+840 
-845 GGRTHAS
+845 
-852 DAAADTAATVTA
+852 
-864 TAAVAEMTRRE
+864 
-875 AAAKEQRETDRENRN
+875 
-890 GSNSYSEEDRRS
+890 
-902 NIYNSDT
+902 
-909 AARDYDAGREMEKHQ
+909 
-924 REAETNRYNDYRNA
+924 
-938 ETDKND
+938 
-944 QYNGSSKYEPEQRT
+944 P
-958 EDAMREET
+958 
-966 RREMDRRQQEADR
+966 
-979 YRNAETSRSETD
+979 
-991 AKRGENGTGNRVD
+991 
-1004 NSYNSNRD
+1004 
-1012 RQVDS
+1012 
-1017 SSRTGS
+1017 
-1023 VHDAGNAG
+1023 
-1031 TRNSMQSEQV
+1031 EQV

-1092 EQRGVETNQYR
+1092 EQRRAETDPYR

-1108 EPERRTEDAMREE
+1108 EPEQRTEAAMREDD
-1121 IRMEMDRRQREA
+1121 RREMDRRQREA
-1133 DIRRDDRITSPE
+1133 DTRRDDRVTSPE
-1145 KNQERP
+1145 KNQEKP

-1201 ESLNAIKAKDYSGDN
+1201 ESLNAIKAKDYS
-1216 KSEATPVQ
+1216 
-1224 PVVQGKK
+1224 
-1231 DIQNNQASGYRRDSY
+1231 
-1246 ASAGM
+1246 
-1251 NAAVA
+1251 
-1256 GTATIVN
+1256 
-1263 NTHKASAAEK
+1263 
-1273 VVTEQKIPSESRPQE
+1273 
-1288 HRIDNNYNTQP
+1288 
-1299 GHQIDGTFKTGTVS
+1299 
-1313 EAGKNA
+1313 
-1319 SQPEKIDSVHGG
+1319 
-1331 SSTAKESLNA
+1331 
-1341 IKAKDYSSGNKS
+1341 SGNKS
-1353 TITPVQPIFKNKDS
+1353 TTTPVQPIFKNKDS

-1381 AREPGSSDSTQNI
+1381 AREPGSSASTQNI

-1435 KDSKKQLAKEGAKII
+1435 KDSKKQLAKEGSRII

-1465 KNNHVQINKAGAQV
+1465 KNNHVQINKAGVQV

-1513 VAAAAVGG
+1513 VAAAAAVGG

-1569 ASKSNKLIADSYAMA
+1569 TSKSNKLIADSYAMA

-1751 DINEIGEKLVE
+1751 DINEIGEKFVE
-1762 SGITASF
+1762 SGIAASF

-1983 VQSYINASNGKIKR
+1983 VQSYIDASNGKIKR

-2007 SMAMLVEANN
+2007 SMAMLVDANN

-2073 HKSKNFLNKYMGSD
+2073 RKSKNFLNKYMGSD

-2141 STSAFRASKKALTYG
+2141 STSAFRASQKALTYG
-2156 TRFTMSTGRLVK
+2156 ARFTMSTGRLVK

-2176 KRRSKR
+2176 KRRGKR

-2202 KAMVQIIIRL
+2202 KTMVQIIIRL

-2276 ASFRN
+2276 ASFRS
-2281 ALSGGGGGGTA
+2281 ALSGGSSGGETS
-2292 ASGTDPDGGPQMQKG
+2292 ASGEENGTPQLQKG
-2307 DSSKVGDPDNPS
+2307 DSSKVEG
-2319 NSLYDVTQGT
+2319 LYNVKTTT
-2329 WWNTEGKNS
+2329 WWNNEGN
-2338 IDINWSAGSD
+2338 IDTVPAAVTGNPNADWTGD
-2348 CDTLKKKLE
+2348 CKRIRDKLRD
-2357 ADGALE
+2357 ANNLY
-2363 SRNGYAVAKYGDKTV
+2363 SSNGYAVTKIGDKTV
-2378 FLAAF
+2378 YLVAM
-2383 GTFWGKVGD
+2383 GTYWGKDGD
-2392 VLKVEFNQ
+2392 VLKVTFNND
-2400 PISLG
+2400 IVLG
-2405 GEPASKEI
+2405 DEPATNEI
-2413 YMMMFDTKAHKDTN
+2413 YVLKFDTKAWEHTG
-2427 YPAEPEGVY
+2427 YLQGEQEGIY
-2436 GHHMPDG
+2436 GHHLGDG
-2443 AHTRDFAEFMG
+2443 RDFLEFLAKDAGSG
-2454 KDGEPENMNGKGYL
+2454 KRDGIPSGTI
-2468 PVQATNL
+2468 PQSAVNL
-2475 GSVLDGTCDLA
+2475 GNILDDTCDLG
-2486 TIGGGLSTSVS
+2486 TVGGGLSTNVNK
-2497 ADVFYRQE
+2497 DVFYRQE

-2543 YDKTTA
+2543 YDKSSA

-2557 NNNQELISMVLAMY
+2557 NNNQELISMILAMY
-2571 DFDINDVTSV
+2571 DFDINDTTSV

-2667 DGLPTYDKNGKAI
+2667 DGLPTYNKNGKAI

-2777 SDKIKDINYKA
+2777 SNDMKKPNYKA
-2788 KESVLKYGTQ
+2788 KESVLKNGIQ
-2798 RIKKPE
+2798 KIKKPE
-2804 FKMGISGTCSDSGE
+2804 FKMGIPGTCSDSGE

-2837 RHVYKFLT
+2837 QYVYKFLT
-2845 KDMTPKLT
+2845 KEMTPKLT
-2853 KEQAV
+2853 REQAI
-2858 GVLVNIMHES
+2858 GVLVNIKHECE
-2868 DFNYTATE
+2868 FNYTDIE
-2876 HSDGSGGYGLVQWT
+2876 NPDGSGGYGLAQWT
-2890 GGRRTNLVT
+2890 AERRTNLVT
-2899 WCNNNGVK
+2899 WCNNHGLK
-2907 YNTLEGQCKFLEY
+2907 YNTLEGQCKYLEY

>member
-41 IDLPEDERHIYDM
+41 VDLPEDERHIYDM

-69 NAGDFEIQDKYPEF
+69 NAGDFELQDKYPEF

-112 EIEEELEEGVPESL
+112 EIEEELEEGIPEPL

-179 NKERELAAREADAA
+179 NKERELAAREDAAA

-205 AAEADFDEKARREK
+205 AEETDFDEKARREK
-219 EAERYTEKDTDRSKS
+219 EAERYTEKDTNRSKS
-234 FEYRK
+234 FEDRK
-239 DEVKID
+239 DEAKID
-245 KDYSTNTNKQVDSSF
+245 KDYSTNADKQVDSSF

-318 MEMARREAA
+318 MEMARMEAA

-409 QIGSTHYGDYNAGDV
+409 QIGSTHYGDSNAGDV

-458 QKEAEGD
+458 QKKAEGD

-483 RRTDSYGS
+483 RRTDSYDS

-575 ECESGNRVNNDY
+575 ERESGNRVNNDY

-618 ERVENLHNGNTNAGD
+618 ERVENLHNGNTNVGD

-651 TAAADEMSRRES
+651 TAASDEMSRRES

-670 TDREN
+670 ADREN
-675 RNGSNSYSE
+675 RNGSNSYNE

-711 REAETNRYNDYRNAE
+711 REAEANRYNDYRNAE

-769 AETSRS
+769 SETGRS

-783 NGTGNRVDNSY
+783 NGTGNRIDNSY

-845 GGRTHAS
+845 GGRTHAF
-852 DAAADTAATVTA
+852 
-864 TAAVAEMTRRE
+864 
-875 AAAKEQRETDRENRN
+875 
-890 GSNSYSEEDRRS
+890 
-902 NIYNSDT
+902 
-909 AARDYDAGREMEKHQ
+909 
-924 REAETNRYNDYRNA
+924 
-938 ETDKND
+938 
-944 QYNGSSKYEPEQRT
+944 
-958 EDAMREET
+958 
-966 RREMDRRQQEADR
+966 
-979 YRNAETSRSETD
+979 
-991 AKRGENGTGNRVD
+991 
-1004 NSYNSNRD
+1004 
-1012 RQVDS
+1012 
-1017 SSRTGS
+1017 
-1023 VHDAGNAG
+1023 
-1031 TRNSMQSEQV
+1031 
-1041 GNLHNG
+1041 
-1047 STNAGDVTNVIGGRT
+1047 
-1062 HASDA
+1062 DA

-1083 MTRREAAAK
+1083 MARREAAAK
-1092 EQRGVETNQYR
+1092 EQRGVETDQYR

-1108 EPERRTEDAMREE
+1108 EPERRTEDVMREE

-1133 DIRRDDRITSPE
+1133 DIRRDDRVTSPE

-1151 AEHRIDNNYNTQP
+1151 A
-1164 GRQIDGTFKTGTV
+1164 
-1177 SEAGKNAS
+1177 
-1185 QPEKIDSVHG
+1185 
-1195 GSSTAK
+1195 
-1201 ESLNAIKAKDYSGDN
+1201 
-1216 KSEATPVQ
+1216 
-1224 PVVQGKK
+1224 
-1231 DIQNNQASGYRRDSY
+1231 
-1246 ASAGM
+1246 
-1251 NAAVA
+1251 
-1256 GTATIVN
+1256 
-1263 NTHKASAAEK
+1263 
-1273 VVTEQKIPSESRPQE
+1273 E

-1353 TITPVQPIFKNKDS
+1353 TTTPVQPIFKNKDS

-1381 AREPGSSDSTQNI
+1381 AREPGSSASTQNI

-1435 KDSKKQLAKEGAKII
+1435 KDSKKQLAKEGSRII

-1513 VAAAAVGG
+1513 VAAAAAVGG

-1569 ASKSNKLIADSYAMA
+1569 TSKSNKLIADSYAMA

-1751 DINEIGEKLVE
+1751 DINKIGEKLVE
-1762 SGITASF
+1762 PGIAASF

-1953 QLEVAGLPTNVKMLQ
+1953 QLEVAGLPTNAKMLQ

-1983 VQSYINASNGKIKR
+1983 VQSYIDASNGKIKR

-2007 SMAMLVEANN
+2007 SMAMLVDANN

-2073 HKSKNFLNKYMGSD
+2073 RKSKNFLNKYMGSD

-2141 STSAFRASKKALTYG
+2141 STSAFRASQKALTYG
-2156 TRFTMSTGRLVK
+2156 ARFTMSTGRLVK

-2176 KRRSKR
+2176 KRRGKR

-2202 KAMVQIIIRL
+2202 KTMVQIIIRL

-2307 DSSKVGDPDNPS
+2307 DSSKIGDPDNPS

-2804 FKMGISGTCSDSGE
+2804 FKMGIPGTCSDSGE

-2837 RHVYKFLT
+2837 QYVYKFLT
-2845 KDMTPKLT
+2845 KEMTPKLT
-2853 KEQAV
+2853 REQAI
-2858 GVLVNIMHES
+2858 GVLVNIKHECE
-2868 DFNYTATE
+2868 FNYTDIE
-2876 HSDGSGGYGLVQWT
+2876 NPDGSGGYGLAQWT
-2890 GGRRTNLVT
+2890 AERRTNLVT
-2899 WCNNNGVK
+2899 WCNNHGLK
-2907 YNTLEGQCKFLEY
+2907 YNTLEGQCKYLEY

>member
-1 MNKKNV
+1 VNKKNV

-27 MALDLVDVTRARDN
+27 MALDLVDVTRDRDN
-41 IDLPEDERHIYDM
+41 VDLPEDERHIYDM

-69 NAGDFEIQDKYPEF
+69 NAGDFELQDKYPEF

-112 EIEEELEEGVPESL
+112 EIEEELEEGIPEPL

-179 NKERELAAREADAA
+179 NKERELSAREDAAA

-205 AAEADFDEKARREK
+205 AEETDFDEKARREK
-219 EAERYTEKDTDRSKS
+219 EAERYTEKDTNRSKS
-234 FEYRK
+234 FEDRK
-239 DEVKID
+239 DEAKID
-245 KDYSTNTNKQVDSSF
+245 KDYSTNADKQVDSSF

-266 NAGDAGKR
+266 NAGDAGKHE
-274 RYQQSEQV
+274 YQQSEQV

-318 MEMARREAA
+318 IEMARREAA

-336 TGHEEA
+336 TRNEETV
-342 ASKAETEKYNAEKYD
+342 SKAETEKRNAEKYD
-357 SDKRETSKNQAES
+357 SDKRETGKSQEES
-370 SRLDNNYSSKAE
+370 SRLDSSYSSKAE

-391 GSVNDAG
+391 GSVNDAS

-409 QIGSTHYGDYNAGDV
+409 QIGSTHYGDSNAGDV

-491 DTALRDEDTKREIER
+491 DTALRDEDAKREIER

-575 ECESGNRVNNDY
+575 ERESGNRVNNDY

-618 ERVENLHNGNTNAGD
+618 ERVENLHNGNTNVGD

-670 TDREN
+670 ADR
-675 RNGSNSYSE
+675 
-684 EDRRSNIYNS
+684 
-694 DTAARDYDAGRE
+694 
-706 MEKHQ
+706 
-711 REAETNRYNDYRNAE
+711 
-726 TDKNDQY
+726 Y

-769 AETSRS
+769 SETGRS

-794 NSNRDRQVDSSSRTG
+794 NSNSDR
-809 SVHDAGNAGTRNS
+809 H
-822 MQSEQV
+822 
-828 GNLHNGSTNAGD
+828 
-840 VTNVI
+840 
-845 GGRTHAS
+845 
-852 DAAADTAATVTA
+852 
-864 TAAVAEMTRRE
+864 
-875 AAAKEQRETDRENRN
+875 
-890 GSNSYSEEDRRS
+890 
-902 NIYNSDT
+902 
-909 AARDYDAGREMEKHQ
+909 
-924 REAETNRYNDYRNA
+924 
-938 ETDKND
+938 
-944 QYNGSSKYEPEQRT
+944 
-958 EDAMREET
+958 
-966 RREMDRRQQEADR
+966 
-979 YRNAETSRSETD
+979 
-991 AKRGENGTGNRVD
+991 
-1004 NSYNSNRD
+1004 
-1012 RQVDS
+1012 VDS

-1092 EQRGVETNQYR
+1092 EQRGAEADQYR

-1133 DIRRDDRITSPE
+1133 DIRRDDRIARPE

-1164 GRQIDGTFKTGTV
+1164 GRQIDGTFKTGT
-1177 SEAGKNAS
+1177 
-1185 QPEKIDSVHG
+1185 I
-1195 GSSTAK
+1195 
-1201 ESLNAIKAKDYSGDN
+1201 
-1216 KSEATPVQ
+1216 
-1224 PVVQGKK
+1224 
-1231 DIQNNQASGYRRDSY
+1231 
-1246 ASAGM
+1246 
-1251 NAAVA
+1251 
-1256 GTATIVN
+1256 
-1263 NTHKASAAEK
+1263 
-1273 VVTEQKIPSESRPQE
+1273 
-1288 HRIDNNYNTQP
+1288 
-1299 GHQIDGTFKTGTVS
+1299 S

-1353 TITPVQPIFKNKDS
+1353 TTTPVQPIFKNKDS

-1381 AREPGSSDSTQNI
+1381 AREPGSSASTQNI

-1435 KDSKKQLAKEGAKII
+1435 KDSKKQLAKEGSRII

-1455 EHIYTAKDGN
+1455 EHVYTAKDGN

-1499 GSSKLDVSKAVAGQ
+1499 GNSKLDVSKAVAGQ
-1513 VAAAAVGG
+1513 VAAAAAVGG

-1569 ASKSNKLIADSYAMA
+1569 TSKSNKLIADSYAMA

-1751 DINEIGEKLVE
+1751 DINEIGEKFVE
-1762 SGITASF
+1762 SGIAASF

-1817 DRQGRIMHVMMT
+1817 DRQGRIMHIMMT

-1983 VQSYINASNGKIKR
+1983 VQSYIDASNGKIKR

-2073 HKSKNFLNKYMGSD
+2073 RKSKNFLNKYMGSD

-2141 STSAFRASKKALTYG
+2141 STSAYRASKGALKYG
-2156 TRFTMSTGRLVK
+2156 ARFTMSTGRLVK

-2176 KRRSKR
+2176 KKRGKR
-2182 AIRKFKMLGNGIKNL
+2182 AIKKFKMLGKGMKNL

-2202 KAMVQIIIRL
+2202 KTMLQIIIRL

-2276 ASFRN
+2276 ASFRS
-2281 ALSGGGGGGTA
+2281 ALSGGSGCGETS
-2292 ASGTDPDGGPQMQKG
+2292 ASGEENGTPQLQKG
-2307 DSSKVGDPDNPS
+2307 DSSKVEG
-2319 NSLYDVTQGT
+2319 LYNVKTTT
-2329 WWNTEGKNS
+2329 WWNNEGN
-2338 IDINWSAGSD
+2338 IDTVPAAVTGNPNADWTGD
-2348 CDTLKKKLE
+2348 CKRIRDKLRD
-2357 ADGALE
+2357 ANNLY
-2363 SRNGYAVAKYGDKTV
+2363 SSNGYAVTKIGDKTV
-2378 FLAAF
+2378 YLVAM
-2383 GTFWGKVGD
+2383 GTYWGKDGD
-2392 VLKVEFNQ
+2392 VLKVTFNND
-2400 PISLG
+2400 IVLG
-2405 GEPASKEI
+2405 DEPATNEI
-2413 YMMMFDTKAHKDTN
+2413 YVLKFDTKAWEHTG
-2427 YPAEPEGVY
+2427 YLQGEQEGIY
-2436 GHHMPDG
+2436 GHHLGDG
-2443 AHTRDFAEFMG
+2443 RDFLEFLAKDAGSG
-2454 KDGEPENMNGKGYL
+2454 KRDGIPSGTI
-2468 PVQATNL
+2468 PQSAVNL
-2475 GSVLDGTCDLA
+2475 GNILDDTCDLG
-2486 TIGGGLSTSVS
+2486 TVGGGLSTNVNK
-2497 ADVFYRQE
+2497 DVFYRQE

-2515 DQKNNIYYTFPEDQE
+2515 DQKNNIYYTFPEDKE

-2543 YDKTTA
+2543 YDKSTA

-2557 NNNQELISMVLAMY
+2557 NNNQELISMILAMY
-2571 DFDINDVTSV
+2571 DFDINDTTSV

-2595 EEAADEAHELDV
+2595 EKAADEAHELDV

-2777 SDKIKDINYKA
+2777 SNDMKKPNYKA
-2788 KESVLKYGTQ
+2788 KESVLKNGIQ
-2798 RIKKPE
+2798 KIKKPE

-2837 RHVYKFLT
+2837 RYVYKFLT
-2845 KDMTPKLT
+2845 KEMTPKLT
-2853 KEQAV
+2853 KEQAI
-2858 GVLVNIMHES
+2858 GVLINIKHECEF
-2868 DFNYTATE
+2868 DYTE
-2876 HSDGSGGYGLVQWT
+2876 IENPDGSGGYGLAQWT
-2890 GGRRTNLVT
+2890 AERRTNLVT
-2899 WCNNNGVK
+2899 WCNNHGLK
-2907 YNTLEGQCKFLEY
+2907 YNTLEGQCKYLEY

-2947 YFLKYFERPAAKYE
+2947 YFLKYFERPAPKYE

-2966 SLNQDIATIESML
+2966 SLNQDIVTIESML

>member
-41 IDLPEDERHIYDM
+41 VDLPEDERHIYDM

-69 NAGDFEIQDKYPEF
+69 NAGDFELQDKYPEF

-92 DRENDEPERVRE
+92 DRENDGPERVRE

-112 EIEEELEEGVPESL
+112 EIEEELEEGIPEPL

-151 VEKDEYRAKLDAERE
+151 VEKDEYRAKLDAKRE

-171 ALEADEAL
+171 VLEADEAL
-179 NKERELAAREADAA
+179 NKERELSAREDAAA

-205 AAEADFDEKARREK
+205 AEETDFDEKARREK
-219 EAERYTEKDTDRSKS
+219 EAERYTEKDTNRSKS
-234 FEYRK
+234 FEDRK
-239 DEVKID
+239 DEAKID
-245 KDYSTNTNKQVDSSF
+245 KDYSTNADKQVDSSF

-266 NAGDAGKR
+266 NAGDAGKHE
-274 RYQQSEQV
+274 YQQSEQV

-318 MEMARREAA
+318 MEMVRREAA

-336 TGHEEA
+336 TGNKET
-342 ASKAETEKYNAEKYD
+342 ASKAETEKRNAEKYD
-357 SDKRETSKNQAES
+357 SDKREASKSQEES

-409 QIGSTHYGDYNAGDV
+409 QIGSTHYGDSNAGDV

-533 EPEQRAETAMREEAR
+533 EPEQRAETAIREEAR

-575 ECESGNRVNNDY
+575 ERESGNRVNNDY

-618 ERVENLHNGNTNAGD
+618 ERVENLHNGSTNAGD

-638 GGKTYASEAAAAA
+638 GGKTYASEATAAA
-651 TAAADEMSRRES
+651 TAAADEMLRRES

-675 RNGSNSYSE
+675 RNGSNSYNE
-684 EDRRSNIYNS
+684 YEDRRSNAYNS

-706 MEKHQ
+706 MERRQ
-711 REAETNRYNDYRNAE
+711 REAEANRHNDYRNAE
-726 TDKNDQY
+726 ANKNDQY
-733 NGSSKYEP
+733 SGSGKYEP
-741 EQRTEDAMREET
+741 ERRTEDAMREET
-753 RREMDRR
+753 RREMDKR

-769 AETSRS
+769 AETGRS

-794 NSNRDRQVDSSSRTG
+794 SSNRDRQVDSSSRTG
-809 SVHDAGNAGTRNS
+809 SIHDAGTRNS
-822 MQSEQV
+822 MQ
-828 GNLHNGSTNAGD
+828 
-840 VTNVI
+840 
-845 GGRTHAS
+845 
-852 DAAADTAATVTA
+852 
-864 TAAVAEMTRRE
+864 
-875 AAAKEQRETDRENRN
+875 
-890 GSNSYSEEDRRS
+890 
-902 NIYNSDT
+902 
-909 AARDYDAGREMEKHQ
+909 
-924 REAETNRYNDYRNA
+924 
-938 ETDKND
+938 
-944 QYNGSSKYEPEQRT
+944 P
-958 EDAMREET
+958 
-966 RREMDRRQQEADR
+966 
-979 YRNAETSRSETD
+979 
-991 AKRGENGTGNRVD
+991 
-1004 NSYNSNRD
+1004 
-1012 RQVDS
+1012 
-1017 SSRTGS
+1017 
-1023 VHDAGNAG
+1023 
-1031 TRNSMQSEQV
+1031 EQV

-1092 EQRGVETNQYR
+1092 EQRRAETDPYR

-1108 EPERRTEDAMREE
+1108 EPEQRTEAAMREDD
-1121 IRMEMDRRQREA
+1121 RREMDRRQREA
-1133 DIRRDDRITSPE
+1133 DTRRDDRVTSPE

-1164 GRQIDGTFKTGTV
+1164 GRQIDGTFQTGTV
-1177 SEAGKNAS
+1177 SEAGKNVS

-1216 KSEATPVQ
+1216 KS
-1224 PVVQGKK
+1224 
-1231 DIQNNQASGYRRDSY
+1231 
-1246 ASAGM
+1246 
-1251 NAAVA
+1251 AA
-1256 GTATIVN
+1256 
-1263 NTHKASAAEK
+1263 
-1273 VVTEQKIPSESRPQE
+1273 
-1288 HRIDNNYNTQP
+1288 
-1299 GHQIDGTFKTGTVS
+1299 
-1313 EAGKNA
+1313 
-1319 SQPEKIDSVHGG
+1319 
-1331 SSTAKESLNA
+1331 
-1341 IKAKDYSSGNKS
+1341 
-1353 TITPVQPIFKNKDS
+1353 TPVQPIFKNKDS

-1381 AREPGSSDSTQNI
+1381 AREPGSSASTQNI

-1435 KDSKKQLAKEGAKII
+1435 KDSKKQLAKEGSRII

-1513 VAAAAVGG
+1513 VAAAAAVGG

-1569 ASKSNKLIADSYAMA
+1569 TSKSNKLIADSYAMA

-1751 DINEIGEKLVE
+1751 DINKIGEKLVE
-1762 SGITASF
+1762 PGIAASF

-1983 VQSYINASNGKIKR
+1983 VQSYIDASNGKIKR

-2007 SMAMLVEANN
+2007 SMAMLVDANN

-2073 HKSKNFLNKYMGSD
+2073 RKSKNFLNKYMGSD

-2141 STSAFRASKKALTYG
+2141 STSAFRASQKALTYG
-2156 TRFTMSTGRLVK
+2156 ARFTMSTGRLVK

-2176 KRRSKR
+2176 KRRGKR

-2202 KAMVQIIIRL
+2202 KTMVQIIIRL

-2307 DSSKVGDPDNPS
+2307 DSSKIGDPDNPS

-2804 FKMGISGTCSDSGE
+2804 FKMGIPGTCSDSGE

>member
-69 NAGDFEIQDKYPEF
+69 NAGDFELQDKYPEF

-112 EIEEELEEGVPESL
+112 EIEEELEEGIPEPL

-179 NKERELAAREADAA
+179 NKERELAAREDAAA

-205 AAEADFDEKARREK
+205 AEETDFDEKARREK

-234 FEYRK
+234 FEDRK
-239 DEVKID
+239 DEAKIY
-245 KDYSTNTNKQVDSSF
+245 KDYSTNADKQVDSSF
-260 RSDAVD
+260 RSDVVD

-274 RYQQSEQV
+274 GYQQSEQV

-305 TETAAETAATAAA
+305 TETAAETAATTAA

-336 TGHEEA
+336 TGNKET
-342 ASKAETEKYNAEKYD
+342 ASKAETEKRNAEKYD
-357 SDKRETSKNQAES
+357 SDKRETSKSQEES

-409 QIGSTHYGDYNAGDV
+409 KIGSTHYGDSNAGDV

-533 EPEQRAETAMREEAR
+533 EPEQRAEAAIREEAR

-575 ECESGNRVNNDY
+575 ERESGNRVNNDY

-618 ERVENLHNGNTNAGD
+618 ERVENLHNGNTNVGD

-651 TAAADEMSRRES
+651 TAAADEMSRREP

-670 TDREN
+670 ADRGN
-675 RNGSNSYSE
+675 RNGSNSYNE
-684 EDRRSNIYNS
+684 YEDRRSNIYNS

-706 MEKHQ
+706 MEKRQ
-711 REAETNRYNDYRNAE
+711 REAEANRYNDYRNAE

-741 EQRTEDAMREET
+741 EHRTEDAMREET

-760 QQEADRYRN
+760 QQEADRYHN
-769 AETSRS
+769 AETGRS
-775 ETDAKRGE
+775 ETDAKRDE
-783 NGTGNRVDNSY
+783 SRTGNRVDNSY

-845 GGRTHAS
+845 GGRTHAF
-852 DAAADTAATVTA
+852 
-864 TAAVAEMTRRE
+864 
-875 AAAKEQRETDRENRN
+875 
-890 GSNSYSEEDRRS
+890 
-902 NIYNSDT
+902 
-909 AARDYDAGREMEKHQ
+909 
-924 REAETNRYNDYRNA
+924 
-938 ETDKND
+938 
-944 QYNGSSKYEPEQRT
+944 
-958 EDAMREET
+958 
-966 RREMDRRQQEADR
+966 
-979 YRNAETSRSETD
+979 
-991 AKRGENGTGNRVD
+991 
-1004 NSYNSNRD
+1004 
-1012 RQVDS
+1012 
-1017 SSRTGS
+1017 
-1023 VHDAGNAG
+1023 
-1031 TRNSMQSEQV
+1031 
-1041 GNLHNG
+1041 
-1047 STNAGDVTNVIGGRT
+1047 
-1062 HASDA
+1062 DA

-1083 MTRREAAAK
+1083 MARREAAAK
-1092 EQRGVETNQYR
+1092 EQRGVETDQYR

-1133 DIRRDDRITSPE
+1133 DIRRDDRVTSPE

-1201 ESLNAIKAKDYSGDN
+1201 ESLNAIKAKDYS
-1216 KSEATPVQ
+1216 
-1224 PVVQGKK
+1224 
-1231 DIQNNQASGYRRDSY
+1231 
-1246 ASAGM
+1246 
-1251 NAAVA
+1251 
-1256 GTATIVN
+1256 
-1263 NTHKASAAEK
+1263 
-1273 VVTEQKIPSESRPQE
+1273 
-1288 HRIDNNYNTQP
+1288 
-1299 GHQIDGTFKTGTVS
+1299 
-1313 EAGKNA
+1313 
-1319 SQPEKIDSVHGG
+1319 
-1331 SSTAKESLNA
+1331 
-1341 IKAKDYSSGNKS
+1341 SGNKS
-1353 TITPVQPIFKNKDS
+1353 TTTPVQPIFKNKDS

-1381 AREPGSSDSTQNI
+1381 AREPGSSASTQNI

-1435 KDSKKQLAKEGAKII
+1435 KDSKKQLAKEGSRII

-1513 VAAAAVGG
+1513 VAAAAAVGG

-1557 LWNQAINNTQDL
+1557 LWNQAINNTQNL
-1569 ASKSNKLIADSYAMA
+1569 TSKSNKLIADSYAMA

-1751 DINEIGEKLVE
+1751 DINKIGEKLVE
-1762 SGITASF
+1762 PGIAASF

-1983 VQSYINASNGKIKR
+1983 VQSYIDASNGKIKR

-2065 QRAGVNAY
+2065 QREGVNAY
-2073 HKSKNFLNKYMGSD
+2073 RKSKNFLNKYMGSD

-2141 STSAFRASKKALTYG
+2141 STSAFRASQKALTYG
-2156 TRFTMSTGRLVK
+2156 ARFTMSTGRLVK
-2168 RKGVKFTV
+2168 RKGAKFTV
-2176 KRRSKR
+2176 KRRGKR

-2197 SIKSL
+2197 SVKSL
-2202 KAMVQIIIRL
+2202 KTMLQIIIRL

-2276 ASFRN
+2276 ASFRS
-2281 ALSGGGGGGTA
+2281 ALSGGSSGGETS
-2292 ASGTDPDGGPQMQKG
+2292 ASGEENGTPQLQKG
-2307 DSSKVGDPDNPS
+2307 DSSKVEG
-2319 NSLYDVTQGT
+2319 LYNVKTTT
-2329 WWNTEGKNS
+2329 WWNNEGN
-2338 IDINWSAGSD
+2338 IDTVPAAVTGNPNADWTGD
-2348 CDTLKKKLE
+2348 CKRIRDKLRD
-2357 ADGALE
+2357 ANNLY
-2363 SRNGYAVAKYGDKTV
+2363 SSNGYAVTKIGDKTV
-2378 FLAAF
+2378 YLVAM
-2383 GTFWGKVGD
+2383 GTYWGKDGD
-2392 VLKVEFNQ
+2392 VLKVTFNND
-2400 PISLG
+2400 IVLG
-2405 GEPASKEI
+2405 DEPATNEI
-2413 YMMMFDTKAHKDTN
+2413 YVLKFDTKAWEHTG
-2427 YPAEPEGVY
+2427 YLQGEQEGIY
-2436 GHHMPDG
+2436 GHHLGDG
-2443 AHTRDFAEFMG
+2443 RDFLEFLAKDAGSG
-2454 KDGEPENMNGKGYL
+2454 KRDGIPSGTI
-2468 PVQATNL
+2468 PQSAVNL
-2475 GSVLDGTCDLA
+2475 GNILDDTCDLG
-2486 TIGGGLSTSVS
+2486 TVGGGLSTNVNK
-2497 ADVFYRQE
+2497 DVFYRQE

-2515 DQKNNIYYTFPEDQE
+2515 DQKNNIYYTFPEDKE

-2543 YDKTTA
+2543 YDKSSA

-2557 NNNQELISMVLAMY
+2557 NNNQELISMILAMY
-2571 DFDINDVTSV
+2571 DFDINDTTSV

-2586 AKADKSGIN
+2586 AKEDKSGIN

-2667 DGLPTYDKNGKAI
+2667 DGLPTYNKNGKAI

-2777 SDKIKDINYKA
+2777 SNDMKKPNYKA
-2788 KESVLKYGTQ
+2788 KESVLKNGIQ
-2798 RIKKPE
+2798 KIKKPE
-2804 FKMGISGTCSDSGE
+2804 FKMGIPGTCSDSGE

-2837 RHVYKFLT
+2837 QYVYKFLT
-2845 KDMTPKLT
+2845 KEMTPKLT
-2853 KEQAV
+2853 REQAI
-2858 GVLVNIMHES
+2858 GVLVNIKHECE
-2868 DFNYTATE
+2868 FNYTDIE
-2876 HSDGSGGYGLVQWT
+2876 NPDGSGGYGLAQWT
-2890 GGRRTNLVT
+2890 AERRTNLVT
-2899 WCNNNGVK
+2899 WCNNHGLK
-2907 YNTLEGQCKFLEY
+2907 YNTLEGQCKYLEY

>member
-41 IDLPEDERHIYDM
+41 VDLPEDERHIYDM

-69 NAGDFEIQDKYPEF
+69 NAGDFELQDKYPEF

-112 EIEEELEEGVPESL
+112 EIEEELEEGIPEPL

-205 AAEADFDEKARREK
+205 AEETDFDKKARREK

-234 FEYRK
+234 FEDRK
-239 DEVKID
+239 DEAKID
-245 KDYSTNTNKQVDSSF
+245 KDYSTNADKQVDSSF
-260 RSDAVD
+260 RSDVVD

-305 TETAAETAATAAA
+305 TETVAETAATAAA

-357 SDKRETSKNQAES
+357 SDKRETSKNQEES
-370 SRLDNNYSSKAE
+370 SRLDNSYSSKAE
-382 SQIDGNSRT
+382 SQIDGNSKT

-409 QIGSTHYGDYNAGDV
+409 QIGSTHYGDSNAGDV

-439 ADARREVDE
+439 ADARREVNE

-465 RRSRREQEER
+465 RRNRREQEEK
-475 RERQERAE
+475 RERKERAE

-560 YRNAEAGKNETDTKS
+560 YRNAEAGKNETDAKS
-575 ECESGNRVNNDY
+575 ERESGNRVNNDY

-599 RTGSVN
+599 RTGSVK

-651 TAAADEMSRRES
+651 TAAADEMSRREP

-670 TDREN
+670 ADRGN
-675 RNGSNSYSE
+675 RNGSNSYNE
-684 EDRRSNIYNS
+684 YEDRRSNIYNS
-694 DTAARDYDAGRE
+694 DTAARDYDVGRE
-706 MEKHQ
+706 MEKRQ
-711 REAETNRYNDYRNAE
+711 REAEANRYNDYRNAK

-741 EQRTEDAMREET
+741 EHRTEDAMREET

-769 AETSRS
+769 SETGRS

-794 NSNRDRQVDSSSRTG
+794 NSNRDS
-809 SVHDAGNAGTRNS
+809 
-822 MQSEQV
+822 
-828 GNLHNGSTNAGD
+828 
-840 VTNVI
+840 
-845 GGRTHAS
+845 
-852 DAAADTAATVTA
+852 
-864 TAAVAEMTRRE
+864 
-875 AAAKEQRETDRENRN
+875 
-890 GSNSYSEEDRRS
+890 
-902 NIYNSDT
+902 
-909 AARDYDAGREMEKHQ
+909 
-924 REAETNRYNDYRNA
+924 
-938 ETDKND
+938 
-944 QYNGSSKYEPEQRT
+944 
-958 EDAMREET
+958 
-966 RREMDRRQQEADR
+966 
-979 YRNAETSRSETD
+979 
-991 AKRGENGTGNRVD
+991 
-1004 NSYNSNRD
+1004 
-1012 RQVDS
+1012 QVDS

-1164 GRQIDGTFKTGTV
+1164 GRQIDGTFKTETV
-1177 SEAGKNAS
+1177 SEAGKNVS

-1216 KSEATPVQ
+1216 KSAATPVQ
-1224 PVVQGKK
+1224 PVGQSK
-1231 DIQNNQASGYRRDSY
+1231 DASGSKQFGSNVTGNNIHE
-1246 ASAGM
+1246 AQ
-1251 NAAVA
+1251 AA
-1256 GTATIVN
+1256 TT
-1263 NTHKASAAEK
+1263 
-1273 VVTEQKIPSESRPQE
+1273 
-1288 HRIDNNYNTQP
+1288 
-1299 GHQIDGTFKTGTVS
+1299 
-1313 EAGKNA
+1313 
-1319 SQPEKIDSVHGG
+1319 
-1331 SSTAKESLNA
+1331 
-1341 IKAKDYSSGNKS
+1341 KS
-1353 TITPVQPIFKNKDS
+1353 
-1367 VELKKNGESKIDNI
+1367 
-1381 AREPGSSDSTQNI
+1381 
-1394 GLDSHSKKHVYERD
+1394 VYERD
-1408 SYEMAGQK
+1408 SYETAGQK
-1416 TSENFGKPDLNQSA
+1416 AAENFGSKNPSQA
-1430 LEKNI
+1430 FVEKSI
-1435 KDSKKQLAKEGAKII
+1435 AEKEKQAAKESSKIVG
-1450 DSENK
+1450 SENK
-1455 EHIYTAKDGN
+1455 EHIYTAKDGD
-1465 KNNHVQINKAGAQV
+1465 KNNHVQINKTGTQV
-1479 VDGHVSKEI
+1479 VDGHVSKDV

-1513 VAAAAVGG
+1513 VAAAAAVGG
-1521 VTNKNKSIAAS
+1521 ATNKNKSIAAS

-1547 AVVKQKNKSQ
+1547 AVAKQKNKSQ
-1557 LWNQAINNTQDL
+1557 MWNQAINNTQDL
-1569 ASKSNKLIADSYAMA
+1569 TSKSNKLIADSYAMA

-1769 APAIVNKTISADDFV
+1769 APAIVNKTISVDDFV

-1880 DIEKECLFDL
+1880 DIDKECLFDL

-1953 QLEVAGLPTNVKMLQ
+1953 QLEVSGLPTNVKMLQ

-2087 YTFRGLMIMLGGAG
+2087 YTFRGLMIMLGEAG

-2176 KRRSKR
+2176 KRRGKR

-2307 DSSKVGDPDNPS
+2307 DSSKIGDPDNPS

-2357 ADGALE
+2357 ADGVLE

-2378 FLAAF
+2378 FLVAF

-2413 YMMMFDTKAHKDTN
+2413 YMMMFDTKAHIHTN

>member
-41 IDLPEDERHIYDM
+41 VDLPEDERHIYDM

-69 NAGDFEIQDKYPEF
+69 NAGDFELQDKYPEF

-112 EIEEELEEGVPESL
+112 EIEEELEEGIPEPL

-179 NKERELAAREADAA
+179 NKERELAAREDAAA

-205 AAEADFDEKARREK
+205 AEETDFDEKARREK
-219 EAERYTEKDTDRSKS
+219 EAERYTEKDTNRSKS
-234 FEYRK
+234 FEDRK
-239 DEVKID
+239 DEAKID
-245 KDYSTNTNKQVDSSF
+245 KDYSTNADKQVDSSF

-318 MEMARREAA
+318 MEMARMEAA

-409 QIGSTHYGDYNAGDV
+409 QIGSTHYGDSNAGDV

-575 ECESGNRVNNDY
+575 ERESGNRVNNDY
-587 NSNRESQIDSSS
+587 NSNRENQIDSSS

-618 ERVENLHNGNTNAGD
+618 ERVENLHNGNTNVGD

-651 TAAADEMSRRES
+651 AAASDEMSRRES

-670 TDREN
+670 ADREN
-675 RNGSNSYSE
+675 RNGSNSYNE

-711 REAETNRYNDYRNAE
+711 REAEANRYNDYRNAE

-769 AETSRS
+769 SETGRS

-783 NGTGNRVDNSY
+783 NGTGNRIDNSY

-845 GGRTHAS
+845 GGRTHAF
-852 DAAADTAATVTA
+852 
-864 TAAVAEMTRRE
+864 
-875 AAAKEQRETDRENRN
+875 
-890 GSNSYSEEDRRS
+890 
-902 NIYNSDT
+902 
-909 AARDYDAGREMEKHQ
+909 
-924 REAETNRYNDYRNA
+924 
-938 ETDKND
+938 
-944 QYNGSSKYEPEQRT
+944 
-958 EDAMREET
+958 
-966 RREMDRRQQEADR
+966 
-979 YRNAETSRSETD
+979 
-991 AKRGENGTGNRVD
+991 
-1004 NSYNSNRD
+1004 
-1012 RQVDS
+1012 
-1017 SSRTGS
+1017 
-1023 VHDAGNAG
+1023 
-1031 TRNSMQSEQV
+1031 
-1041 GNLHNG
+1041 
-1047 STNAGDVTNVIGGRT
+1047 
-1062 HASDA
+1062 DA

-1083 MTRREAAAK
+1083 MARREAAAK
-1092 EQRGVETNQYR
+1092 EQRGVETDQYR

-1133 DIRRDDRITSPE
+1133 DIRRDDRVTSPE

-1151 AEHRIDNNYNTQP
+1151 A
-1164 GRQIDGTFKTGTV
+1164 
-1177 SEAGKNAS
+1177 
-1185 QPEKIDSVHG
+1185 
-1195 GSSTAK
+1195 
-1201 ESLNAIKAKDYSGDN
+1201 
-1216 KSEATPVQ
+1216 
-1224 PVVQGKK
+1224 
-1231 DIQNNQASGYRRDSY
+1231 
-1246 ASAGM
+1246 
-1251 NAAVA
+1251 
-1256 GTATIVN
+1256 
-1263 NTHKASAAEK
+1263 
-1273 VVTEQKIPSESRPQE
+1273 E

-1353 TITPVQPIFKNKDS
+1353 TTTPVQPIFKNKDS

-1381 AREPGSSDSTQNI
+1381 AREPGSSASTQNI

-1435 KDSKKQLAKEGAKII
+1435 KDSKKQLAKEGSRII

-1513 VAAAAVGG
+1513 VAAAAAVGG

-1569 ASKSNKLIADSYAMA
+1569 TSKSNKLIADSYAMA

-1751 DINEIGEKLVE
+1751 DINKIGEKLVE
-1762 SGITASF
+1762 PGIAASF

-1983 VQSYINASNGKIKR
+1983 VQSYIDASNGKIKR

-2073 HKSKNFLNKYMGSD
+2073 RKSKNFLNKYMGSD

-2141 STSAFRASKKALTYG
+2141 STSAFRASQKALTYG
-2156 TRFTMSTGRLVK
+2156 ARFTMSTGRLVK

-2176 KRRSKR
+2176 KRRGKR

-2202 KAMVQIIIRL
+2202 KTMVQIIIRL

-2307 DSSKVGDPDNPS
+2307 DSSKVGDPDNPK
-2319 NSLYDVTQGT
+2319 NSLYDVTHGT
-2329 WWNTEGKNS
+2329 WWNTEGENS

-2357 ADGALE
+2357 ADGVLE

-2436 GHHMPDG
+2436 GHHMPEG

-2454 KDGEPENMNGKGYL
+2454 KDGMPENMNGKHYL

-2804 FKMGISGTCSDSGE
+2804 FKMGIPGTCSDSGE

>member
-41 IDLPEDERHIYDM
+41 VDLPEDERHIYDM

-69 NAGDFEIQDKYPEF
+69 NAGDFELQDKYPEF

-112 EIEEELEEGVPESL
+112 EIEEELEEGIPEPL

-171 ALEADEAL
+171 VLEADETL
-179 NKERELAAREADAA
+179 NKERELAARETDAA
-193 RLREQEFFDKRK
+193 RLREQESFDKRK
-205 AAEADFDEKARREK
+205 AEEADFDEKARREK
-219 EAERYTEKDTDRSKS
+219 EAERYTKKDTDRSKS
-234 FEYRK
+234 FEDRK
-239 DEVKID
+239 DEAKID
-245 KDYSTNTNKQVDSSF
+245 KDYSTNADKQADSSF

-293 DVSNAIHSKTYG
+293 DVSNAIHSKTYE

-327 AKAQVGYGN
+327 AKAQGRYSN
-336 TGHEEA
+336 TGHEET

-357 SDKRETSKNQAES
+357 SDKRETSKNQEES
-370 SRLDNNYSSKAE
+370 SRLDNSYSSKAE

-409 QIGSTHYGDYNAGDV
+409 QIGSTHYGDSNAGDV

-465 RRSRREQEER
+465 RRNRREQEER

-483 RRTDSYGS
+483 KRADSYSS
-491 DTALRDEDTKREIER
+491 DATSRNEDIKHEMER
-506 RQHEAEANRYHD
+506 RQREAESNRYYD

-533 EPEQRAETAMREEAR
+533 EPEQRTEAAMREEAR
-548 REMDKRQQEADK
+548 REIDKRQQEADK
-560 YRNAEAGKNETDTKS
+560 YRNAEAGKNETDAKS
-575 ECESGNRVNNDY
+575 ERESGNRVNNDY

-599 RTGSVN
+599 RTGSVK

-651 TAAADEMSRRES
+651 TAAADEMSRREP

-670 TDREN
+670 ADRGN
-675 RNGSNSYSE
+675 RNGSNSYNE
-684 EDRRSNIYNS
+684 YEDRRSNIYNS
-694 DTAARDYDAGRE
+694 DTAARDYDVGRE
-706 MEKHQ
+706 MEKRQ
-711 REAETNRYNDYRNAE
+711 REAEANRYNDYRNAK

-741 EQRTEDAMREET
+741 EHRTEDAMREET

-769 AETSRS
+769 SETGRS

-794 NSNRDRQVDSSSRTG
+794 NSNRDSQVDSSSRTG

-852 DAAADTAATVTA
+852 DAAA
-864 TAAVAEMTRRE
+864 
-875 AAAKEQRETDRENRN
+875 
-890 GSNSYSEEDRRS
+890 S
-902 NIYNSDT
+902 
-909 AARDYDAGREMEKHQ
+909 
-924 REAETNRYNDYRNA
+924 
-938 ETDKND
+938 
-944 QYNGSSKYEPEQRT
+944 
-958 EDAMREET
+958 
-966 RREMDRRQQEADR
+966 
-979 YRNAETSRSETD
+979 
-991 AKRGENGTGNRVD
+991 
-1004 NSYNSNRD
+1004 
-1012 RQVDS
+1012 
-1017 SSRTGS
+1017 
-1023 VHDAGNAG
+1023 
-1031 TRNSMQSEQV
+1031 
-1041 GNLHNG
+1041 
-1047 STNAGDVTNVIGGRT
+1047 
-1062 HASDA
+1062 
-1067 AAATAATVTAT
+1067 TAATVTAT

-1164 GRQIDGTFKTGTV
+1164 GRQIDGTFKTETV
-1177 SEAGKNAS
+1177 SEAGKNVS

-1216 KSEATPVQ
+1216 KSAATPVQ
-1224 PVVQGKK
+1224 PVGQSK
-1231 DIQNNQASGYRRDSY
+1231 DASGSKQFGSNVTGNNIHE
-1246 ASAGM
+1246 AQ
-1251 NAAVA
+1251 AA
-1256 GTATIVN
+1256 TT
-1263 NTHKASAAEK
+1263 
-1273 VVTEQKIPSESRPQE
+1273 
-1288 HRIDNNYNTQP
+1288 
-1299 GHQIDGTFKTGTVS
+1299 
-1313 EAGKNA
+1313 
-1319 SQPEKIDSVHGG
+1319 
-1331 SSTAKESLNA
+1331 
-1341 IKAKDYSSGNKS
+1341 KS
-1353 TITPVQPIFKNKDS
+1353 
-1367 VELKKNGESKIDNI
+1367 
-1381 AREPGSSDSTQNI
+1381 
-1394 GLDSHSKKHVYERD
+1394 VYERD
-1408 SYEMAGQK
+1408 SYETAGQK
-1416 TSENFGKPDLNQSA
+1416 AAENFGSKNPSQA
-1430 LEKNI
+1430 FVEKSI
-1435 KDSKKQLAKEGAKII
+1435 AEKEKQAAKESSKIVG
-1450 DSENK
+1450 SENK
-1455 EHIYTAKDGN
+1455 EHIYTAKDGD
-1465 KNNHVQINKAGAQV
+1465 KNNHVQINKTGTQV
-1479 VDGHVSKEI
+1479 VDGHVSKDV

-1513 VAAAAVGG
+1513 VAAAAAVGG
-1521 VTNKNKSIAAS
+1521 ATNKNKSIAAS

-1547 AVVKQKNKSQ
+1547 AVAKQKNKSQ
-1557 LWNQAINNTQDL
+1557 MWNQAINNTQDL
-1569 ASKSNKLIADSYAMA
+1569 TSKSNKLIADSYAMA

-1798 FGDRNLSNLLRRH
+1798 FGYRNLSNLLRRH

-1997 GVIEDGFFAA
+1997 GVIEDSFFAA

-2176 KRRSKR
+2176 KRRGKR

-2307 DSSKVGDPDNPS
+2307 DSSKIGDPDNPS

-2357 ADGALE
+2357 ADGVLE

-2378 FLAAF
+2378 FLVAF

-2413 YMMMFDTKAHKDTN
+2413 YMMMFDTKAHIHTN

>member
-41 IDLPEDERHIYDM
+41 VDLPEDERHIYDM

-69 NAGDFEIQDKYPEF
+69 NAGDFELQDKYPEF

-92 DRENDEPERVRE
+92 DRENDGPERVRE

-112 EIEEELEEGVPESL
+112 EIEEELEEGIPEPL

-151 VEKDEYRAKLDAERE
+151 VEKDEYRAKLDAKRE

-171 ALEADEAL
+171 VLEADEAL
-179 NKERELAAREADAA
+179 NKERELSAREDAAA

-205 AAEADFDEKARREK
+205 AEETDFDEKARREK
-219 EAERYTEKDTDRSKS
+219 EAERYTEKDTNRSKS
-234 FEYRK
+234 FEDRK
-239 DEVKID
+239 DEAKID
-245 KDYSTNTNKQVDSSF
+245 KDYSTNADKQVGSSF

-266 NAGDAGKR
+266 NAGDAGKHE
-274 RYQQSEQV
+274 YQQSEQV

-336 TGHEEA
+336 TGNKET
-342 ASKAETEKYNAEKYD
+342 ASKAETEKRNAEKYD
-357 SDKRETSKNQAES
+357 SDKREASKSQEES

-409 QIGSTHYGDYNAGDV
+409 QIGSTHYGDSNAGDV

-533 EPEQRAETAMREEAR
+533 EPEQRAETAIREEAR

-575 ECESGNRVNNDY
+575 ERESGNRVNNDY

-618 ERVENLHNGNTNAGD
+618 ERVENLHNGSTNAGD

-638 GGKTYASEAAAAA
+638 GGKTYASEATAAA
-651 TAAADEMSRRES
+651 TAAADEMLRRES

-675 RNGSNSYSE
+675 RNGSNSYNE
-684 EDRRSNIYNS
+684 YEDRRSNAYNS

-706 MEKHQ
+706 MERRQ
-711 REAETNRYNDYRNAE
+711 REAEANRHNDYRNAE
-726 TDKNDQY
+726 ANKNDQY
-733 NGSSKYEP
+733 SGSGKYEP
-741 EQRTEDAMREET
+741 ERRTEDAMREET
-753 RREMDRR
+753 RREMDKR

-769 AETSRS
+769 AETGRS

-794 NSNRDRQVDSSSRTG
+794 SSNRDRQVDSSSRTG
-809 SVHDAGNAGTRNS
+809 SIHDAGTRNS
-822 MQSEQV
+822 MQ
-828 GNLHNGSTNAGD
+828 
-840 VTNVI
+840 
-845 GGRTHAS
+845 
-852 DAAADTAATVTA
+852 
-864 TAAVAEMTRRE
+864 
-875 AAAKEQRETDRENRN
+875 
-890 GSNSYSEEDRRS
+890 
-902 NIYNSDT
+902 
-909 AARDYDAGREMEKHQ
+909 
-924 REAETNRYNDYRNA
+924 
-938 ETDKND
+938 
-944 QYNGSSKYEPEQRT
+944 PE
-958 EDAMREET
+958 
-966 RREMDRRQQEADR
+966 
-979 YRNAETSRSETD
+979 
-991 AKRGENGTGNRVD
+991 
-1004 NSYNSNRD
+1004 
-1012 RQVDS
+1012 
-1017 SSRTGS
+1017 
-1023 VHDAGNAG
+1023 H
-1031 TRNSMQSEQV
+1031 V

-1092 EQRGVETNQYR
+1092 EQRRAETDPYR

-1108 EPERRTEDAMREE
+1108 EPEQRTEAAMREDD
-1121 IRMEMDRRQREA
+1121 RREMDRRQREA
-1133 DIRRDDRITSPE
+1133 DTRRDDRVTSPE

-1164 GRQIDGTFKTGTV
+1164 GRQIDGTFQTGTV
-1177 SEAGKNAS
+1177 SEAGKNVS

-1216 KSEATPVQ
+1216 KS
-1224 PVVQGKK
+1224 
-1231 DIQNNQASGYRRDSY
+1231 
-1246 ASAGM
+1246 
-1251 NAAVA
+1251 AA
-1256 GTATIVN
+1256 
-1263 NTHKASAAEK
+1263 
-1273 VVTEQKIPSESRPQE
+1273 
-1288 HRIDNNYNTQP
+1288 
-1299 GHQIDGTFKTGTVS
+1299 
-1313 EAGKNA
+1313 
-1319 SQPEKIDSVHGG
+1319 
-1331 SSTAKESLNA
+1331 
-1341 IKAKDYSSGNKS
+1341 
-1353 TITPVQPIFKNKDS
+1353 TPVQPIFKNKDS

-1381 AREPGSSDSTQNI
+1381 AREPGSSASTQNI

-1435 KDSKKQLAKEGAKII
+1435 KDSKKQLAKEGSRII

-1513 VAAAAVGG
+1513 VAAAAAVGG

-1569 ASKSNKLIADSYAMA
+1569 TSKSNKLIADSYAMA

-1751 DINEIGEKLVE
+1751 DINKIGEKLVE
-1762 SGITASF
+1762 PGIAASF

-1983 VQSYINASNGKIKR
+1983 VQSYIDASNGKIKR

-2007 SMAMLVEANN
+2007 SMAMLVDANN

-2073 HKSKNFLNKYMGSD
+2073 RKSKNFLNKYMGSD

-2141 STSAFRASKKALTYG
+2141 STSAFRASQKALTYG
-2156 TRFTMSTGRLVK
+2156 ARFTMSTGRLVK

-2176 KRRSKR
+2176 KRRGKR

-2202 KAMVQIIIRL
+2202 KTMVQIIIRL

-2281 ALSGGGGGGTA
+2281 ALSGGSGCGETS
-2292 ASGTDPDGGPQMQKG
+2292 ASGEENGTPQLQKG
-2307 DSSKVGDPDNPS
+2307 DSSKVEG
-2319 NSLYDVTQGT
+2319 LYNVKTTT
-2329 WWNTEGKNS
+2329 WWNNEGN
-2338 IDINWSAGSD
+2338 IDTVPAAVTGNPNADWTGD
-2348 CDTLKKKLE
+2348 CKRIRDKLRD
-2357 ADGALE
+2357 ANNLY
-2363 SRNGYAVAKYGDKTV
+2363 SSNGYAVTKIGDKTV
-2378 FLAAF
+2378 YLVAM
-2383 GTFWGKVGD
+2383 GTYWGKDGD
-2392 VLKVEFNQ
+2392 VLKVTFNND
-2400 PISLG
+2400 IVLG
-2405 GEPASKEI
+2405 DEPATNEI
-2413 YMMMFDTKAHKDTN
+2413 YVLKFDTKAWEHTG
-2427 YPAEPEGVY
+2427 YLQGEQEGIY
-2436 GHHMPDG
+2436 GHHLGDG
-2443 AHTRDFAEFMG
+2443 RDFLEFLAKDAGSG
-2454 KDGEPENMNGKGYL
+2454 KRDGIPSGTI
-2468 PVQATNL
+2468 PQSAVNL
-2475 GSVLDGTCDLA
+2475 GNILDDTCDLG
-2486 TIGGGLSTSVS
+2486 TVGGGLSTNVNK
-2497 ADVFYRQE
+2497 DVFYRQE

-2515 DQKNNIYYTFPEDQE
+2515 DQKNNIYYTFPEDKE

-2543 YDKTTA
+2543 YDKSTA

-2557 NNNQELISMVLAMY
+2557 NNNQELISMILAMY
-2571 DFDINDVTSV
+2571 DFDINDTTSV

-2595 EEAADEAHELDV
+2595 EKAADEAHELDV

-2777 SDKIKDINYKA
+2777 SNDMKKPNYKA
-2788 KESVLKYGTQ
+2788 KESVLKNGIQ
-2798 RIKKPE
+2798 KIKKPE

-2837 RHVYKFLT
+2837 RYVYKFLT
-2845 KDMTPKLT
+2845 KEMTPKLT
-2853 KEQAV
+2853 KEQAI
-2858 GVLVNIMHES
+2858 GVLINIKHECEF
-2868 DFNYTATE
+2868 DYTE
-2876 HSDGSGGYGLVQWT
+2876 IENPDGSGGYGLAQWT
-2890 GGRRTNLVT
+2890 AERRTNLVT
-2899 WCNNNGVK
+2899 WCNNHGLK
-2907 YNTLEGQCKFLEY
+2907 YNTLEGQCKYLEY

-2947 YFLKYFERPAAKYE
+2947 YFLKYFERPAPKYE

-2966 SLNQDIATIESML
+2966 SLNQDIVTIESML

>member
-41 IDLPEDERHIYDM
+41 VDLPEDERHIYDM

-69 NAGDFEIQDKYPEF
+69 NAGDFELQDKYPEF

-112 EIEEELEEGVPESL
+112 EIEEELEEGIPEPL

-179 NKERELAAREADAA
+179 NKERELSAREDAAA

-205 AAEADFDEKARREK
+205 AEETDFDEKARREK
-219 EAERYTEKDTDRSKS
+219 EAERYTEKDTNRSKS
-234 FEYRK
+234 FEDRK
-239 DEVKID
+239 DEAKID
-245 KDYSTNTNKQVDSSF
+245 KDYSTNADKQVDSSF

-336 TGHEEA
+336 TGNKET
-342 ASKAETEKYNAEKYD
+342 ASKAETEKRNAEKYD
-357 SDKRETSKNQAES
+357 SDKREASKSQEES

-409 QIGSTHYGDYNAGDV
+409 QIGSTHYGDSNAGDV

-575 ECESGNRVNNDY
+575 ERESGNRVNNDY

-618 ERVENLHNGNTNAGD
+618 ERVENLHNGNTNVGD

-651 TAAADEMSRRES
+651 TAASDEMSRRES

-670 TDREN
+670 ADR
-675 RNGSNSYSE
+675 
-684 EDRRSNIYNS
+684 
-694 DTAARDYDAGRE
+694 
-706 MEKHQ
+706 
-711 REAETNRYNDYRNAE
+711 
-726 TDKNDQY
+726 Y

-769 AETSRS
+769 S
-775 ETDAKRGE
+775 ETG
-783 NGTGNRVDNSY
+783 
-794 NSNRDRQVDSSSRTG
+794 
-809 SVHDAGNAGTRNS
+809 
-822 MQSEQV
+822 
-828 GNLHNGSTNAGD
+828 
-840 VTNVI
+840 
-845 GGRTHAS
+845 
-852 DAAADTAATVTA
+852 
-864 TAAVAEMTRRE
+864 
-875 AAAKEQRETDRENRN
+875 
-890 GSNSYSEEDRRS
+890 
-902 NIYNSDT
+902 
-909 AARDYDAGREMEKHQ
+909 
-924 REAETNRYNDYRNA
+924 
-938 ETDKND
+938 
-944 QYNGSSKYEPEQRT
+944 
-958 EDAMREET
+958 
-966 RREMDRRQQEADR
+966 
-979 YRNAETSRSETD
+979 RSETD

-1067 AAATAATVTAT
+1067 AAATAA
-1078 AAAAE
+1078 AE

-1092 EQRGVETNQYR
+1092 EQRGAEADQYR

-1164 GRQIDGTFKTGTV
+1164 GRQIDGTFKTGT
-1177 SEAGKNAS
+1177 
-1185 QPEKIDSVHG
+1185 I
-1195 GSSTAK
+1195 
-1201 ESLNAIKAKDYSGDN
+1201 
-1216 KSEATPVQ
+1216 
-1224 PVVQGKK
+1224 
-1231 DIQNNQASGYRRDSY
+1231 
-1246 ASAGM
+1246 
-1251 NAAVA
+1251 
-1256 GTATIVN
+1256 
-1263 NTHKASAAEK
+1263 
-1273 VVTEQKIPSESRPQE
+1273 
-1288 HRIDNNYNTQP
+1288 
-1299 GHQIDGTFKTGTVS
+1299 S

-1353 TITPVQPIFKNKDS
+1353 TTTPVQPIFKNKDS

-1381 AREPGSSDSTQNI
+1381 AREPGSSASTQNI

-1435 KDSKKQLAKEGAKII
+1435 KDSKKQLAKEGSRII

-1513 VAAAAVGG
+1513 VAAAAAVGG

-1547 AVVKQKNKSQ
+1547 AVIKQKNKSQ

-1569 ASKSNKLIADSYAMA
+1569 TSKSNKLIADSYAMA

-1751 DINEIGEKLVE
+1751 DINKIGEKLVE
-1762 SGITASF
+1762 PGIAASF

-1983 VQSYINASNGKIKR
+1983 VQSYIDASNGKIKR

-2065 QRAGVNAY
+2065 QREGVNAY
-2073 HKSKNFLNKYMGSD
+2073 RKSKNFLNKYMGSD

-2141 STSAFRASKKALTYG
+2141 STSAFRASQKALTYG
-2156 TRFTMSTGRLVK
+2156 ARFTMSTGRLVK

-2176 KRRSKR
+2176 KRRGKR

-2197 SIKSL
+2197 SVKSL
-2202 KAMVQIIIRL
+2202 KTMLQIIIRL

-2276 ASFRN
+2276 ASFRS
-2281 ALSGGGGGGTA
+2281 ALSGGSSGGETS
-2292 ASGTDPDGGPQMQKG
+2292 ASGEENGTPQLQKG
-2307 DSSKVGDPDNPS
+2307 DSSKVEG
-2319 NSLYDVTQGT
+2319 LYNVKTTT
-2329 WWNTEGKNS
+2329 WWNNEGN
-2338 IDINWSAGSD
+2338 IDTVPAAVTGNPNADWTGD
-2348 CDTLKKKLE
+2348 CKRIRDKLRD
-2357 ADGALE
+2357 ANNLY
-2363 SRNGYAVAKYGDKTV
+2363 SSNGYAVTKIGDKTV
-2378 FLAAF
+2378 YLVAM
-2383 GTFWGKVGD
+2383 GTYWGKDGD
-2392 VLKVEFNQ
+2392 VLKVTFNND
-2400 PISLG
+2400 IVLG
-2405 GEPASKEI
+2405 DEPATNEI
-2413 YMMMFDTKAHKDTN
+2413 YVLKFDTKAWEHTG
-2427 YPAEPEGVY
+2427 YLQGEQEGIY
-2436 GHHMPDG
+2436 GHHLGDG
-2443 AHTRDFAEFMG
+2443 RDFLEFLAKDAGSG
-2454 KDGEPENMNGKGYL
+2454 KRDGIPSGTI
-2468 PVQATNL
+2468 PQSAVNL
-2475 GSVLDGTCDLA
+2475 GNILDDTCDLG
-2486 TIGGGLSTSVS
+2486 TVGGGLSTNVNK
-2497 ADVFYRQE
+2497 DVFYRQE

-2515 DQKNNIYYTFPEDQE
+2515 DQKNNIYYTFPEDKE

-2543 YDKTTA
+2543 YDKSSA

-2557 NNNQELISMVLAMY
+2557 NNNQELISMILAMY
-2571 DFDINDVTSV
+2571 DFDINDTTSV

-2667 DGLPTYDKNGKAI
+2667 DGLPTYNKNGKAI

-2777 SDKIKDINYKA
+2777 SNDMKKPNYKA
-2788 KESVLKYGTQ
+2788 KESVLKNGIQ
-2798 RIKKPE
+2798 KIKKPE
-2804 FKMGISGTCSDSGE
+2804 FKMGIPGTCSDSGE

-2837 RHVYKFLT
+2837 QYVYKFLT
-2845 KDMTPKLT
+2845 KEMTPKLT
-2853 KEQAV
+2853 REQAI
-2858 GVLVNIMHES
+2858 GVLVNIKHECE
-2868 DFNYTATE
+2868 FNYTDIE
-2876 HSDGSGGYGLVQWT
+2876 NPDGSGGYGLAQWT
-2890 GGRRTNLVT
+2890 AERRTNLVT
-2899 WCNNNGVK
+2899 WCNNHGLK
-2907 YNTLEGQCKFLEY
+2907 YNTLEGQCKYLEY

>member
-69 NAGDFEIQDKYPEF
+69 NAGDFELQDKYPEF

-112 EIEEELEEGVPESL
+112 EIEEELEEGIPEPL

-179 NKERELAAREADAA
+179 NKERELAAREDAAA

-205 AAEADFDEKARREK
+205 AEETDFDEKARREK

-234 FEYRK
+234 FEDRK
-239 DEVKID
+239 DEAKIY
-245 KDYSTNTNKQVDSSF
+245 KDYSTNADKQVDSSF
-260 RSDAVD
+260 RSDVVD

-274 RYQQSEQV
+274 GYQQSEQV

-305 TETAAETAATAAA
+305 TETAAETAATTAA

-336 TGHEEA
+336 TGNKET
-342 ASKAETEKYNAEKYD
+342 ASKAETEKRNAEKYD
-357 SDKRETSKNQAES
+357 SDKRETSKSQEES

-409 QIGSTHYGDYNAGDV
+409 KIGSTHYGDSNAGDV

-533 EPEQRAETAMREEAR
+533 EPEQRAEAAIREEAR

-575 ECESGNRVNNDY
+575 ERESGNRVNNDY

-599 RTGSVN
+599 RIGSVN

-618 ERVENLHNGNTNAGD
+618 ERVENLHNGNTNVGD

-651 TAAADEMSRRES
+651 TAAADEMSRREP

-670 TDREN
+670 ADRGN
-675 RNGSNSYSE
+675 RNGSNSYNE
-684 EDRRSNIYNS
+684 YEDRRSNIYNS

-706 MEKHQ
+706 MEKRQ
-711 REAETNRYNDYRNAE
+711 REAEANRYNDYRNAE

-741 EQRTEDAMREET
+741 EHRTEDAMREET

-760 QQEADRYRN
+760 QQEADRYHN
-769 AETSRS
+769 AETGRS
-775 ETDAKRGE
+775 ETDAKRDE
-783 NGTGNRVDNSY
+783 SRTGNRVDNSY

-845 GGRTHAS
+845 GGRTHAF
-852 DAAADTAATVTA
+852 
-864 TAAVAEMTRRE
+864 
-875 AAAKEQRETDRENRN
+875 
-890 GSNSYSEEDRRS
+890 
-902 NIYNSDT
+902 
-909 AARDYDAGREMEKHQ
+909 
-924 REAETNRYNDYRNA
+924 
-938 ETDKND
+938 
-944 QYNGSSKYEPEQRT
+944 
-958 EDAMREET
+958 
-966 RREMDRRQQEADR
+966 
-979 YRNAETSRSETD
+979 
-991 AKRGENGTGNRVD
+991 
-1004 NSYNSNRD
+1004 
-1012 RQVDS
+1012 
-1017 SSRTGS
+1017 
-1023 VHDAGNAG
+1023 
-1031 TRNSMQSEQV
+1031 
-1041 GNLHNG
+1041 
-1047 STNAGDVTNVIGGRT
+1047 
-1062 HASDA
+1062 DA

-1083 MTRREAAAK
+1083 MARREAAAK
-1092 EQRGVETNQYR
+1092 EQRGVETDQYR

-1133 DIRRDDRITSPE
+1133 DIRRDDRVTSPE

-1201 ESLNAIKAKDYSGDN
+1201 ESLNAIKAKN
-1216 KSEATPVQ
+1216 
-1224 PVVQGKK
+1224 
-1231 DIQNNQASGYRRDSY
+1231 
-1246 ASAGM
+1246 
-1251 NAAVA
+1251 
-1256 GTATIVN
+1256 
-1263 NTHKASAAEK
+1263 
-1273 VVTEQKIPSESRPQE
+1273 
-1288 HRIDNNYNTQP
+1288 
-1299 GHQIDGTFKTGTVS
+1299 
-1313 EAGKNA
+1313 
-1319 SQPEKIDSVHGG
+1319 
-1331 SSTAKESLNA
+1331 
-1341 IKAKDYSSGNKS
+1341 YSSGNKS
-1353 TITPVQPIFKNKDS
+1353 TTTPVQPIFKNKDS

-1381 AREPGSSDSTQNI
+1381 AREPGSSASTQNI

-1435 KDSKKQLAKEGAKII
+1435 KDSKKQLAKEGSRII

-1513 VAAAAVGG
+1513 VAAAAAVGG

-1569 ASKSNKLIADSYAMA
+1569 TSKSNKLIADSYAMA

-1751 DINEIGEKLVE
+1751 DINKIGEKLVE
-1762 SGITASF
+1762 PGIAASF

-1973 NAIPEESMKL
+1973 NAIPEDSMKL
-1983 VQSYINASNGKIKR
+1983 VQSYIDASNGKIKR

-2073 HKSKNFLNKYMGSD
+2073 RKSKNFLNKYMGSD

-2141 STSAFRASKKALTYG
+2141 STSAFRASQKALTYG
-2156 TRFTMSTGRLVK
+2156 ARFTMSTGRLVK

-2176 KRRSKR
+2176 KRRGKR

-2202 KAMVQIIIRL
+2202 KTMVQIIIRL

-2257 DEDTTE
+2257 DEDTAE

-2307 DSSKVGDPDNPS
+2307 DSSKVGDPDNPK
-2319 NSLYDVTQGT
+2319 NSLYDVTHGT
-2329 WWNTEGKNS
+2329 WWNTEGENS

-2357 ADGALE
+2357 ADGVLE

-2436 GHHMPDG
+2436 GHHMPEG

-2454 KDGEPENMNGKGYL
+2454 KDGMPENMNGKHYL

-2660 TQYHQGP
+2660 TQYHQGH

-2804 FKMGISGTCSDSGE
+2804 FKMGIPGTCSDSGE

-2934 GFLQCSSAYDAGR
+2934 GFLQCSSAYNAGR

>member
-41 IDLPEDERHIYDM
+41 VDLPEDERHIYDM

-69 NAGDFEIQDKYPEF
+69 NAGDFELQDKYPEF

-92 DRENDEPERVRE
+92 DRENDGPERVRE

-112 EIEEELEEGVPESL
+112 EIEEELEEGIPEPL

-151 VEKDEYRAKLDAERE
+151 VEKDEYRAKLDAKRE

-171 ALEADEAL
+171 VLEADEAL
-179 NKERELAAREADAA
+179 NKERELSAREDAAA

-205 AAEADFDEKARREK
+205 AEETDFDEKARREK
-219 EAERYTEKDTDRSKS
+219 EAERYTEKDTNRSKS
-234 FEYRK
+234 FEDRK
-239 DEVKID
+239 DEAKID
-245 KDYSTNTNKQVDSSF
+245 KDYSTNADKQVDSSF

-266 NAGDAGKR
+266 NAGDAGKHE
-274 RYQQSEQV
+274 YQQSEQV

-336 TGHEEA
+336 TGNKET
-342 ASKAETEKYNAEKYD
+342 ASKAETEKRNAEKYD
-357 SDKRETSKNQAES
+357 SDKREASKSQEES

-409 QIGSTHYGDYNAGDV
+409 QIGSTHYGDSNAGDV

-533 EPEQRAETAMREEAR
+533 EPEQRAETAIREEAR

-575 ECESGNRVNNDY
+575 ERESGNRVNNDY

-618 ERVENLHNGNTNAGD
+618 ERVENLHNGSTNAGD

-638 GGKTYASEAAAAA
+638 GGKTYASEATAAA
-651 TAAADEMSRRES
+651 TAAADEMLRRES

-675 RNGSNSYSE
+675 RNGSNSYNE
-684 EDRRSNIYNS
+684 YEDRRSNAYNS

-706 MEKHQ
+706 MERRQ
-711 REAETNRYNDYRNAE
+711 REAEANRHNDYRNAE
-726 TDKNDQY
+726 ANKNDQY
-733 NGSSKYEP
+733 SGSGKYEP
-741 EQRTEDAMREET
+741 ERRTEDAMREET
-753 RREMDRR
+753 RREMDKR

-769 AETSRS
+769 AETGRS

-794 NSNRDRQVDSSSRTG
+794 SSNRDRQVDSSSRTG
-809 SVHDAGNAGTRNS
+809 SIHDAGTRNS
-822 MQSEQV
+822 MQ
-828 GNLHNGSTNAGD
+828 
-840 VTNVI
+840 
-845 GGRTHAS
+845 
-852 DAAADTAATVTA
+852 
-864 TAAVAEMTRRE
+864 
-875 AAAKEQRETDRENRN
+875 
-890 GSNSYSEEDRRS
+890 
-902 NIYNSDT
+902 
-909 AARDYDAGREMEKHQ
+909 
-924 REAETNRYNDYRNA
+924 
-938 ETDKND
+938 
-944 QYNGSSKYEPEQRT
+944 PE
-958 EDAMREET
+958 
-966 RREMDRRQQEADR
+966 
-979 YRNAETSRSETD
+979 
-991 AKRGENGTGNRVD
+991 
-1004 NSYNSNRD
+1004 
-1012 RQVDS
+1012 
-1017 SSRTGS
+1017 
-1023 VHDAGNAG
+1023 H
-1031 TRNSMQSEQV
+1031 V

-1092 EQRGVETNQYR
+1092 EQRRAETDPYR

-1108 EPERRTEDAMREE
+1108 EPEQRTEAAMREDD
-1121 IRMEMDRRQREA
+1121 RREMDRRQREA
-1133 DIRRDDRITSPE
+1133 DTRRDDRVTSPE

-1164 GRQIDGTFKTGTV
+1164 GRQIDGTFQTGTV
-1177 SEAGKNAS
+1177 SEAGKNVS

-1216 KSEATPVQ
+1216 KS
-1224 PVVQGKK
+1224 
-1231 DIQNNQASGYRRDSY
+1231 
-1246 ASAGM
+1246 
-1251 NAAVA
+1251 AA
-1256 GTATIVN
+1256 
-1263 NTHKASAAEK
+1263 
-1273 VVTEQKIPSESRPQE
+1273 
-1288 HRIDNNYNTQP
+1288 
-1299 GHQIDGTFKTGTVS
+1299 
-1313 EAGKNA
+1313 
-1319 SQPEKIDSVHGG
+1319 
-1331 SSTAKESLNA
+1331 
-1341 IKAKDYSSGNKS
+1341 
-1353 TITPVQPIFKNKDS
+1353 TPVQPIFKNKDS

-1381 AREPGSSDSTQNI
+1381 AREPGSSASTQNI

-1435 KDSKKQLAKEGAKII
+1435 KDSKKQLAKEGSRII

-1465 KNNHVQINKAGAQV
+1465 KNNHVQINKAGAQI

-1513 VAAAAVGG
+1513 VAAAAAVGG

-1569 ASKSNKLIADSYAMA
+1569 TSKSNKLIADSYAMA

-1751 DINEIGEKLVE
+1751 DINKIGEKLVE
-1762 SGITASF
+1762 PGIAASF

-1983 VQSYINASNGKIKR
+1983 VQSYIDASNGKIKR

-2073 HKSKNFLNKYMGSD
+2073 RKSKNFLNKYMGSD

-2141 STSAFRASKKALTYG
+2141 STSAFRASQKALTYG
-2156 TRFTMSTGRLVK
+2156 ARFTMSTGRLVK

-2176 KRRSKR
+2176 KRRGKR

-2202 KAMVQIIIRL
+2202 KTMVQIIIRL

-2307 DSSKVGDPDNPS
+2307 DSSKIGDPDNPS

-2348 CDTLKKKLE
+2348 CDTLKKKLG

-2804 FKMGISGTCSDSGE
+2804 FKMGIPGTCSDSGE

-2837 RHVYKFLT
+2837 QYVYKFLT
-2845 KDMTPKLT
+2845 KEMTPKLT
-2853 KEQAV
+2853 REQAI
-2858 GVLVNIMHES
+2858 GVLVNIKHECE
-2868 DFNYTATE
+2868 FNYTDIE
-2876 HSDGSGGYGLVQWT
+2876 NPDGSGGYGLAQWT
-2890 GGRRTNLVT
+2890 AERRTNLVT
-2899 WCNNNGVK
+2899 WCNNHGLK
-2907 YNTLEGQCKFLEY
+2907 YNTLEGQCKYLEY

>member
-69 NAGDFEIQDKYPEF
+69 NAGDFELQDKYPEF

-112 EIEEELEEGVPESL
+112 EIEEELEEGAPEPL
-126 STRDTVVK
+126 STRDTVIK
-134 NIIEGEHTGKES
+134 NIVEGEHTGKES

-171 ALEADEAL
+171 VLEADEAL
-179 NKERELAAREADAA
+179 SKERELAAREDAAA

-205 AAEADFDEKARREK
+205 AEETDFDEKARREK

-234 FEYRK
+234 FEDRK
-239 DEVKID
+239 DEAKID
-245 KDYSTNTNKQVDSSF
+245 KDYSTNADKQVDSSF
-260 RSDAVD
+260 RSDVVD

-274 RYQQSEQV
+274 GYQQSEQV

-305 TETAAETAATAAA
+305 TETAAETAATTAA

-336 TGHEEA
+336 TGNKET
-342 ASKAETEKYNAEKYD
+342 ASKAETEKRNAEKYD
-357 SDKRETSKNQAES
+357 SDKREASKSQEES

-409 QIGSTHYGDYNAGDV
+409 QIGSTHYGDSNAGDV

-533 EPEQRAETAMREEAR
+533 EPEQRAEAAIREEAR

-560 YRNAEAGKNETDTKS
+560 YRNAEADKNETDTKS
-575 ECESGNRVNNDY
+575 ERESGNRVNNDY

-618 ERVENLHNGNTNAGD
+618 ERVENLHNGNTNVGD

-651 TAAADEMSRRES
+651 TAAADEMSRREP

-670 TDREN
+670 ADRGN
-675 RNGSNSYSE
+675 RNGSNSYNE
-684 EDRRSNIYNS
+684 YEDRRSNIYNS

-706 MEKHQ
+706 MEKRQ
-711 REAETNRYNDYRNAE
+711 REAEANRYNDYRNAE

-741 EQRTEDAMREET
+741 EHRTEDAMREET

-760 QQEADRYRN
+760 QQEADRYHN
-769 AETSRS
+769 AETGRS
-775 ETDAKRGE
+775 ETDAKRDE
-783 NGTGNRVDNSY
+783 SRTGNRVDNSY

-845 GGRTHAS
+845 GGRTHAF
-852 DAAADTAATVTA
+852 
-864 TAAVAEMTRRE
+864 
-875 AAAKEQRETDRENRN
+875 
-890 GSNSYSEEDRRS
+890 
-902 NIYNSDT
+902 
-909 AARDYDAGREMEKHQ
+909 
-924 REAETNRYNDYRNA
+924 
-938 ETDKND
+938 
-944 QYNGSSKYEPEQRT
+944 
-958 EDAMREET
+958 
-966 RREMDRRQQEADR
+966 
-979 YRNAETSRSETD
+979 
-991 AKRGENGTGNRVD
+991 
-1004 NSYNSNRD
+1004 
-1012 RQVDS
+1012 
-1017 SSRTGS
+1017 
-1023 VHDAGNAG
+1023 
-1031 TRNSMQSEQV
+1031 
-1041 GNLHNG
+1041 
-1047 STNAGDVTNVIGGRT
+1047 
-1062 HASDA
+1062 DA

-1083 MTRREAAAK
+1083 MARREAAAK
-1092 EQRGVETNQYR
+1092 EQRGVETDQYR

-1133 DIRRDDRITSPE
+1133 DIRRDDRVTSPE

-1201 ESLNAIKAKDYSGDN
+1201 ESLNAIKAKDYS
-1216 KSEATPVQ
+1216 
-1224 PVVQGKK
+1224 
-1231 DIQNNQASGYRRDSY
+1231 
-1246 ASAGM
+1246 
-1251 NAAVA
+1251 
-1256 GTATIVN
+1256 
-1263 NTHKASAAEK
+1263 
-1273 VVTEQKIPSESRPQE
+1273 
-1288 HRIDNNYNTQP
+1288 
-1299 GHQIDGTFKTGTVS
+1299 
-1313 EAGKNA
+1313 
-1319 SQPEKIDSVHGG
+1319 
-1331 SSTAKESLNA
+1331 
-1341 IKAKDYSSGNKS
+1341 SGNKS
-1353 TITPVQPIFKNKDS
+1353 TTTPVQPIFKNKDS

-1381 AREPGSSDSTQNI
+1381 AREPGSSASTQNI

-1435 KDSKKQLAKEGAKII
+1435 KDSKKQLAKEGSRII

-1513 VAAAAVGG
+1513 VAAAAAVGG

-1569 ASKSNKLIADSYAMA
+1569 TSKSNKLIADSYAMA

-1751 DINEIGEKLVE
+1751 DINKIGEKLVE
-1762 SGITASF
+1762 PGIAASF

-1973 NAIPEESMKL
+1973 NAIPEDSMKL
-1983 VQSYINASNGKIKR
+1983 VQSYIDASNGKIKR

-2073 HKSKNFLNKYMGSD
+2073 RKSKNFLNKYMGSD

-2141 STSAFRASKKALTYG
+2141 STSAFRASQKALTYG
-2156 TRFTMSTGRLVK
+2156 ARFTMSTGRLVK

-2176 KRRSKR
+2176 KRRGKR

-2202 KAMVQIIIRL
+2202 KTMVQIIIRL

-2307 DSSKVGDPDNPS
+2307 DSSKVGDPDNPK
-2319 NSLYDVTQGT
+2319 NSLYDVTHGT
-2329 WWNTEGKNS
+2329 WWNTEGENS

-2357 ADGALE
+2357 ADGVLE

-2436 GHHMPDG
+2436 GHHMPEG

-2454 KDGEPENMNGKGYL
+2454 KDGMPENMNGKHYL

-2804 FKMGISGTCSDSGE
+2804 FKMGIPGTCSDSGE

>member
-41 IDLPEDERHIYDM
+41 VDLPEDERHIYDM

-69 NAGDFEIQDKYPEF
+69 NAGDFELQDKYPEF

-112 EIEEELEEGVPESL
+112 EIEEELEEGIPEPL

-171 ALEADEAL
+171 VLEADETL
-179 NKERELAAREADAA
+179 NKERELAARETDAA
-193 RLREQEFFDKRK
+193 RLREQESFDKRK
-205 AAEADFDEKARREK
+205 AEEADFDEKARREK
-219 EAERYTEKDTDRSKS
+219 EAERYTKKDTDRSKS
-234 FEYRK
+234 FEDRK
-239 DEVKID
+239 DEAKID
-245 KDYSTNTNKQVDSSF
+245 KDYSTNADKQADSSF

-293 DVSNAIHSKTYG
+293 DVSNAIHSKTYE

-327 AKAQVGYGN
+327 AKAQGRYSN
-336 TGHEEA
+336 TGHEET

-357 SDKRETSKNQAES
+357 SDKRETSKNQEES
-370 SRLDNNYSSKAE
+370 SRLDNSYSSKAE

-409 QIGSTHYGDYNAGDV
+409 QIGSTHYGDSNAGDV

-465 RRSRREQEER
+465 RRNRREQEER

-483 RRTDSYGS
+483 KRADSYSS
-491 DTALRDEDTKREIER
+491 DATSRNEDIKHEMER
-506 RQHEAEANRYHD
+506 RQREAESNRYYD

-533 EPEQRAETAMREEAR
+533 EPEQRTEAAMREEAR
-548 REMDKRQQEADK
+548 REIDKRQQEADK
-560 YRNAEAGKNETDTKS
+560 YRNAEAGKNETDAKS
-575 ECESGNRVNNDY
+575 ERESGNRVNNDY

-599 RTGSVN
+599 RTGSVK

-651 TAAADEMSRRES
+651 TAAADEMSRREP

-670 TDREN
+670 ADRGN
-675 RNGSNSYSE
+675 RNGSNSYNE
-684 EDRRSNIYNS
+684 YEDRRSNIYNS
-694 DTAARDYDAGRE
+694 DTAARDYDVGRE
-706 MEKHQ
+706 MEKRQ
-711 REAETNRYNDYRNAE
+711 REAEANRYNDYRNAK

-741 EQRTEDAMREET
+741 EHRTEDAMREET

-769 AETSRS
+769 SETGRS

-794 NSNRDRQVDSSSRTG
+794 NSNRDS
-809 SVHDAGNAGTRNS
+809 
-822 MQSEQV
+822 
-828 GNLHNGSTNAGD
+828 
-840 VTNVI
+840 
-845 GGRTHAS
+845 
-852 DAAADTAATVTA
+852 
-864 TAAVAEMTRRE
+864 
-875 AAAKEQRETDRENRN
+875 
-890 GSNSYSEEDRRS
+890 
-902 NIYNSDT
+902 
-909 AARDYDAGREMEKHQ
+909 
-924 REAETNRYNDYRNA
+924 
-938 ETDKND
+938 
-944 QYNGSSKYEPEQRT
+944 
-958 EDAMREET
+958 
-966 RREMDRRQQEADR
+966 
-979 YRNAETSRSETD
+979 
-991 AKRGENGTGNRVD
+991 
-1004 NSYNSNRD
+1004 
-1012 RQVDS
+1012 QVDS

-1164 GRQIDGTFKTGTV
+1164 GRQIDGTFKTETV
-1177 SEAGKNAS
+1177 SEAGKNVS

-1216 KSEATPVQ
+1216 KSAATPVQ
-1224 PVVQGKK
+1224 PVGQSK
-1231 DIQNNQASGYRRDSY
+1231 DASGSKQFGSNVTGNNIHE
-1246 ASAGM
+1246 AQ
-1251 NAAVA
+1251 AA
-1256 GTATIVN
+1256 TT
-1263 NTHKASAAEK
+1263 
-1273 VVTEQKIPSESRPQE
+1273 
-1288 HRIDNNYNTQP
+1288 
-1299 GHQIDGTFKTGTVS
+1299 
-1313 EAGKNA
+1313 
-1319 SQPEKIDSVHGG
+1319 
-1331 SSTAKESLNA
+1331 
-1341 IKAKDYSSGNKS
+1341 KS
-1353 TITPVQPIFKNKDS
+1353 
-1367 VELKKNGESKIDNI
+1367 
-1381 AREPGSSDSTQNI
+1381 
-1394 GLDSHSKKHVYERD
+1394 VYERD
-1408 SYEMAGQK
+1408 SYETAGQK
-1416 TSENFGKPDLNQSA
+1416 AAENFGSKNPSQA
-1430 LEKNI
+1430 FVEKSI
-1435 KDSKKQLAKEGAKII
+1435 AEKEKQAAKESSKIVG
-1450 DSENK
+1450 SENK
-1455 EHIYTAKDGN
+1455 EHIYTAKDGD
-1465 KNNHVQINKAGAQV
+1465 KNNHVQINKTGTQV
-1479 VDGHVSKEI
+1479 VDGHVSKDV

-1513 VAAAAVGG
+1513 VAAAAAVGG
-1521 VTNKNKSIAAS
+1521 ATNKNKSIAAS

-1547 AVVKQKNKSQ
+1547 AVAKQKNKSQ
-1557 LWNQAINNTQDL
+1557 MWNQAINNTQDL
-1569 ASKSNKLIADSYAMA
+1569 TSKSNKLIADSYAMA

-1769 APAIVNKTISADDFV
+1769 APAIVNKTISVDDFV

-1953 QLEVAGLPTNVKMLQ
+1953 QLEVSGLPTNVKMLQ

-2176 KRRSKR
+2176 KRRGKR

-2307 DSSKVGDPDNPS
+2307 DSSKIGDPDNPS

-2357 ADGALE
+2357 ADGVLE

-2378 FLAAF
+2378 FLVAF

-2413 YMMMFDTKAHKDTN
+2413 YMMMFDTKAHIHTN

-2515 DQKNNIYYTFPEDQE
+2515 DQKNNIYYIFPEDQE

-2804 FKMGISGTCSDSGE
+2804 FKMGIPGTCSDSGE

>member
-69 NAGDFEIQDKYPEF
+69 NAGDFELQDKYPEF

-92 DRENDEPERVRE
+92 DRENDGPERVRE

-112 EIEEELEEGVPESL
+112 EIEEELEEGIPEPL

-171 ALEADEAL
+171 VLEADEAL
-179 NKERELAAREADAA
+179 NKERELSAREDAAA

-205 AAEADFDEKARREK
+205 AEETDFDEKARREK
-219 EAERYTEKDTDRSKS
+219 EAERYTEKDTNRSKS
-234 FEYRK
+234 FEDRK
-239 DEVKID
+239 DEAKID
-245 KDYSTNTNKQVDSSF
+245 KDYSTNADKQVDSSF

-266 NAGDAGKR
+266 NAGDAGKHE
-274 RYQQSEQV
+274 YQQSEQV

-336 TGHEEA
+336 TGNKET
-342 ASKAETEKYNAEKYD
+342 ASKAETEKRNAEKYD
-357 SDKRETSKNQAES
+357 SDKREASKSQEES

-409 QIGSTHYGDYNAGDV
+409 QIGSTHYGDSNAGDV

-448 AVRRDTAARE
+448 AVRRGDTAARE

-506 RQHEAEANRYHD
+506 RQPEAEANRYHD

-533 EPEQRAETAMREEAR
+533 EPEQRAETAIREEAR

-575 ECESGNRVNNDY
+575 ERESGNRVNNDY

-618 ERVENLHNGNTNAGD
+618 ERVENLHNGSTNAGD

-638 GGKTYASEAAAAA
+638 GGKTYASEATAAA
-651 TAAADEMSRRES
+651 TAAADEMLRRES

-675 RNGSNSYSE
+675 RNGSNSYNE
-684 EDRRSNIYNS
+684 YEDRRSNAYNS

-706 MEKHQ
+706 MERRQ
-711 REAETNRYNDYRNAE
+711 REAEANRHNDYRNAE
-726 TDKNDQY
+726 ANKNDQY
-733 NGSSKYEP
+733 SGSGKYEP
-741 EQRTEDAMREET
+741 ERRTEDAMREET
-753 RREMDRR
+753 RREMDKR

-769 AETSRS
+769 AETGRS

-794 NSNRDRQVDSSSRTG
+794 SSNRDRQVDSSSRTG
-809 SVHDAGNAGTRNS
+809 SIHDAGTRNS
-822 MQSEQV
+822 MQ
-828 GNLHNGSTNAGD
+828 
-840 VTNVI
+840 
-845 GGRTHAS
+845 
-852 DAAADTAATVTA
+852 
-864 TAAVAEMTRRE
+864 
-875 AAAKEQRETDRENRN
+875 
-890 GSNSYSEEDRRS
+890 
-902 NIYNSDT
+902 
-909 AARDYDAGREMEKHQ
+909 
-924 REAETNRYNDYRNA
+924 
-938 ETDKND
+938 
-944 QYNGSSKYEPEQRT
+944 P
-958 EDAMREET
+958 
-966 RREMDRRQQEADR
+966 
-979 YRNAETSRSETD
+979 
-991 AKRGENGTGNRVD
+991 
-1004 NSYNSNRD
+1004 
-1012 RQVDS
+1012 
-1017 SSRTGS
+1017 
-1023 VHDAGNAG
+1023 
-1031 TRNSMQSEQV
+1031 EQV

-1092 EQRGVETNQYR
+1092 EQRRAETDPYR

-1108 EPERRTEDAMREE
+1108 EPEQRTEAAMREDD
-1121 IRMEMDRRQREA
+1121 RREMDRRQREA
-1133 DIRRDDRITSPE
+1133 DTRRDDRVTSPE

-1164 GRQIDGTFKTGTV
+1164 GRQIDGTFQTGTV
-1177 SEAGKNAS
+1177 SEAGKNVS

-1216 KSEATPVQ
+1216 KSAAAPVQ
-1224 PVVQGKK
+1224 PAVQGKK
-1231 DIQNNQASGYRRDSY
+1231 DIPNNQASGYRRDSY

-1273 VVTEQKIPSESRPQE
+1273 VVTEQKRPSESRPQE

-1353 TITPVQPIFKNKDS
+1353 TTTPVQPIFKNKDS

-1381 AREPGSSDSTQNI
+1381 AREPGSSASTQNI

-1435 KDSKKQLAKEGAKII
+1435 KDSKKQLAKEGSRII

-1513 VAAAAVGG
+1513 VAAAAAVGG

-1569 ASKSNKLIADSYAMA
+1569 TSKSNKLIADSYAMA

-1751 DINEIGEKLVE
+1751 DINKIGEKLVE
-1762 SGITASF
+1762 PGIAASF

-1899 SCNVDKLKRQLKAGH
+1899 SCNIDKLKRQLKAGH

-1953 QLEVAGLPTNVKMLQ
+1953 QLEVAGLPTNAKMLQ

-1983 VQSYINASNGKIKR
+1983 VQSYIDASNGKIKR

-2007 SMAMLVEANN
+2007 SMAMLVDANN

-2073 HKSKNFLNKYMGSD
+2073 RKSKNFLNKYMGSD

-2141 STSAFRASKKALTYG
+2141 STSAFRASQKALTYG
-2156 TRFTMSTGRLVK
+2156 ARFTMSTGRLVK

-2176 KRRSKR
+2176 KRRGKR

-2202 KAMVQIIIRL
+2202 KTMVQIIIRL

-2276 ASFRN
+2276 ASFRS
-2281 ALSGGGGGGTA
+2281 ALSGGSSGGETS
-2292 ASGTDPDGGPQMQKG
+2292 ASGEENGTPQLQKG
-2307 DSSKVGDPDNPS
+2307 DSSKVEG
-2319 NSLYDVTQGT
+2319 LYNVKTTT
-2329 WWNTEGKNS
+2329 WWNNEGN
-2338 IDINWSAGSD
+2338 IDTVPAAVTGNPNADWTGD
-2348 CDTLKKKLE
+2348 CKRIRDKLRD
-2357 ADGALE
+2357 ANNLY
-2363 SRNGYAVAKYGDKTV
+2363 SSNGYAVTKIGDKTV
-2378 FLAAF
+2378 YLVAM
-2383 GTFWGKVGD
+2383 GTYWGKDGD
-2392 VLKVEFNQ
+2392 VLKVTFNND
-2400 PISLG
+2400 IVLG
-2405 GEPASKEI
+2405 DEPATNEI
-2413 YMMMFDTKAHKDTN
+2413 YVLKFDTKAWEHTG
-2427 YPAEPEGVY
+2427 YLQGEQEGIY
-2436 GHHMPDG
+2436 GHHLGDG
-2443 AHTRDFAEFMG
+2443 RDFLEFLAKDAGSG
-2454 KDGEPENMNGKGYL
+2454 KRDGIPSGTI
-2468 PVQATNL
+2468 PQSAVNL
-2475 GSVLDGTCDLA
+2475 GNILDDTCDLG
-2486 TIGGGLSTSVS
+2486 TVGGGLSTNVNK
-2497 ADVFYRQE
+2497 DVFYRQE

-2515 DQKNNIYYTFPEDQE
+2515 DQKNNIYYTFPEDKE

-2543 YDKTTA
+2543 YDKSSA

-2557 NNNQELISMVLAMY
+2557 NNNQELISMILAMY
-2571 DFDINDVTSV
+2571 DFDINDTTSV

-2667 DGLPTYDKNGKAI
+2667 DGLPTYNKNGKAI

-2777 SDKIKDINYKA
+2777 SNDMKKPNYKA
-2788 KESVLKYGTQ
+2788 KESVLKNGIQ
-2798 RIKKPE
+2798 KIKKPE
-2804 FKMGISGTCSDSGE
+2804 FKMGIPGTCSDSGE

-2837 RHVYKFLT
+2837 QYVYKFLT
-2845 KDMTPKLT
+2845 KEMTPKLT
-2853 KEQAV
+2853 REQAI
-2858 GVLVNIMHES
+2858 GVLVNIKHECE
-2868 DFNYTATE
+2868 FNYTDIE
-2876 HSDGSGGYGLVQWT
+2876 NPDGSGGYGLAQWT
-2890 GGRRTNLVT
+2890 AERRTNLVT
-2899 WCNNNGVK
+2899 WCNNHGLK
-2907 YNTLEGQCKFLEY
+2907 YNTLEGQCKYLEY

>member
-14 DGIELLANLFQNG
+14 DGIELLANLFQKG

-41 IDLPEDERHIYDM
+41 VDLPEDERHIYDM
-54 ADAALDRVD
+54 ADSALDRVD

-69 NAGDFEIQDKYPEF
+69 NAGDFELQDKYPEF

-104 DEAGEAEE
+104 DETGEAEE
-112 EIEEELEEGVPESL
+112 EIEEELEEGAPEPL
-126 STRDTVVK
+126 STRDTVIK
-134 NIIEGEHTGKES
+134 NIVEGEHTGKES

-179 NKERELAAREADAA
+179 NKERELASREADAA

-205 AAEADFDEKARREK
+205 AEEADFDEKARREK
-219 EAERYTEKDTDRSKS
+219 DAERYTEKDIDRSKS
-234 FEYRK
+234 FEDRK
-239 DEVKID
+239 DEAKID
-245 KDYSTNTNKQVDSSF
+245 KNYSTNADKQVDSSF

-266 NAGDAGKR
+266 NAGDAGKHE
-274 RYQQSEQV
+274 YQQSEQV

-336 TGHEEA
+336 TRNEEA
-342 ASKAETEKYNAEKYD
+342 ASKAETEKRNAEKYD
-357 SDKRETSKNQAES
+357 SDKRETSKSKEES
-370 SRLDNNYSSKAE
+370 SRLDNSYSSKAE

-409 QIGSTHYGDYNAGDV
+409 QIGSTHYGDSNAGDV
-424 THVVKSRE
+424 THVVKNRE

-483 RRTDSYGS
+483 RRADSYGS

-575 ECESGNRVNNDY
+575 ERESGNRVNNDY

-618 ERVENLHNGNTNAGD
+618 ERVENLHNGNTNVGD

-638 GGKTYASEAAAAA
+638 GGKTYASEAAAAV

-663 AAKEQRE
+663 AVKEQRDA
-670 TDREN
+670 DR
-675 RNGSNSYSE
+675 
-684 EDRRSNIYNS
+684 
-694 DTAARDYDAGRE
+694 
-706 MEKHQ
+706 
-711 REAETNRYNDYRNAE
+711 
-726 TDKNDQY
+726 Y

-769 AETSRS
+769 S
-775 ETDAKRGE
+775 ETG
-783 NGTGNRVDNSY
+783 
-794 NSNRDRQVDSSSRTG
+794 
-809 SVHDAGNAGTRNS
+809 
-822 MQSEQV
+822 
-828 GNLHNGSTNAGD
+828 
-840 VTNVI
+840 
-845 GGRTHAS
+845 
-852 DAAADTAATVTA
+852 
-864 TAAVAEMTRRE
+864 
-875 AAAKEQRETDRENRN
+875 
-890 GSNSYSEEDRRS
+890 
-902 NIYNSDT
+902 
-909 AARDYDAGREMEKHQ
+909 
-924 REAETNRYNDYRNA
+924 
-938 ETDKND
+938 
-944 QYNGSSKYEPEQRT
+944 
-958 EDAMREET
+958 
-966 RREMDRRQQEADR
+966 
-979 YRNAETSRSETD
+979 RSETD

-1092 EQRGVETNQYR
+1092 EQRGAEADQYR
-1103 TSGKY
+1103 TSEKY

-1133 DIRRDDRITSPE
+1133 DIRRDDSITSPE

-1151 AEHRIDNNYNTQP
+1151 AGHRIDNNYNTQP
-1164 GRQIDGTFKTGTV
+1164 GRQIDGTFKTGTI

-1224 PVVQGKK
+1224 PAVQGKK
-1231 DIQNNQASGYRRDSY
+1231 DIPNNQASGYRRDSY

-1273 VVTEQKIPSESRPQE
+1273 VVTEQKRPSESRPQE

-1353 TITPVQPIFKNKDS
+1353 TTTPVQPIFKNKDS

-1381 AREPGSSDSTQNI
+1381 AREPGSSASTQNI

-1435 KDSKKQLAKEGAKII
+1435 KDSKKQLAKEGSRII

-1513 VAAAAVGG
+1513 VAAAAAVGG

-1557 LWNQAINNTQDL
+1557 LWNQAINNTQNL
-1569 ASKSNKLIADSYAMA
+1569 TSKSNKLIADSYAMA

-1751 DINEIGEKLVE
+1751 DINKIGEKLVE
-1762 SGITASF
+1762 PGIAASF

-1983 VQSYINASNGKIKR
+1983 VQSYIDASNGKIKR

-2065 QRAGVNAY
+2065 QREGVNAY
-2073 HKSKNFLNKYMGSD
+2073 RKSKNFLNKYMGSD

-2141 STSAFRASKKALTYG
+2141 STSAFRASQKALTYG
-2156 TRFTMSTGRLVK
+2156 ARFTMSTGRLVK
-2168 RKGVKFTV
+2168 RKGAKFTV
-2176 KRRSKR
+2176 KRRGKR

-2197 SIKSL
+2197 SVKSL
-2202 KAMVQIIIRL
+2202 KTMLQIIIRL

-2276 ASFRN
+2276 ASFRS
-2281 ALSGGGGGGTA
+2281 ALSGGSSGGETS
-2292 ASGTDPDGGPQMQKG
+2292 ASGEENGTPQLQKG
-2307 DSSKVGDPDNPS
+2307 DSSKVEG
-2319 NSLYDVTQGT
+2319 LYNVKTTT
-2329 WWNTEGKNS
+2329 WWNNEGN
-2338 IDINWSAGSD
+2338 IDTVPAAVTGNPNADWTGD
-2348 CDTLKKKLE
+2348 CKRIRDKLRD
-2357 ADGALE
+2357 ANNLY
-2363 SRNGYAVAKYGDKTV
+2363 SSNGYAVTKIGDKTV
-2378 FLAAF
+2378 YLVAM
-2383 GTFWGKVGD
+2383 GTYWGKDGD
-2392 VLKVEFNQ
+2392 VLKVTFNND
-2400 PISLG
+2400 IVLG
-2405 GEPASKEI
+2405 DEPATNEI
-2413 YMMMFDTKAHKDTN
+2413 YVLKFDTKAWEHTG
-2427 YPAEPEGVY
+2427 YLQGEQEGIY
-2436 GHHMPDG
+2436 GHHLGDG
-2443 AHTRDFAEFMG
+2443 RDFLEFLAKDAGSG
-2454 KDGEPENMNGKGYL
+2454 KRDGIPSGTI
-2468 PVQATNL
+2468 PQSAVNL
-2475 GSVLDGTCDLA
+2475 GNILDDTCDLG
-2486 TIGGGLSTSVS
+2486 TVGGGLSTNVNK
-2497 ADVFYRQE
+2497 DVFYRQE

-2515 DQKNNIYYTFPEDQE
+2515 DQKNNIYYTFPEDKE

-2543 YDKTTA
+2543 YDKSSA

-2557 NNNQELISMVLAMY
+2557 NNNQELISMILAMY
-2571 DFDINDVTSV
+2571 DFDINDTTSV

-2586 AKADKSGIN
+2586 AKEDKSGIN

-2667 DGLPTYDKNGKAI
+2667 DGLPTYNKNGKAI

-2777 SDKIKDINYKA
+2777 SNDMKKPNYKA
-2788 KESVLKYGTQ
+2788 KESVLKNGIQ
-2798 RIKKPE
+2798 KIKKPE
-2804 FKMGISGTCSDSGE
+2804 FKMGIPGTCSDSGE

-2837 RHVYKFLT
+2837 QYVYKFLT
-2845 KDMTPKLT
+2845 KEMTPKLT
-2853 KEQAV
+2853 REQAI
-2858 GVLVNIMHES
+2858 GVLVNIKHECE
-2868 DFNYTATE
+2868 FNYTDIE
-2876 HSDGSGGYGLVQWT
+2876 NPDGSGGYGLAQCT
-2890 GGRRTNLVT
+2890 AERRTNLVT
-2899 WCNNNGVK
+2899 WCNNHGLK
-2907 YNTLEGQCKFLEY
+2907 YNTLEGQCKYLEY

>member
-41 IDLPEDERHIYDM
+41 VDLPEDERHIYDM

-69 NAGDFEIQDKYPEF
+69 NAGDFELQDKYPEF

-112 EIEEELEEGVPESL
+112 EIEEELEEGIPEPL

-179 NKERELAAREADAA
+179 NKERELAAREDAAA

-205 AAEADFDEKARREK
+205 AEETDFDEKARREK
-219 EAERYTEKDTDRSKS
+219 EAERYTEKDTNRSKS
-234 FEYRK
+234 FEDRK
-239 DEVKID
+239 DEAKID
-245 KDYSTNTNKQVDSSF
+245 KDYSTNADKQVDSSF

-318 MEMARREAA
+318 MEMARMEAA

-409 QIGSTHYGDYNAGDV
+409 QIGSTHYGDSNAGDV

-533 EPEQRAETAMREEAR
+533 ELEQRAETAMREEAR

-575 ECESGNRVNNDY
+575 ERESGNRVNNDY

-618 ERVENLHNGNTNAGD
+618 ERVENLHNGNTNVGD

-651 TAAADEMSRRES
+651 TAASDEMSRRES

-670 TDREN
+670 ADREN
-675 RNGSNSYSE
+675 RNGSNSYNE

-711 REAETNRYNDYRNAE
+711 REAEANRYNDYRNAE

-769 AETSRS
+769 SETGRS

-783 NGTGNRVDNSY
+783 NGTGNR
-794 NSNRDRQVDSSSRTG
+794 
-809 SVHDAGNAGTRNS
+809 
-822 MQSEQV
+822 
-828 GNLHNGSTNAGD
+828 
-840 VTNVI
+840 I
-845 GGRTHAS
+845 
-852 DAAADTAATVTA
+852 
-864 TAAVAEMTRRE
+864 
-875 AAAKEQRETDRENRN
+875 
-890 GSNSYSEEDRRS
+890 
-902 NIYNSDT
+902 
-909 AARDYDAGREMEKHQ
+909 
-924 REAETNRYNDYRNA
+924 
-938 ETDKND
+938 
-944 QYNGSSKYEPEQRT
+944 
-958 EDAMREET
+958 
-966 RREMDRRQQEADR
+966 
-979 YRNAETSRSETD
+979 
-991 AKRGENGTGNRVD
+991 D

-1078 AAAAE
+1078 AAATE

-1092 EQRGVETNQYR
+1092 EQRGAEADQYR

-1151 AEHRIDNNYNTQP
+1151 A
-1164 GRQIDGTFKTGTV
+1164 
-1177 SEAGKNAS
+1177 
-1185 QPEKIDSVHG
+1185 
-1195 GSSTAK
+1195 
-1201 ESLNAIKAKDYSGDN
+1201 
-1216 KSEATPVQ
+1216 
-1224 PVVQGKK
+1224 
-1231 DIQNNQASGYRRDSY
+1231 
-1246 ASAGM
+1246 
-1251 NAAVA
+1251 
-1256 GTATIVN
+1256 
-1263 NTHKASAAEK
+1263 
-1273 VVTEQKIPSESRPQE
+1273 E

-1353 TITPVQPIFKNKDS
+1353 TTTPVQPIFKNKDS

-1381 AREPGSSDSTQNI
+1381 AREPGSSASTQNI

-1435 KDSKKQLAKEGAKII
+1435 KDSKKQLAKEGSRII

-1513 VAAAAVGG
+1513 VAAAAAVGG

-1569 ASKSNKLIADSYAMA
+1569 TSKSNKLIADSYAMA

-1751 DINEIGEKLVE
+1751 DINKIGEKLVE
-1762 SGITASF
+1762 PGIAASF

-1983 VQSYINASNGKIKR
+1983 VQSYIDASNGKIKR

-2045 LKINRINGIRNFVA
+2045 LKINRINGMRNFVA

-2073 HKSKNFLNKYMGSD
+2073 RKSKNFLNKYMGSD

-2141 STSAFRASKKALTYG
+2141 STSAFRASQKALTYG
-2156 TRFTMSTGRLVK
+2156 ARFTMSTGRLVK

-2176 KRRSKR
+2176 KRRGKR

-2202 KAMVQIIIRL
+2202 KTMVQIIIRL

-2307 DSSKVGDPDNPS
+2307 DSSKIGDPDNPS

-2338 IDINWSAGSD
+2338 IDISWSAGSD

-2357 ADGALE
+2357 ADGVLE

-2378 FLAAF
+2378 FLVAF

-2413 YMMMFDTKAHKDTN
+2413 YMMMFDTKAHEHTN

-2804 FKMGISGTCSDSGE
+2804 FKMGIPGTCSDSGE

>member
-69 NAGDFEIQDKYPEF
+69 NAGDFELQDKYPEF

-112 EIEEELEEGVPESL
+112 EIEEELEEGAPEPL
-126 STRDTVVK
+126 STRDTVIK
-134 NIIEGEHTGKES
+134 NIVEGEHTGKES

-179 NKERELAAREADAA
+179 SKERELAAREDAAA

-205 AAEADFDEKARREK
+205 AEETDFDEKARREK

-234 FEYRK
+234 FEDRK
-239 DEVKID
+239 DEAKID
-245 KDYSTNTNKQVDSSF
+245 KDYSTNADKQVDSSF
-260 RSDAVD
+260 RSDVVD

-274 RYQQSEQV
+274 GYQQSEQV

-305 TETAAETAATAAA
+305 TETAAETAATTAA
-318 MEMARREAA
+318 MEIARREAA

-336 TGHEEA
+336 TGNKET
-342 ASKAETEKYNAEKYD
+342 ASKAETEKRNAEKYD
-357 SDKRETSKNQAES
+357 SDKREASKSQEES

-409 QIGSTHYGDYNAGDV
+409 QIGSTHYGDSNAGDV

-533 EPEQRAETAMREEAR
+533 EPEQRAEAAIREEAR

-575 ECESGNRVNNDY
+575 ERESGNRVNNDY

-618 ERVENLHNGNTNAGD
+618 ERVENLHNGNTNVGD

-651 TAAADEMSRRES
+651 TAAADEMSRREP

-670 TDREN
+670 ADRGN
-675 RNGSNSYSE
+675 RNGSNSYNE
-684 EDRRSNIYNS
+684 YEDRRSNIYNS

-706 MEKHQ
+706 MERRQ
-711 REAETNRYNDYRNAE
+711 REAEANRHNDYRNAE
-726 TDKNDQY
+726 ANKNDQY
-733 NGSSKYEP
+733 SGSGKYEP
-741 EQRTEDAMREET
+741 ERRTEDAMREET
-753 RREMDRR
+753 RREMDKR

-769 AETSRS
+769 AETGRS

-794 NSNRDRQVDSSSRTG
+794 SSNRDRQVDSSSRTG
-809 SVHDAGNAGTRNS
+809 SIHDAGTRNS
-822 MQSEQV
+822 MQ
-828 GNLHNGSTNAGD
+828 
-840 VTNVI
+840 
-845 GGRTHAS
+845 
-852 DAAADTAATVTA
+852 
-864 TAAVAEMTRRE
+864 
-875 AAAKEQRETDRENRN
+875 
-890 GSNSYSEEDRRS
+890 
-902 NIYNSDT
+902 
-909 AARDYDAGREMEKHQ
+909 
-924 REAETNRYNDYRNA
+924 
-938 ETDKND
+938 
-944 QYNGSSKYEPEQRT
+944 P
-958 EDAMREET
+958 
-966 RREMDRRQQEADR
+966 
-979 YRNAETSRSETD
+979 
-991 AKRGENGTGNRVD
+991 
-1004 NSYNSNRD
+1004 
-1012 RQVDS
+1012 
-1017 SSRTGS
+1017 
-1023 VHDAGNAG
+1023 
-1031 TRNSMQSEQV
+1031 EQV

-1092 EQRGVETNQYR
+1092 EQRRAETDPYR

-1108 EPERRTEDAMREE
+1108 EPEQRTEAAMREDD
-1121 IRMEMDRRQREA
+1121 RREMDRRQREA
-1133 DIRRDDRITSPE
+1133 DTRRDDRVTSPE

-1164 GRQIDGTFKTGTV
+1164 GRQIDGTFQTGTV
-1177 SEAGKNAS
+1177 SEAGKNVS

-1216 KSEATPVQ
+1216 KS
-1224 PVVQGKK
+1224 
-1231 DIQNNQASGYRRDSY
+1231 
-1246 ASAGM
+1246 
-1251 NAAVA
+1251 AA
-1256 GTATIVN
+1256 
-1263 NTHKASAAEK
+1263 
-1273 VVTEQKIPSESRPQE
+1273 
-1288 HRIDNNYNTQP
+1288 
-1299 GHQIDGTFKTGTVS
+1299 
-1313 EAGKNA
+1313 
-1319 SQPEKIDSVHGG
+1319 
-1331 SSTAKESLNA
+1331 
-1341 IKAKDYSSGNKS
+1341 
-1353 TITPVQPIFKNKDS
+1353 TPVQPIFKNKDS

-1381 AREPGSSDSTQNI
+1381 AREPGSSASTQNI

-1435 KDSKKQLAKEGAKII
+1435 KDSKKQLAKEGSRII

-1513 VAAAAVGG
+1513 VAAAAAVGG

-1532 ANTSISQDTVKDVSE
+1532 ANTSISQDTVQDVSE

-1569 ASKSNKLIADSYAMA
+1569 TSKSNKLIADSYAMA

-1677 IRSDGTIN
+1677 IRSDDTIN

-1751 DINEIGEKLVE
+1751 DINKIGEKLVE
-1762 SGITASF
+1762 PGIAASF

-1983 VQSYINASNGKIKR
+1983 VQSYIDASNGKIKR
-1997 GVIEDGFFAA
+1997 GVIEDDFFAA
-2007 SMAMLVEANN
+2007 SMAMLVDANN

-2073 HKSKNFLNKYMGSD
+2073 RKSKNFLNKYMGSD

-2141 STSAFRASKKALTYG
+2141 STSAFRASQKALTYG
-2156 TRFTMSTGRLVK
+2156 ARFTMSTGRLVK

-2176 KRRSKR
+2176 KRRGKR

-2202 KAMVQIIIRL
+2202 KTMVQIIIRL

-2307 DSSKVGDPDNPS
+2307 DSSKIGDPDNPS

-2804 FKMGISGTCSDSGE
+2804 FKMGIPGTCSDSGE